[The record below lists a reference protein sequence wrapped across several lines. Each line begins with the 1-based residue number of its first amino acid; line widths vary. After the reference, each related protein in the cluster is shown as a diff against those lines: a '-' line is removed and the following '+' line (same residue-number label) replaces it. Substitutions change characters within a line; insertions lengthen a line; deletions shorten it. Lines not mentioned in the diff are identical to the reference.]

1 MAKKNLKDPLESY
14 KQARKVAA
22 DAGYKPAQKEQ
33 QEEAASNA
41 PWYRGNAPTASE
53 MTARANTL
61 YAGDEVKR
69 DEVLGKIEKRMDT
82 PGSGVYNPY
91 RTATNTGLIDSLSA
105 LGIDTSGGINADFFS
120 RNSGYQQYLKLSATS
135 GTPSA
140 PTKKSTPQ
148 EQAAYYLYQLQKDE
162 DTTQKAETEWAAMQK
177 EISYWAGKGY
187 SDDEILAKVNADGK
201 YSTLKKMD
209 SSAAAGA
216 PTALNRA
223 VGYSKDAQYGAIW
236 SARNGGGSGD
246 AFADAVSYASGV
258 GKGYSADKTL
268 EARRDVTSK
277 DYMPYADGSTLDDA
291 NMYFGVSS
299 FDQDWINANKGLL
312 NGTDSTAAKYFKQ
325 VYQAEQTTQEAEQER
340 TGVYAWID
348 AMQRQGMSADKIGDL
363 LQSMYNDPS
372 STDAVHMS
380 ALKKMDE
387 GRRSG
392 DPVALTRSVDW
403 RLEDALAYVRGGR
416 TAETGA
422 AGRQNAAKLGQTLSS
437 QRPSDRPGSEKAK
450 SDDVAEAKM
459 ALDAALAE
467 SDGTNV
473 SLEFTERPHLKDP
486 QTGETMTYFSSSYS
500 DGKGTAILLTPIKA
514 DGTMLSD
521 DEAWNYAEQVLD
533 SPDPLHNDPDG
544 LVMGVFHG
552 ATDDI
557 AIEKAEKASDAY
569 HNYHTA
575 EELAQNAQTTS
586 PSTETNKNIIAD
598 LVAQKAE
605 DETPTTAETGEAAE
619 DVREQSEAE
628 TQRAQLVEEYQT
640 LQHSAEVRGYAQT
653 ESMDALR
660 EEISTLTAQIGD
672 NFTLDRPYTTDEA
685 EAVLTKVYAGTEEL
699 TEDEQKIFSS
709 FFDDYGGLFGIAGGS
724 DGGYRD
730 YDSAL
735 LYGSKAMEAL
745 TWTDSPEA
753 TTRDGV
759 QTIMQIVKDSQSAEL
774 AGLSLDDWYAENP
787 DAEARLMQVKDNV
800 LASREAKAE
809 AQKQQ
814 AAEQRQQQLAYNV
827 HVLQQVASGEALDET
842 DQAAYDRIMQTDAKQ
857 LLATDAGYAA
867 RIDALYEDTAPRAFA
882 EKMGLSDDQ
891 QEYAPFVADIVE
903 DYYATDAKLAA
914 SVGLTLDELYA
925 QYPALQKSEDAVIEQ
940 ARQDYSARW
949 NEPADST
956 PEGEGLGFFK
966 SLALGADSG
975 WNSWVSGK
983 IGFYQAITTHDDET
997 VAQDNYDVYVR
1008 TYGIAGARRAYS
1020 NDVASAIYAMAD
1032 DDPMKAVYAQQFADA
1047 QRNGTDI
1054 FQLPFNFTAE
1064 TLRQARQKFDANVQ
1078 ANADLVNEYGTWAEK
1093 CLLYPVSSS
1102 VVSNSLNL
1110 AESAAVTGLTG
1121 VPTLGTVAGYGL
1133 QQFGETKLEAMGN
1146 GLSSAEATLVGV
1158 LDAASTAFL
1167 ESKMA
1172 EKYIPSVFGG
1182 AVKDA
1187 TVSAARKGGTAFFSK
1202 VGALAKEFFF
1212 TGVSTGVDEA
1222 IQENAENILSGGIK
1236 AAAYGDAAEL
1246 TSQLQLGQVLETAAM
1261 AFTTSFALTAEGKGM
1276 NLIVQQAQKRAKTEQ
1291 QQTQQESQQQQ
1302 ESTETEQ
1309 YAQTEQTSQEAQ
1321 TELTPTQENNVVLE
1335 ADSGEAVQ
1343 PMGTVSEA
1351 QQQAVREAIAQVMGY
1366 PEAME
1371 QVVEARAA
1379 QIVNERVGLGEL
1391 NTEQISQLTARAQET
1406 ESALLTARNTQAEQR
1421 QELQRV
1427 QAILQKANQRASTQQ
1442 GAKTISQ
1449 YAPKAANLREALR
1462 VSNQQVQEAQ
1472 QAYQTARQELKQAR
1486 QAAYTQLQQQAMTQ
1500 AQQEIQQAAEL
1511 TAEAAM
1517 TGDNVQE
1524 IQSQQQQAD
1533 TVAQTSAPDAAQELK
1548 AARSAYYQA
1557 RKQGKALQTQKQQLT
1572 AQLQGHLQAVRV
1584 AEQNG
1589 SDVSAFA
1596 QSLEQITGA
1605 LTEVDKQIQQQ
1616 AQVIKNARA
1625 EMNRLAA
1632 GGQENPQ
1639 QTQGAQ
1645 NAQNAPQTVQEA
1657 PQMAQAEQAQGQTEG
1672 AAQGQNEAPVT
1683 AAEQTQGYPYKNDT
1697 AQGAVAEA
1705 GSGGNGL
1712 PPASGTTQTE
1722 TADNPEGPQHQFGR
1736 KTAQASEAIDQAT
1749 KDWLYTHSGYTA
1761 DSNRAQIDR
1770 AVSWV
1775 ESQGASA
1782 AAMEWLAQDE
1792 STMGTPDSHVRGIVL
1807 MGLAAKTGNTQ
1818 LEVLIADKY
1827 NRLGKTPAQTLQA
1840 RKIFNMLSPLGAQA
1854 YVRKQISRANTQ
1866 YSRNGAPLDIQISD
1880 QAMQAIGD
1888 AQTLEERQSA
1898 VDAALKEAAAQIPPT
1913 VMDKLNAFR
1922 YLAMLGNPRTHIRN
1936 IVGNGV
1942 FMPEVGVR
1950 NKISAGL
1957 QSVAYNAGWI
1967 DSKTRSTALVT
1978 DEAYREFARNDANDA
1993 RVENALK
2000 EGEKYLTD
2008 QKQGGAVIEQ
2018 NRRSFDDSALGNAMQ
2033 KASDFVGNALSAE
2046 DLVAKKYYYK
2056 RALASYLQA
2065 NNIDLQTVDTQT
2077 MEKAR
2082 LFAVQEAMK
2091 NTYNNRNAF
2100 VAWFA
2105 KAENDLRNMGSVGR
2119 VGAMAIEGVVPFKN
2133 TPANVI
2139 TRGVEY
2145 SPAGLA
2151 KSLIVDLIR
2160 VKNGTISPHQFID
2173 NVSSGLTGTMAFALG
2188 MGLRALGCISGSLGD
2203 DDADKFARLNGEQEY
2218 AFRMFGHS
2226 YTADWLAPGG
2236 ISLFTGADF
2245 FDMMADSGVLNL
2257 TDMLESV
2264 GRLTEPVYNL
2274 TMLDGV
2280 NSIFDASDTSEGFA
2294 IAAQNYL
2301 GQFVPTLFGQIAR
2314 TIDPVRRTNYT
2325 DKNSW
2330 IPVDV
2335 QYFLNKQRNKI
2346 PGLSTLS
2353 TPYVDAFGRQDV
2365 SNNVWLRAFENF
2377 ISPGYLNDLQ
2387 ENDVTAMIDQVAK
2400 ESGEDVY
2407 PSSTAKYIS
2416 VGGERKNLT
2425 AEQWTQYQTQA
2436 GEDLYAALDV
2446 LSKDADFA
2454 GLEPAYQAKAIKN
2467 ATQYAIK
2474 KAQQALYPDVSAAKW
2489 ITKAETVPEAAR
2501 EAVSR
2506 AHDSMVSDYAE
2517 ANAKEIIQWAQDG
2530 NLEACETLMPIFR
2543 ELGLKDSEI
2552 KSKLAAEAKEVYQK
2566 AWMEGDTATC
2576 LTLESVL
2583 DAMNVGFSS
2592 KDYKAWKTD
2601 TQKEK

>member
-1 MAKKNLKDPLESY
+1 MVVQSVKKKRSEEKSLWAGMSQTASGE
-14 KQARKVAA
+14 QANQRKKTSSLWE
-22 DAGYKPAQKEQ
+22 DTKPSKGITR
-33 QEEAASNA
+33 SNTTN
-41 PWYRGNAPTASE
+41 WYSGETPTASE
-53 MTARANTL
+53 MIARADAL
-61 YAGDEVKR
+61 YGNDKVR
-69 DEVLGKIEKRMDT
+69 HDEVLNKIYTRMAT

-91 RTATNTGLIDSLSA
+91 RTATNSGLIDNLTA
-105 LGIDTSGGINADFFS
+105 LGIDTSGGINDDFFAA
-120 RNSGYQQYLKLSATS
+120 NAGYQKYLRLSAAS

-140 PTKKSTPQ
+140 PTKKSSN
-148 EQAAYYLYQLQKDE
+148 EERAAYYLYQLQKDE
-162 DTTQKAETEWAAMQK
+162 ATTNEAETEWTDMQK
-177 EISYWAGKGY
+177 EISYWVGKGY
-187 SDDEILAKVNADGK
+187 SDDEVLAKVNADGK
-201 YSTLKKMD
+201 YTTLKKMD
-209 SSAAAGA
+209 DAAGMGA

-236 SARNGGGSGD
+236 AARNGGGSGD
-246 AFADAVSYASGV
+246 AFQDSVSYASGV
-258 GKGYSADKTL
+258 GKRYNADKTL

-340 TGVYAWID
+340 AGVYAWID
-348 AMQRQGMSADKIGDL
+348 AMQRQGLSADKISDL
-363 LQSMYNDPS
+363 LQSMYDDPS

-392 DPVALTRSVDW
+392 NPVALTRSVDW

-422 AGRQNAAKLGQTLSS
+422 AGRQNAAKLGQALT
-437 QRPSDRPGSEKAK
+437 QPTVQGQQQ
-450 SDDVAEAKM
+450 AEA
-459 ALDAALAE
+459 APAAAAQE
-467 SDGTNV
+467 G
-473 SLEFTERPHLKDP
+473 
-486 QTGETMTYFSSSYS
+486 SSP
-500 DGKGTAILLTPIKA
+500 A
-514 DGTMLSD
+514 LSD
-521 DEAWNYAEQVLD
+521 D
-533 SPDPLHNDPDG
+533 G
-544 LVMGVFHG
+544 LVAAF
-552 ATDDI
+552 A
-557 AIEKAEKASDAY
+557 
-569 HNYHTA
+569 
-575 EELAQNAQTTS
+575 AQR
-586 PSTETNKNIIAD
+586 
-598 LVAQKAE
+598 AE

-672 NFTLDRPYTTDEA
+672 NFTLDRPYTTEEA
-685 EAVLTKVYAGTEEL
+685 ESVLTKVYAGTEEL

-709 FFDDYGGLFGIAGGS
+709 FFDDYGGLFGIAGGN

-735 LYGSKAMEAL
+735 QYGAKAMEAL

-800 LASREAKAE
+800 LAAREAKAE

-940 ARQDYSARW
+940 ARQDYFARW

-975 WNSWVSGK
+975 WNSWVAGK
-983 IGFYQAITTHDDET
+983 IGFYQAIATHDDET

-1102 VVSNSLNL
+1102 IVSNSLNL

-1121 VPTLGTVAGYGL
+1121 VPTLGNVAGFGL
-1133 QQFGETKLEAMGN
+1133 QQFGETKLEAMGK
-1146 GLSSAEATLVGV
+1146 GLSSAEATLVGA

-1167 ESKMA
+1167 EGKMA

-1187 TVSAARKGGTAFFSK
+1187 TVGAARKGGTAFFSK
-1202 VGALAKEFFF
+1202 VGALAKEF
-1212 TGVSTGVDEA
+1212 VSNGIDEA
-1222 IQENAENILSGGIK
+1222 IQENVENVVSGGIK

-1246 TSQLQLGQVLETAAM
+1246 TSQLQPGQVLETAAM
-1261 AFTTSFALTAEGKGM
+1261 AFMTSFALTAEGKGM
-1276 NLIVQQAQKRAKTEQ
+1276 NLIVQQTHKRAGTEQ
-1291 QQTQQESQQQQ
+1291 QQTQQEAQQQQ
-1302 ESTETEQ
+1302 EGSETEQ
-1309 YAQTEQTSQEAQ
+1309 VEQSVQEAQ
-1321 TELTPTQENNVVLE
+1321 TELTPTQENNVVFE
-1335 ADSGEAVQ
+1335 ADSGETVQ

-1351 QQQAVREAIAQVMGY
+1351 RQQAVREAIAQVMGY

-1391 NTEQISQLTARAQET
+1391 NTEQIGQLTARAQET
-1406 ESALLTARNTQAEQR
+1406 ENALLTARNTQAEQR

-1427 QAILQKANQRASTQQ
+1427 QAILQKANQRAATQQ

-1533 TVAQTSAPDAAQELK
+1533 AVEQTSAPDAAQELK

-1557 RKQGKALQTQKQQLT
+1557 RKQGKALQAQKQQLT

-1596 QSLEQITGA
+1596 QTLEQITGA

-1616 AQVIKNARA
+1616 AQVIKDARA

-1632 GGQENPQ
+1632 GGQENTQ
-1639 QTQGAQ
+1639 QTQG
-1645 NAQNAPQTVQEA
+1645 AQNAPQTVQEA
-1657 PQMAQAEQAQGQTEG
+1657 APTVQAGQVEGQAEG

-1683 AAEQTQGYPYKNDT
+1683 AAEQAQGYPYKNDT
-1697 AQGAVAEA
+1697 AQEA
-1705 GSGGNGL
+1705 GDDTAQRQWGREGAQSSQVL
-1712 PPASGTTQTE
+1712 PQEVKNYVLNHNEYYKDSNTTQVNRALARIEKIGE
-1722 TADNPEGPQHQFGR
+1722 TGALSEWISMDENDMGNAD
-1736 KTAQASEAIDQAT
+1736 AQA
-1749 KDWLYTHSGYTA
+1749 
-1761 DSNRAQIDR
+1761 
-1770 AVSWV
+1770 
-1775 ESQGASA
+1775 
-1782 AAMEWLAQDE
+1782 
-1792 STMGTPDSHVRGIVL
+1792 MGNVL
-1807 MGLAAKTGNTQ
+1807 MALACQRGDATTQ
-1818 LEVLIADKY
+1818 CALVERIADKY
-1827 NRLGKTPAQTLQA
+1827 NRIGTVAGQALQA
-1840 RKIFNMLSPLGAQA
+1840 RKICDMMTPQGAAMYVQHFANKMSKQFSP
-1854 YVRKQISRANTQ
+1854 KKTQ
-1866 YSRNGAPLDIQISD
+1866 LDLKVSPET
-1880 QAMQAIGD
+1880 MQRILTAE
-1888 AQTLEERQSA
+1888 TLEDRQSA
-1898 VDAALKEAAAQIPPT
+1898 VDAAGAEIMRQIPPT
-1913 VMDKLNAFR
+1913 LVDKLNAWR

-1936 IVGNGV
+1936 MVGNAV
-1942 FMPEVGVR
+1942 FMPEVGIR
-1950 NKISAGL
+1950 NK
-1957 QSVAYNAGWI
+1957 VAASMQAVAQRMGWMDASERTRNATPI
-1967 DSKTRSTALVT
+1967 KN
-1978 DEAYREFARNDANDA
+1978 EYREFAKADAKA
-1993 RVENALK
+1993 EKVVKALK
-2000 EGEKYLTD
+2000 DGEKYLTD
-2008 QKQGGAVIEQ
+2008 SQQGFSDAPK
-2018 NRRSFDDSALGNAMQ
+2018 RRSFGNSAAGNVAQ
-2033 KASDFVGNALSAE
+2033 ALSDFTGKALAAE
-2046 DLVAKKYYYK
+2046 DMVAKRYYYT
-2056 RALASYLQA
+2056 RALASYMQA
-2065 NNIDLQTVDTQT
+2065 QNIDLRTATEQQLT
-2077 MEKAR
+2077 EAR
-2082 LFAVQEAMK
+2082 TFAVQEAMK
-2091 NTYNNRNAF
+2091 NTYNNRNAM
-2100 VAWFA
+2100 VEWLID
-2105 KAENDLRNMGSVGR
+2105 AENRLRQRKGGR
-2119 VGAMAIEGVVPFKN
+2119 AAAAIIEGVIPFKN

-2139 TRGVEY
+2139 ARGVEY
-2145 SPAGLA
+2145 SPVGLA
-2151 KSLIVDLIR
+2151 KTVVIDTVQLKKGELSLSDY
-2160 VKNGTISPHQFID
+2160 ID
-2173 NVSSGLTGTMAFALG
+2173 NLASGLTGTGMFALG
-2188 MGLRALGCISGSLGD
+2188 MWLRSIGAITGSID
-2203 DDADKFARLNGEQEY
+2203 DDDEGKFEKLKGEQEY
-2218 AFRMFGHS
+2218 AFRVFGKS

-2236 ISLFTGADF
+2236 ISMFTGADF
-2245 FDMMADSGVLNL
+2245 FDMMADSGAFSL
-2257 TDMLESV
+2257 TDMFTSL
-2264 GRLTEPVYNL
+2264 GKLTEPVYNL
-2274 TMLDGV
+2274 TMLDSI
-2280 NSIFDASDTSEGFA
+2280 NSVFDADSPSEAGLTA
-2294 IAAQNYL
+2294 LQNYL
-2301 GQFVPTLFGQIAR
+2301 GQFVPTILGQITR
-2314 TIDPVRRTNYT
+2314 TVDPVRRANYT

-2330 IPVDV
+2330 IPADI

-2365 SNNVWLRAFENF
+2365 SNNIWLRAFENF

-2387 ENDVTAMIDQVAK
+2387 EDNVTALIDQVAK
-2400 ESGEDVY
+2400 ESDEDVF
-2407 PSSTAKYIS
+2407 PSSVAKYIS
-2416 VGGERKNLT
+2416 VSGERKNLT

-2436 GEDLYAALDV
+2436 GRDLYAALDA

-2467 ATQYAIK
+2467 ATQYAVK

-2517 ANAKEIIQWAQDG
+2517 ANAKEIVQWAQDG

-2552 KSKLAAEAKEVYQK
+2552 KSKLAAEAKGVYQK
-2566 AWMEGDTATC
+2566 AWLEGDTATC

-2583 DAMNVGFSS
+2583 DNMNVGFSS

-2601 TQKEK
+2601 AQKEKEK

>member
-1 MAKKNLKDPLESY
+1 MVVQSVKKKRSEGKSLW
-14 KQARKVAA
+14 
-22 DAGYKPAQKEQ
+22 AGMNQ
-33 QEEAASNA
+33 AASSEQANQRKKA
-41 PWYRGNAPTASE
+41 ASLWEDTKPSKGITRSNTTNWYSGETPTASE
-53 MTARANTL
+53 MIARADAL
-61 YAGDEVKR
+61 YGNDKVR
-69 DEVLGKIEKRMDT
+69 HDEVLNKIYTRMAT

-91 RTATNTGLIDSLSA
+91 RTATNSGLIDNLTA
-105 LGIDTSGGINADFFS
+105 LGVDTSGGINDDFFAA
-120 RNSGYQQYLKLSATS
+120 NAGYQKYLRLSAAS

-140 PTKKSTPQ
+140 PTKKSTN
-148 EQAAYYLYQLQKDE
+148 EERAAYYLYQLQKDE
-162 DTTQKAETEWAAMQK
+162 ATTNEAETEWADMQK
-177 EISYWAGKGY
+177 EISYWVGKGY
-187 SDDEILAKVNADGK
+187 SDDEVLAKVNADGK
-201 YSTLKKMD
+201 YTTLKKMD
-209 SSAAAGA
+209 EAAGMGA

-236 SARNGGGSGD
+236 AARNGGGSGD
-246 AFADAVSYASGV
+246 AFQDSVSYASGV
-258 GKGYSADKTL
+258 GKRYNADKTL

-340 TGVYAWID
+340 AGVYAWID
-348 AMQRQGMSADKIGDL
+348 AMQRQGLSADKISDL
-363 LQSMYNDPS
+363 LQSMYDDPS

-422 AGRQNAAKLGQTLSS
+422 TGRQNAAKLGQALT
-437 QRPSDRPGSEKAK
+437 QPAVQEQPQ
-450 SDDVAEAKM
+450 AEAAPAATAQAGNSP
-459 ALDAALAE
+459 AL
-467 SDGTNV
+467 SN
-473 SLEFTERPHLKDP
+473 
-486 QTGETMTYFSSSYS
+486 
-500 DGKGTAILLTPIKA
+500 
-514 DGTMLSD
+514 
-521 DEAWNYAEQVLD
+521 
-533 SPDPLHNDPDG
+533 DG
-544 LVMGVFHG
+544 LVAAF
-552 ATDDI
+552 A
-557 AIEKAEKASDAY
+557 
-569 HNYHTA
+569 
-575 EELAQNAQTTS
+575 
-586 PSTETNKNIIAD
+586 
-598 LVAQKAE
+598 AQKAE

-709 FFDDYGGLFGIAGGS
+709 FFDDYGGLFGIAGGN
-724 DGGYRD
+724 DGGFRD

-735 LYGSKAMEAL
+735 LYGSKATEAL

-787 DAEARLMQVKDNV
+787 DAEARLMQGKDNV
-800 LASREAKAE
+800 LAAREAKAE

-827 HVLQQVASGEALDET
+827 HVLQQVANGEALDET

-940 ARQDYSARW
+940 ARQDYFARW

-983 IGFYQAITTHDDET
+983 IGFYQAIATHDDET

-1032 DDPMKAVYAQQFADA
+1032 DDPMRAMYAQQFADA
-1047 QRNGTDI
+1047 QQNGTDI

-1078 ANADLVNEYGTWAEK
+1078 ANADLVNKYGTWAEK

-1133 QQFGETKLEAMGN
+1133 QQFGETKLEAMGK
-1146 GLSSAEATLVGV
+1146 GLSSAEATLVGA

-1212 TGVSTGVDEA
+1212 TGVFTGVDEA

-1236 AAAYGDAAEL
+1236 AVAYGDASEL
-1246 TSQLQLGQVLETAAM
+1246 TSQLQPERMLETAAM
-1261 AFTTSFALTAEGKGM
+1261 AFMTSLALTAEGKGM
-1276 NLIVQQAQKRAKTEQ
+1276 NLIAAQQTHKRAGTEQ
-1291 QQTQQESQQQQ
+1291 QQTQQTAQQQQ
-1302 ESTETEQ
+1302 ESLETEQ
-1309 YAQTEQTSQEAQ
+1309 YAQTEQEAQ

-1351 QQQAVREAIAQVMGY
+1351 QQQAVQEAIARVIGS

-1406 ESALLTARNTQAEQR
+1406 ESALLTARNTQAAQK
-1421 QELQRV
+1421 QELQKV
-1427 QAILQKANQRASTQQ
+1427 QAILQKANQRAKTQQ
-1442 GAKTISQ
+1442 GAKTISRH
-1449 YAPKAANLREALR
+1449 APKAANLREALR

-1500 AQQEIQQAAEL
+1500 AQQEIRQAAEL

-1517 TGDNVQE
+1517 TGDNVHE

-1533 TVAQTSAPDAAQELK
+1533 AVEQTSAPDAAQELK

-1557 RKQGKALQTQKQQLT
+1557 RKQGKALQAQKQQLT

-1616 AQVIKNARA
+1616 AQVIKDARA

-1632 GGQENPQ
+1632 GGQENTQ
-1639 QTQGAQ
+1639 QTQGMQ
-1645 NAQNAPQTVQEA
+1645 NTQKAPQTVQEA
-1657 PQMAQAEQAQGQTEG
+1657 ASAAQAGQVEGQAEG
-1672 AAQGQNEAPVT
+1672 VAQGQNEAPVT
-1683 AAEQTQGYPYKNDT
+1683 AAEQAQGYPYKNDT
-1697 AQGAVAEA
+1697 AQEA
-1705 GSGGNGL
+1705 GDDTAQRQWGLEGAQSSQVLPQKVKDYVLSHNEYYKDSNTEQVNRALARIEKIGETGALSEWMSMDENDMGNADAQAMGNVL
-1712 PPASGTTQTE
+1712 MALACQRGDATTQC
-1722 TADNPEGPQHQFGR
+1722 A
-1736 KTAQASEAIDQAT
+1736 
-1749 KDWLYTHSGYTA
+1749 L
-1761 DSNRAQIDR
+1761 
-1770 AVSWV
+1770 V
-1775 ESQGASA
+1775 E
-1782 AAMEWLAQDE
+1782 
-1792 STMGTPDSHVRGIVL
+1792 R
-1807 MGLAAKTGNTQ
+1807 
-1818 LEVLIADKY
+1818 IADKY
-1827 NRLGKTPAQTLQA
+1827 NRIGTVAGQALQA
-1840 RKIFNMLSPLGAQA
+1840 RKICDMMTPQGAALYVQHFANKMSKQFSSKKAQLDLKISPE
-1854 YVRKQISRANTQ
+1854 T
-1866 YSRNGAPLDIQISD
+1866 
-1880 QAMQAIGD
+1880 MQRILTAE
-1888 AQTLEERQSA
+1888 TLEERQSA
-1898 VDAALKEAAAQIPPT
+1898 VDAAGAEIMRQIPPT
-1913 VMDKLNAFR
+1913 LVDKLNAWR

-1936 IVGNGV
+1936 MVGNAV
-1942 FMPEVGVR
+1942 FMPEVGIR
-1950 NKISAGL
+1950 NK
-1957 QSVAYNAGWI
+1957 VAASMQAVAQRMGWMDASERTRNAAPI
-1967 DSKTRSTALVT
+1967 K
-1978 DEAYREFARNDANDA
+1978 DEYREFAKADAKKEK
-1993 RVENALK
+1993 VVKALK

-2008 QKQGGAVIEQ
+2008 SQQGFSDVPK
-2018 NRRSFDDSALGNAMQ
+2018 RRSFGNSAAGNVAQ
-2033 KASDFVGNALSAE
+2033 TLSDFTGKALAAE
-2046 DLVAKKYYYK
+2046 DMVAKRYYYT
-2056 RALASYLQA
+2056 RALASYMQA
-2065 NNIDLQTVDTQT
+2065 QNMDLRTATEQQLT
-2077 MEKAR
+2077 EAR
-2082 LFAVQEAMK
+2082 TFAVQEAMK
-2091 NTYNNRNAF
+2091 NTYNNRNTM
-2100 VAWFA
+2100 VEWLID
-2105 KAENDLRNMGSVGR
+2105 AENRLRQRKRGR
-2119 VGAMAIEGVVPFKN
+2119 VAAAIIEGVIPFKN

-2139 TRGVEY
+2139 ARGVEY
-2145 SPAGLA
+2145 SPVGLA
-2151 KSLIVDLIR
+2151 KTVVIDTLQLKKGELSLSDY
-2160 VKNGTISPHQFID
+2160 ID
-2173 NVSSGLTGTMAFALG
+2173 NLASGLTGTGMFALG
-2188 MGLRALGCISGSLGD
+2188 MWLRSMGAITGSIDND
-2203 DDADKFARLNGEQEY
+2203 DEGKFEKLKGEQEY
-2218 AFRMFGHS
+2218 AFRVFGKS

-2236 ISLFTGADF
+2236 ISMFTGADF
-2245 FDMMADSGVLNL
+2245 FDIMADSGVFSL
-2257 TDMLESV
+2257 TDMFTSL
-2264 GRLTEPVYNL
+2264 GKLTEPVYNL
-2274 TMLDGV
+2274 TMLDSI
-2280 NSIFDASDTSEGFA
+2280 NSVFDADSPSEAGLTA
-2294 IAAQNYL
+2294 LQNYL
-2301 GQFVPTLFGQIAR
+2301 GQFVPTILGQITR
-2314 TIDPVRRTNYT
+2314 TVDPVRRANYT

-2330 IPVDV
+2330 IPTDV

-2365 SNNVWLRAFENF
+2365 NNNVWLRAFENF

-2387 ENDVTAMIDQVAK
+2387 EDNVTALIDQVAG

-2436 GEDLYAALDV
+2436 GKDLYAALDA
-2446 LSKDADFA
+2446 LSKDAEFA

-2467 ATQYAIK
+2467 ATQYAVK

-2489 ITKAETVPEAAR
+2489 ITKAETVPEAAK

-2517 ANAKEIIQWAQDG
+2517 ANAKEIVQWAQDG

-2552 KSKLAAEAKEVYQK
+2552 KSKLAAEAKGVYQK
-2566 AWMEGDTATC
+2566 AWLEGDTATC

-2592 KDYKAWKTD
+2592 RDYKTWKTD
-2601 TQKEK
+2601 AQKEKEK

>member
-1 MAKKNLKDPLESY
+1 MVVQSVKKKRSEGKSLW
-14 KQARKVAA
+14 
-22 DAGYKPAQKEQ
+22 AGMSQ
-33 QEEAASNA
+33 AASSEQANQRKKA
-41 PWYRGNAPTASE
+41 FSLWEDTKPSKGITRSNTTNWYSGETPTASE
-53 MTARANTL
+53 MIARADAL
-61 YAGDEVKR
+61 YGNDKVR
-69 DEVLGKIEKRMDT
+69 HDEVLNKIYTRMAT

-91 RTATNTGLIDSLSA
+91 RTATNSGLIDNLTA
-105 LGIDTSGGINADFFS
+105 LGVDTSGGINDDFFAA
-120 RNSGYQQYLKLSATS
+120 NAGYQKYLRLSAAS

-140 PTKKSTPQ
+140 PTKKSTN
-148 EQAAYYLYQLQKDE
+148 EERAAYYLYQLQKDE
-162 DTTQKAETEWAAMQK
+162 ATTNEAETEWADMQK
-177 EISYWAGKGY
+177 EISYWVGKGY
-187 SDDEILAKVNADGK
+187 SDDEVLAKVNADGK
-201 YSTLKKMD
+201 YTTLKKMD
-209 SSAAAGA
+209 EAAGMGA

-236 SARNGGGSGD
+236 AARNGGGSGD
-246 AFADAVSYASGV
+246 AFQDSVSYASGA
-258 GKGYSADKTL
+258 GKRYNADKTL

-340 TGVYAWID
+340 AGVYAWID
-348 AMQRQGMSADKIGDL
+348 AMQRQGLSADKISDL
-363 LQSMYNDPS
+363 LQSMYDDPS

-422 AGRQNAAKLGQTLSS
+422 TGRQNAAKLGQALT
-437 QRPSDRPGSEKAK
+437 QPAVQEQPQ
-450 SDDVAEAKM
+450 AEAAPAATAQAGNSP
-459 ALDAALAE
+459 AL
-467 SDGTNV
+467 SN
-473 SLEFTERPHLKDP
+473 
-486 QTGETMTYFSSSYS
+486 
-500 DGKGTAILLTPIKA
+500 
-514 DGTMLSD
+514 
-521 DEAWNYAEQVLD
+521 
-533 SPDPLHNDPDG
+533 DG
-544 LVMGVFHG
+544 LVAAF
-552 ATDDI
+552 A
-557 AIEKAEKASDAY
+557 
-569 HNYHTA
+569 
-575 EELAQNAQTTS
+575 
-586 PSTETNKNIIAD
+586 
-598 LVAQKAE
+598 AQKAE

-628 TQRAQLVEEYQT
+628 TRRAQLVEEYQT

-685 EAVLTKVYAGTEEL
+685 EEVLTKVYAGTEEL

-800 LASREAKAE
+800 LAAREAKAE

-903 DYYATDAKLAA
+903 DYYATYAKLAA

-940 ARQDYSARW
+940 ARQDYFARW

-983 IGFYQAITTHDDET
+983 IGFYQAIATHDDET

-1032 DDPMKAVYAQQFADA
+1032 DDPMKAMYVQQFADA
-1047 QRNGTDI
+1047 QQNGTDI

-1078 ANADLVNEYGTWAEK
+1078 ANADLVNKYGTWAEK

-1133 QQFGETKLEAMGN
+1133 QQFGETKLEAMGK
-1146 GLSSAEATLVGV
+1146 GLSSAEATLVGA

-1187 TVSAARKGGTAFFSK
+1187 TVSSARKGGTAFFSK

-1212 TGVSTGVDEA
+1212 TGVFTGVDEA

-1236 AAAYGDAAEL
+1236 AVAYGDASEL
-1246 TSQLQLGQVLETAAM
+1246 TSQLQPERMLETAAM
-1261 AFTTSFALTAEGKGM
+1261 AFMTSLALTAEGKGM
-1276 NLIVQQAQKRAKTEQ
+1276 NLIAAQQTHKRAGTEQ
-1291 QQTQQESQQQQ
+1291 QQTQQTAQQQQ
-1302 ESTETEQ
+1302 ESLETEQ
-1309 YAQTEQTSQEAQ
+1309 YAQTEQEAQ

-1351 QQQAVREAIAQVMGY
+1351 QQQAVQEAIARVIGS

-1379 QIVNERVGLGEL
+1379 QIVNERVGIGEL

-1406 ESALLTARNTQAEQR
+1406 ESALLTARNTQAAQK
-1421 QELQRV
+1421 QELQKV
-1427 QAILQKANQRASTQQ
+1427 QAILQKANQRAKTQQ
-1442 GAKTISQ
+1442 GAKTISRH
-1449 YAPKAANLREALR
+1449 APKAANLREALR

-1500 AQQEIQQAAEL
+1500 AQQEIRQAAEL

-1533 TVAQTSAPDAAQELK
+1533 AVEQTSAPDAAQELK

-1557 RKQGKALQTQKQQLT
+1557 RKQGKALQAQKQQLT

-1616 AQVIKNARA
+1616 AQVIKDARA

-1632 GGQENPQ
+1632 GGQENTQ

-1645 NAQNAPQTVQEA
+1645 STQNAPQTVQEA
-1657 PQMAQAEQAQGQTEG
+1657 APTAQAGQVEGQTEG

-1683 AAEQTQGYPYKNDT
+1683 AAEQAQGYPYKDDT
-1697 AQGAVAEA
+1697 AQEA
-1705 GSGGNGL
+1705 GDDTAQRQWGREGAQSSQVLPQEVKNYVLNHNEYYKDSNTEQVNRALARIEKIGETGALSEWISMDENDMGNADAQAMGNVL
-1712 PPASGTTQTE
+1712 MALACQRGDATTQC
-1722 TADNPEGPQHQFGR
+1722 A
-1736 KTAQASEAIDQAT
+1736 
-1749 KDWLYTHSGYTA
+1749 L
-1761 DSNRAQIDR
+1761 
-1770 AVSWV
+1770 V
-1775 ESQGASA
+1775 E
-1782 AAMEWLAQDE
+1782 
-1792 STMGTPDSHVRGIVL
+1792 R
-1807 MGLAAKTGNTQ
+1807 
-1818 LEVLIADKY
+1818 IADKY
-1827 NRLGKTPAQTLQA
+1827 NRIGTVAGQALQA
-1840 RKIFNMLSPLGAQA
+1840 RKICDMMTPQGAALYVQHFANKMSKQFSSKKTQLDLKVSPE
-1854 YVRKQISRANTQ
+1854 T
-1866 YSRNGAPLDIQISD
+1866 
-1880 QAMQAIGD
+1880 MQRILTAE
-1888 AQTLEERQSA
+1888 TLEERQSA
-1898 VDAALKEAAAQIPPT
+1898 VDAAGAEIMRQIPPT
-1913 VMDKLNAFR
+1913 LVDKLNAWR

-1936 IVGNGV
+1936 MVGNAV
-1942 FMPEVGVR
+1942 FMPEVGIR
-1950 NKISAGL
+1950 NK
-1957 QSVAYNAGWI
+1957 VAASMQAVAQRMGWMDASERTRNAAPI
-1967 DSKTRSTALVT
+1967 K
-1978 DEAYREFARNDANDA
+1978 DEYREFAKADAKKEK
-1993 RVENALK
+1993 VVKALK

-2008 QKQGGAVIEQ
+2008 SQQGFSDAPK
-2018 NRRSFDDSALGNAMQ
+2018 RRSFGNSAAGNVAQ
-2033 KASDFVGNALSAE
+2033 ALSDFTGKALAAE
-2046 DLVAKKYYYK
+2046 DMVAKRYYYT
-2056 RALASYLQA
+2056 RALASYMQA
-2065 NNIDLQTVDTQT
+2065 QNMDLRTATEQQLT
-2077 MEKAR
+2077 EAR
-2082 LFAVQEAMK
+2082 TFAVQEAMK
-2091 NTYNNRNAF
+2091 NTYNNRNAMMEW
-2100 VAWFA
+2100 VIN
-2105 KAENDLRNMGSVGR
+2105 AENWLRQRKRGR
-2119 VGAMAIEGVVPFKN
+2119 AAVAIIEGVIPFKN

-2139 TRGVEY
+2139 ARGVEY
-2145 SPAGLA
+2145 SPVGLA
-2151 KSLIVDLIR
+2151 KTVVIDTLQLKKGELSLSDY
-2160 VKNGTISPHQFID
+2160 ID
-2173 NVSSGLTGTMAFALG
+2173 NLASGLTGTGMFALG
-2188 MGLRALGCISGSLGD
+2188 MWLRSMGAITGSIDND
-2203 DDADKFARLNGEQEY
+2203 DEGKFEKLKGEQEY
-2218 AFRMFGHS
+2218 AFRVFGKS

-2236 ISLFTGADF
+2236 ISMFTGADF
-2245 FDMMADSGVLNL
+2245 FDMMADSGVFSLP
-2257 TDMLESV
+2257 DMFTSLEK
-2264 GRLTEPVYNL
+2264 LTEPVYNL
-2274 TMLDGV
+2274 TMLDSI
-2280 NSIFDASDTSEGFA
+2280 NSVFDADGPSEKGITA
-2294 IAAQNYL
+2294 LQNYL
-2301 GQFVPTLFGQIAR
+2301 GQFVPTILGQITR
-2314 TIDPVRRTNYT
+2314 TVDPVRRANYT

-2330 IPVDV
+2330 IPADI

-2365 SNNVWLRAFENF
+2365 SDNVWLRAFENF

-2387 ENDVTAMIDQVAK
+2387 EDNVTALIDQVAK
-2400 ESGEDVY
+2400 ESDEDVF
-2407 PSSTAKYIS
+2407 PSSGAKYIS
-2416 VGGERKNLT
+2416 VSGERKNLT

-2436 GEDLYAALDV
+2436 GKDLYAALDA

-2467 ATQYAIK
+2467 ATQYAVK
-2474 KAQQALYPDVSAAKW
+2474 KAQQALYPDVSVAKW

-2517 ANAKEIIQWAQDG
+2517 ANAKEIVQWAQDG

-2552 KSKLAAEAKEVYQK
+2552 KSKLAAEAKGVYQK

-2592 KDYKAWKTD
+2592 RDYKTWKTD
-2601 TQKEK
+2601 AQKEKEK

>member
-41 PWYRGNAPTASE
+41 PWYRGNTPTASE
-53 MTARANTL
+53 MIARANTL

-69 DEVLGKIEKRMDT
+69 DEVLGKIERRMNT

-91 RTATNTGLIDSLSA
+91 RTATNSGLIDNLTA
-105 LGIDTSGGINADFFS
+105 LGIDTSGGINDDFFAA
-120 RNSGYQQYLKLSATS
+120 NAGYQKYLRLSAAS

-140 PTKKSTPQ
+140 PTKKSTN
-148 EQAAYYLYQLQKDE
+148 EERAAYYLYQLQKDE
-162 DTTQKAETEWAAMQK
+162 ATTNEAETEWADMQK
-177 EISYWAGKGY
+177 EISYWVGKGY
-187 SDDEILAKVNADGK
+187 SDDEVLAKVNADGK
-201 YSTLKKMD
+201 YATLKKMD
-209 SSAAAGA
+209 DAAGMGA

-236 SARNGGGSGD
+236 AARNGGGSGD
-246 AFADAVSYASGV
+246 AFQDSVSYASGV
-258 GKGYSADKTL
+258 GKRYNADKTL

-340 TGVYAWID
+340 AGVYAWID
-348 AMQRQGMSADKIGDL
+348 AMQRQGLSADKISDL
-363 LQSMYNDPS
+363 LQSMYDDPS
-372 STDAVHMS
+372 STDAVHLS

-387 GRRSG
+387 GRRAG

-422 AGRQNAAKLGQTLSS
+422 AGRQNAAKLGQALT
-437 QRPSDRPGSEKAK
+437 QPAGQEQQQ
-450 SDDVAEAKM
+450 AEATP
-459 ALDAALAE
+459 AATAQA
-467 SDGTNV
+467 G
-473 SLEFTERPHLKDP
+473 
-486 QTGETMTYFSSSYS
+486 SSP
-500 DGKGTAILLTPIKA
+500 A
-514 DGTMLSD
+514 LSD
-521 DEAWNYAEQVLD
+521 D
-533 SPDPLHNDPDG
+533 G
-544 LVMGVFHG
+544 LVAAF
-552 ATDDI
+552 A
-557 AIEKAEKASDAY
+557 
-569 HNYHTA
+569 
-575 EELAQNAQTTS
+575 
-586 PSTETNKNIIAD
+586 
-598 LVAQKAE
+598 AQKAE

-672 NFTLDRPYTTDEA
+672 NFTLDRPYTTEEA
-685 EAVLTKVYAGTEEL
+685 ESVLTKVYAGTEEL

-735 LYGSKAMEAL
+735 QYGSKAMEAL

-787 DAEARLMQVKDNV
+787 DAETRLMQVKDDV
-800 LASREAKAE
+800 LAAREAKAE

-940 ARQDYSARW
+940 ARQDYFARW

-1020 NDVASAIYAMAD
+1020 NDVASAIYAMSD

-1102 VVSNSLNL
+1102 IVSNSLNL

-1121 VPTLGTVAGYGL
+1121 IPTLGNVAGFGL
-1133 QQFGETKLEAMGN
+1133 QQFGETKLEAMGK
-1146 GLSSAEATLVGV
+1146 GLSSAEATLVGA

-1167 ESKMA
+1167 EGKMA

-1202 VGALAKEFFF
+1202 VGALAKEFVSN
-1212 TGVSTGVDEA
+1212 GVGEA
-1222 IQENAENILSGGIK
+1222 IQENVENVVSGGIK

-1246 TSQLQLGQVLETAAM
+1246 TSQLQPGRVLETAAM
-1261 AFTTSFALTAEGKGM
+1261 AFMTSFALTAEGKGM
-1276 NLIVQQAQKRAKTEQ
+1276 NLIAQQTHKRAKTEQ
-1291 QQTQQESQQQQ
+1291 QQTQQEAQQQQ
-1302 ESTETEQ
+1302 ESSETEQ
-1309 YAQTEQTSQEAQ
+1309 YAQAEQEAQ
-1321 TELTPTQENNVVLE
+1321 TELPPTQENNVVFE

-1391 NTEQISQLTARAQET
+1391 NTEQIGQLTARAQET
-1406 ESALLTARNTQAEQR
+1406 ENALLTARNTQAEQR

-1427 QAILQKANQRASTQQ
+1427 QAILQKANQRAATKQ

-1472 QAYQTARQELKQAR
+1472 QAYQTAQQELKQAR

-1511 TAEAAM
+1511 TAEAAI

-1533 TVAQTSAPDAAQELK
+1533 TVEQTSAPDAAQELK

-1557 RKQGKALQTQKQQLT
+1557 RKQGKALQAQKQQLT

-1596 QSLEQITGA
+1596 QTLEQITGA

-1632 GGQENPQ
+1632 GGQENTQ
-1639 QTQGAQ
+1639 QTQGT
-1645 NAQNAPQTVQEA
+1645 QNAPQAGQEA
-1657 PQMAQAEQAQGQTEG
+1657 APTAQAGQVEGQAEG

-1683 AAEQTQGYPYKNDT
+1683 AAEQAQGYPYKDDT
-1697 AQGAVAEA
+1697 AQEA
-1705 GSGGNGL
+1705 GDDTAQRQWGREGAQSSQVLPQEVKNYVLNHNEYYKDSNTEQVNRALARIEKIGETGALSEWMSMDENDMGNADAQAMGNVL
-1712 PPASGTTQTE
+1712 MALACQRGDATTQC
-1722 TADNPEGPQHQFGR
+1722 A
-1736 KTAQASEAIDQAT
+1736 
-1749 KDWLYTHSGYTA
+1749 L
-1761 DSNRAQIDR
+1761 
-1770 AVSWV
+1770 V
-1775 ESQGASA
+1775 E
-1782 AAMEWLAQDE
+1782 
-1792 STMGTPDSHVRGIVL
+1792 R
-1807 MGLAAKTGNTQ
+1807 
-1818 LEVLIADKY
+1818 IADKY
-1827 NRLGKTPAQTLQA
+1827 NRIGTVAGQALQA
-1840 RKIFNMLSPLGAQA
+1840 RKICDMMTPQGAALYVQHFANKMSKQFSSKKTQLDLKVSPETMQ
-1854 YVRKQISRANTQ
+1854 QILTAE
-1866 YSRNGAPLDIQISD
+1866 
-1880 QAMQAIGD
+1880 
-1888 AQTLEERQSA
+1888 TLEDRQSA
-1898 VDAALKEAAAQIPPT
+1898 VDAAGAEIMRQIPPT
-1913 VMDKLNAFR
+1913 LVDKLNAWR

-1936 IVGNGV
+1936 MVGNAV
-1942 FMPEVGVR
+1942 FMPEVGIR
-1950 NKISAGL
+1950 NK
-1957 QSVAYNAGWI
+1957 VAASMQAVAQRMGWMDASERTRNAAPI
-1967 DSKTRSTALVT
+1967 KN
-1978 DEAYREFARNDANDA
+1978 EYREFAKTDAKA
-1993 RVENALK
+1993 EKVVKALK
-2000 EGEKYLTD
+2000 DGEKYLTD
-2008 QKQGGAVIEQ
+2008 SQQGFSDAPK
-2018 NRRSFDDSALGNAMQ
+2018 RRSFGNSAAGNVAQ
-2033 KASDFVGNALSAE
+2033 ALSDFTGKALSAE
-2046 DLVAKKYYYK
+2046 DMVAKRYYYT
-2056 RALASYLQA
+2056 RALASYMQA
-2065 NNIDLQTVDTQT
+2065 QNMDLRTATEQQLT
-2077 MEKAR
+2077 EAR
-2082 LFAVQEAMK
+2082 TFAVQEAMK
-2091 NTYNNRNAF
+2091 NTYNNRNTM
-2100 VAWFA
+2100 VEWLID
-2105 KAENDLRNMGSVGR
+2105 AENRLRQRKGGR
-2119 VGAMAIEGVVPFKN
+2119 AAAAIIEGVIPFKN

-2139 TRGVEY
+2139 ARGVEY
-2145 SPAGLA
+2145 SPVGLA
-2151 KSLIVDLIR
+2151 KTVVIDTVKLKAGELSLS
-2160 VKNGTISPHQFID
+2160 NYID
-2173 NVSSGLTGTMAFALG
+2173 NLASGLTGTGMFALG
-2188 MGLRALGCISGSLGD
+2188 MWLRSMGAITGSIDND
-2203 DDADKFARLNGEQEY
+2203 DEGKFEKLKGEQEY
-2218 AFRMFGHS
+2218 AFRVFGKS

-2236 ISLFTGADF
+2236 ISMFTGADF
-2245 FDMMADSGVLNL
+2245 FDMMADSGVFSLP
-2257 TDMLESV
+2257 DMFTSL
-2264 GRLTEPVYNL
+2264 GKLTEPVYNL
-2274 TMLDGV
+2274 TMLDSI
-2280 NSIFDASDTSEGFA
+2280 NSVFDADSPSEAGLTA
-2294 IAAQNYL
+2294 LQNYL
-2301 GQFVPTLFGQIAR
+2301 GQFVPTILGQITR
-2314 TIDPVRRTNYT
+2314 TIDPIRRANYT
-2325 DKNSW
+2325 NKNSW

-2365 SNNVWLRAFENF
+2365 SDNVWLRAFENF

-2387 ENDVTAMIDQVAK
+2387 EDNVTALIDQVAK

-2416 VGGERKNLT
+2416 VSGERKNLT

-2436 GEDLYAALDV
+2436 GRDLYAALDA

-2467 ATQYAIK
+2467 ATQYAVK

-2517 ANAKEIIQWAQDG
+2517 ANAKEIVQWAQDG

-2566 AWMEGDTATC
+2566 AWLEGDTATC

-2583 DAMNVGFSS
+2583 DNMNVGFSS
-2592 KDYKAWKTD
+2592 RDYKTWKTD
-2601 TQKEK
+2601 AQKEK

>member
-1 MAKKNLKDPLESY
+1 MAMVVQSVKKKRSEGKSLW
-14 KQARKVAA
+14 
-22 DAGYKPAQKEQ
+22 AGMSQ
-33 QEEAASNA
+33 AASEEQANQRKKTSSLWEDTK
-41 PWYRGNAPTASE
+41 PSKGITRSNTTNWYSGETPTASE
-53 MTARANTL
+53 MIARADAL
-61 YAGDEVKR
+61 YGNDKVR
-69 DEVLGKIEKRMDT
+69 HDEVLNKIYTRMAT

-91 RTATNTGLIDSLSA
+91 RTATNSGLIDNLTA
-105 LGIDTSGGINADFFS
+105 LGIDTSGGINDDFFAA
-120 RNSGYQQYLKLSATS
+120 NAGYQKYLRLSAAS

-140 PTKKSTPQ
+140 PTKKSTN
-148 EQAAYYLYQLQKDE
+148 EERAAYYLYQLQKDE
-162 DTTQKAETEWAAMQK
+162 ATTNEAETEWADMQK
-177 EISYWAGKGY
+177 EIAYWVGKGY
-187 SDDEILAKVNADGK
+187 SDDEVLAKVNADGK
-201 YSTLKKMD
+201 YTTLKKMD
-209 SSAAAGA
+209 SAAGMGA

-223 VGYSKDAQYGAIW
+223 VGYSKEAQYGAIW
-236 SARNGGGSGD
+236 AARNGGGSGD
-246 AFADAVSYASGV
+246 AFQDSVSYASGV
-258 GKGYSADKTL
+258 GKRYNADKTL

-299 FDQDWINANKGLL
+299 FDQDWINTNKGLL

-340 TGVYAWID
+340 AGVYAWID
-348 AMQRQGMSADKIGDL
+348 AMQRQGLSADKISDL
-363 LQSMYNDPS
+363 LQSMYDDPS

-392 DPVALTRSVDW
+392 DPVALTRSVAW

-422 AGRQNAAKLGQTLSS
+422 TGRQNAAKLGQALT
-437 QRPSDRPGSEKAK
+437 QPAVQEQPQERAQEQ
-450 SDDVAEAKM
+450 AEATPAATTQKGSSP
-459 ALDAALAE
+459 ALND
-467 SDGTNV
+467 DGPV
-473 SLEFTERPHLKDP
+473 
-486 QTGETMTYFSSSYS
+486 
-500 DGKGTAILLTPIKA
+500 A
-514 DGTMLSD
+514 DF
-521 DEAWNYAEQVLD
+521 A
-533 SPDPLHNDPDG
+533 
-544 LVMGVFHG
+544 
-552 ATDDI
+552 
-557 AIEKAEKASDAY
+557 
-569 HNYHTA
+569 
-575 EELAQNAQTTS
+575 
-586 PSTETNKNIIAD
+586 
-598 LVAQKAE
+598 AQKAE

-724 DGGYRD
+724 DGGFRD

-735 LYGSKAMEAL
+735 QYGSKATEAL

-800 LASREAKAE
+800 LAAREAKAE

-827 HVLQQVASGEALDET
+827 HVLQQVANGEALDET

-940 ARQDYSARW
+940 ARQDYFARW

-983 IGFYQAITTHDDET
+983 IGFYQAIATHDDET

-1102 VVSNSLNL
+1102 IVSNSLNL

-1121 VPTLGTVAGYGL
+1121 VPTLGNIAGYGL
-1133 QQFGETKLEAMGN
+1133 QQFGETKLEAMSK
-1146 GLSSAEATLVGV
+1146 GLSSAEATLVGA

-1167 ESKMA
+1167 EGKMA

-1182 AVKDA
+1182 AMKDA
-1187 TVSAARKGGTAFFSK
+1187 TVSAARKGGTAFFAK
-1202 VGALAKEFFF
+1202 VGALVKEFISN
-1212 TGVSTGVDEA
+1212 GVNEA
-1222 IQENAENILSGGIK
+1222 IQENVENIVSGGIK

-1246 TSQLQLGQVLETAAM
+1246 TSQLQLGQVFETGAM
-1261 AFTTSFALTAEGKGM
+1261 AFMTSLALTADGKGM
-1276 NLIVQQAQKRAKTEQ
+1276 NLIAAQQAQKRAKTEQ
-1291 QQTQQESQQQQ
+1291 QQTQQTAQQQ

-1309 YAQTEQTSQEAQ
+1309 SAQTEQETQ
-1321 TELTPTQENNVVLE
+1321 TELTPTQENSVVLE
-1335 ADSGEAVQ
+1335 SNGGEAVQ

-1351 QQQAVREAIAQVMGY
+1351 QQQAIREAIAQVMGY

-1379 QIVNERVGLGEL
+1379 QIVNERIGLGEL
-1391 NTEQISQLTARAQET
+1391 NTEQISQLTAHAQET
-1406 ESALLTARNTQAEQR
+1406 ENTLLTARNAQAAQK

-1427 QAILQKANQRASTQQ
+1427 QAVLQKANQRAATKQ

-1472 QAYQTARQELKQAR
+1472 QAYQTARQELRQAR

-1511 TAEAAM
+1511 MAEATM

-1533 TVAQTSAPDAAQELK
+1533 AVEQASAPDAAQALK

-1596 QSLEQITGA
+1596 QTLEQITGA

-1616 AQVIKNARA
+1616 AQVIKDARA
-1625 EMNRLAA
+1625 EMNRMAA
-1632 GGQENPQ
+1632 GSQENTQ

-1645 NAQNAPQTVQEA
+1645 NAQNTQNAPQAGQEAAQTVQA
-1657 PQMAQAEQAQGQTEG
+1657 AQVEGQTEG

-1683 AAEQTQGYPYKNDT
+1683 AAEQAQGYPYKDDT
-1697 AQGAVAEA
+1697 AQEA
-1705 GSGGNGL
+1705 GEDTAQRQWGREGAQSSQVLPQEVKNYVLNHNEYYKDSNTEQVNRALARIEKIGETGALSEWMSMDENDMGNADAQAMGNVL
-1712 PPASGTTQTE
+1712 MALACQRGDATTQC
-1722 TADNPEGPQHQFGR
+1722 A
-1736 KTAQASEAIDQAT
+1736 
-1749 KDWLYTHSGYTA
+1749 L
-1761 DSNRAQIDR
+1761 
-1770 AVSWV
+1770 V
-1775 ESQGASA
+1775 E
-1782 AAMEWLAQDE
+1782 
-1792 STMGTPDSHVRGIVL
+1792 R
-1807 MGLAAKTGNTQ
+1807 
-1818 LEVLIADKY
+1818 IADKY
-1827 NRLGKTPAQTLQA
+1827 NRIGTVAGQALQA
-1840 RKIFNMLSPLGAQA
+1840 RKICDMMTPQGAALYVQHFANKMSKQFSSKKAQLDLKVSPE
-1854 YVRKQISRANTQ
+1854 T
-1866 YSRNGAPLDIQISD
+1866 
-1880 QAMQAIGD
+1880 MQRILTAE
-1888 AQTLEERQSA
+1888 TLEERQSA
-1898 VDAALKEAAAQIPPT
+1898 VDAAGAEIMRQIPPT
-1913 VMDKLNAFR
+1913 LVDKLNAWR

-1936 IVGNGV
+1936 MVGNAV
-1942 FMPEVGVR
+1942 FMPEVGIR
-1950 NKISAGL
+1950 NK
-1957 QSVAYNAGWI
+1957 VAASMQAVAQRMGWMDASERTRNAAPI
-1967 DSKTRSTALVT
+1967 K
-1978 DEAYREFARNDANDA
+1978 DEYREFAKADAKA
-1993 RVENALK
+1993 EKVVKALK
-2000 EGEKYLTD
+2000 DGEKYLTD
-2008 QKQGGAVIEQ
+2008 SQQGFSDAPK
-2018 NRRSFDDSALGNAMQ
+2018 RRSFGNSAAGNVAQ
-2033 KASDFVGNALSAE
+2033 ALSDFTGKALAAE
-2046 DLVAKKYYYK
+2046 DMVAKRYYYT
-2056 RALASYLQA
+2056 RALASYMQA
-2065 NNIDLQTVDTQT
+2065 QNMDLRTATEQQLT
-2077 MEKAR
+2077 EAR
-2082 LFAVQEAMK
+2082 TFAVREAMK
-2091 NTYNNRNAF
+2091 NTYNNRNTM
-2100 VAWFA
+2100 VEWLID
-2105 KAENDLRNMGSVGR
+2105 AENRLRQRKGGR
-2119 VGAMAIEGVVPFKN
+2119 TAAAIIEGVIPFKN

-2139 TRGVEY
+2139 ARGVEY
-2145 SPAGLA
+2145 SPVGLA
-2151 KSLIVDLIR
+2151 KTVVIDTVKLKKGELSLS
-2160 VKNGTISPHQFID
+2160 NYID
-2173 NVSSGLTGTMAFALG
+2173 NLASGLTGTGMFALG
-2188 MGLRALGCISGSLGD
+2188 MWLRSIGAITGSIDND
-2203 DDADKFARLNGEQEY
+2203 DEGKFEKLKGEQEY
-2218 AFRMFGHS
+2218 AFRVFGKS

-2236 ISLFTGADF
+2236 ISMFTGADF
-2245 FDMMADSGVLNL
+2245 FDIMADSGAFSL
-2257 TDMLESV
+2257 TDMFTSL
-2264 GRLTEPVYNL
+2264 GKLTEPVYNL
-2274 TMLDGV
+2274 TMLDSI
-2280 NSIFDASDTSEGFA
+2280 NSVFDADSPSEAGLTA
-2294 IAAQNYL
+2294 LQNYL
-2301 GQFVPTLFGQIAR
+2301 GQFVPTILGQITR
-2314 TIDPVRRTNYT
+2314 TIDPVRRANYT

-2365 SNNVWLRAFENF
+2365 SDNVWLRAFENF

-2400 ESGEDVY
+2400 ESGEDVF

-2436 GEDLYAALDV
+2436 GRDLYAALDV

-2467 ATQYAIK
+2467 ATQYAVK

-2517 ANAKEIIQWAQDG
+2517 ANAKEIVQWAQDG
-2530 NLEACETLMPIFR
+2530 NLEVCETLMPIFR

-2566 AWMEGDTATC
+2566 AWLEGDTATC

-2592 KDYKAWKTD
+2592 RDYKTWKTD
-2601 TQKEK
+2601 AQKEK

>member
-1 MAKKNLKDPLESY
+1 MAMVVQSVKKKRSEGESLWTGMS
-14 KQARKVAA
+14 Q
-22 DAGYKPAQKEQ
+22 
-33 QEEAASNA
+33 AASGEQANQRKKA
-41 PWYRGNAPTASE
+41 SSLWEDTKPSKGITRSNTTNWYSGETPTASE
-53 MTARANTL
+53 MIARADAL
-61 YAGDEVKR
+61 YGNDKVR
-69 DEVLGKIEKRMDT
+69 HDEVLNKIYTRMAT
-82 PGSGVYNPY
+82 PGSSVYNPY
-91 RTATNTGLIDSLSA
+91 RTATNSGLIDNLTA
-105 LGIDTSGGINADFFS
+105 LGIDTSGGINDDFFAA
-120 RNSGYQQYLKLSATS
+120 NAGYQKYLRRSAVS

-140 PTKKSTPQ
+140 PTKQSTN
-148 EQAAYYLYQLQKDE
+148 EERAAYYLYQLQKDE
-162 DTTQKAETEWAAMQK
+162 ATTNEAETEWADMQK
-177 EISYWAGKGY
+177 EISYWVGKGY
-187 SDDEILAKVNADGK
+187 SDDEVLAKVNADGK
-201 YSTLKKMD
+201 YTTLKKMD
-209 SSAAAGA
+209 DAAGMGA

-236 SARNGGGSGD
+236 AARNGGGSGD
-246 AFADAVSYASGV
+246 AFQDSVSYASGV
-258 GKGYSADKTL
+258 GKRYNADKTL

-340 TGVYAWID
+340 AGVYAWID
-348 AMQRQGMSADKIGDL
+348 AMQRQGLSADKISDL
-363 LQSMYNDPS
+363 LQSMYDDPS

-380 ALKKMDE
+380 ALKKLDE

-403 RLEDALAYVRGGR
+403 RLEDALAYVRSGR

-422 AGRQNAAKLGQTLSS
+422 AGRQNAAKLGQALT
-437 QRPSDRPGSEKAK
+437 QPAVQEQQQ
-450 SDDVAEAKM
+450 AEAAPAATAQAGNSP
-459 ALDAALAE
+459 AL
-467 SDGTNV
+467 SN
-473 SLEFTERPHLKDP
+473 
-486 QTGETMTYFSSSYS
+486 
-500 DGKGTAILLTPIKA
+500 
-514 DGTMLSD
+514 
-521 DEAWNYAEQVLD
+521 
-533 SPDPLHNDPDG
+533 DG
-544 LVMGVFHG
+544 LAAAF
-552 ATDDI
+552 A
-557 AIEKAEKASDAY
+557 
-569 HNYHTA
+569 
-575 EELAQNAQTTS
+575 AQR
-586 PSTETNKNIIAD
+586 
-598 LVAQKAE
+598 AE

-653 ESMDALR
+653 ENMDALR

-672 NFTLDRPYTTDEA
+672 NFTLDRPYTSDEA

-709 FFDDYGGLFGIAGGS
+709 FFDDYGGLFGIAGGN

-735 LYGSKAMEAL
+735 MYGSKAMEAL

-774 AGLSLDDWYAENP
+774 AGMSLDDWYAENP

-800 LASREAKAE
+800 LAAREAKAE

-940 ARQDYSARW
+940 ARQDYFSRW
-949 NEPADST
+949 NEPADGT

-966 SLALGADSG
+966 TLALGADSG

-1020 NDVASAIYAMAD
+1020 NDVASAIYAMSD

-1102 VVSNSLNL
+1102 IVSNSLNL

-1121 VPTLGTVAGYGL
+1121 IPTLGTVAGYGL
-1133 QQFGETKLEAMGN
+1133 QQFGETKLEAMGK
-1146 GLSSAEATLVGV
+1146 GLSSAEATLVGA

-1167 ESKMA
+1167 EGKMA

-1187 TVSAARKGGTAFFSK
+1187 TVSAARKGGTAFLSK
-1202 VGALAKEFFF
+1202 VGALAKEFVSN
-1212 TGVSTGVDEA
+1212 GVGEA
-1222 IQENAENILSGGIK
+1222 IQENVENVVSGGIK

-1246 TSQLQLGQVLETAAM
+1246 TSQLQPGQVFETAAM
-1261 AFTTSFALTAEGKGM
+1261 AFATSFVLTAEGKGM
-1276 NLIVQQAQKRAKTEQ
+1276 NLIVQQAHKRAGTEQ
-1291 QQTQQESQQQQ
+1291 QQTQQEAQQQQ
-1302 ESTETEQ
+1302 ESSETEQ
-1309 YAQTEQTSQEAQ
+1309 EAQTEQGAQ
-1321 TELTPTQENNVVLE
+1321 TELTPTQENNVVLD

-1379 QIVNERVGLGEL
+1379 QIVNERVGLGKL

-1406 ESALLTARNTQAEQR
+1406 ENALLTARNTQAEQR

-1427 QAILQKANQRASTQQ
+1427 QAVLQKANQRAATKQ

-1511 TAEAAM
+1511 TAEAAI
-1517 TGDNVQE
+1517 TGDDVQE

-1533 TVAQTSAPDAAQELK
+1533 AVEQTSAPDAAQELK

-1557 RKQGKALQTQKQQLT
+1557 RKQGKALQAQKQQLT

-1596 QSLEQITGA
+1596 QTLEQITGA

-1616 AQVIKNARA
+1616 AQVIKDARA
-1625 EMNRLAA
+1625 EMNRMAA
-1632 GGQENPQ
+1632 GSQENAQ
-1639 QTQGAQ
+1639 QTQGT
-1645 NAQNAPQTVQEA
+1645 QNAPQTVQEA
-1657 PQMAQAEQAQGQTEG
+1657 APTAQAEQVEGQTEG
-1672 AAQGQNEAPVT
+1672 AAQGQNEAPVI
-1683 AAEQTQGYPYKNDT
+1683 AAEQAQGYPYKDDT
-1697 AQGAVAEA
+1697 AQEA
-1705 GSGGNGL
+1705 GDDTAQRQWGREGAQSSQVL
-1712 PPASGTTQTE
+1712 PQDVKNYVLNHNEYYKDNNTTQVNRALARIEKIGE
-1722 TADNPEGPQHQFGR
+1722 TGALSEWMSMDENDMGNAD
-1736 KTAQASEAIDQAT
+1736 AQA
-1749 KDWLYTHSGYTA
+1749 
-1761 DSNRAQIDR
+1761 
-1770 AVSWV
+1770 
-1775 ESQGASA
+1775 
-1782 AAMEWLAQDE
+1782 
-1792 STMGTPDSHVRGIVL
+1792 MGNVL
-1807 MGLAAKTGNTQ
+1807 MALACQRGDATTQ
-1818 LEVLIADKY
+1818 CALVERIADKY
-1827 NRLGKTPAQTLQA
+1827 NRIGTVAGQALQA
-1840 RKIFNMLSPLGAQA
+1840 RKICDMMTPQGAAMYVQHFANKMSKQFSSKKTQLDLKVSPETMQ
-1854 YVRKQISRANTQ
+1854 QILTAE
-1866 YSRNGAPLDIQISD
+1866 
-1880 QAMQAIGD
+1880 
-1888 AQTLEERQSA
+1888 TLEERQSA
-1898 VDAALKEAAAQIPPT
+1898 VDAAGAEIMRQIPPT
-1913 VMDKLNAFR
+1913 LVDKLNAWR

-1936 IVGNGV
+1936 MVGNAV
-1942 FMPEVGVR
+1942 FMPEVGIR
-1950 NKISAGL
+1950 NK
-1957 QSVAYNAGWI
+1957 VAASMQAVAQRMGWMDASERTRNATPI
-1967 DSKTRSTALVT
+1967 KN
-1978 DEAYREFARNDANDA
+1978 EYREFAKADAQKEK
-1993 RVENALK
+1993 VVKALK

-2008 QKQGGAVIEQ
+2008 SQQGFSDAPK
-2018 NRRSFDDSALGNAMQ
+2018 RRSFGNSAAGNVAQ
-2033 KASDFVGNALSAE
+2033 ALSDFTGKALSAE
-2046 DLVAKKYYYK
+2046 DMVAKRYYYT
-2056 RALASYLQA
+2056 RALASYMQA
-2065 NNIDLQTVDTQT
+2065 QNMDLRTATEQQLTA
-2077 MEKAR
+2077 AR
-2082 LFAVQEAMK
+2082 TFAVQEAMK
-2091 NTYNNRNAF
+2091 NTYNNRNTM
-2100 VAWFA
+2100 VEWLID
-2105 KAENDLRNMGSVGR
+2105 AENRLRQRKGGR
-2119 VGAMAIEGVVPFKN
+2119 AAAAIIEGVIPFKN

-2139 TRGVEY
+2139 ARGVEY
-2145 SPAGLA
+2145 SPVGLA
-2151 KSLIVDLIR
+2151 KTVVIDTVKLKKGELSLS
-2160 VKNGTISPHQFID
+2160 NYID
-2173 NVSSGLTGTMAFALG
+2173 NLASGLTGTGMFALG
-2188 MGLRALGCISGSLGD
+2188 MWLRSMGAITGSIDND
-2203 DDADKFARLNGEQEY
+2203 DEGKFEKLKGEQEY
-2218 AFRMFGHS
+2218 AFRIFGKS

-2236 ISLFTGADF
+2236 ISMFTGADF
-2245 FDMMADSGVLNL
+2245 FDMMADAGAFSL
-2257 TDMLESV
+2257 TDMFTSL
-2264 GRLTEPVYNL
+2264 GKLTEPVYNL
-2274 TMLDGV
+2274 TMLDSI
-2280 NSIFDASDTSEGFA
+2280 NSVFDADSPSEAGLTA
-2294 IAAQNYL
+2294 LQNYL
-2301 GQFVPTLFGQIAR
+2301 GQFVPTILGQITR
-2314 TIDPVRRTNYT
+2314 TVDPVRRANYT

-2330 IPVDV
+2330 IPADV

-2387 ENDVTAMIDQVAK
+2387 EDNVTALIDQVAK
-2400 ESGEDVY
+2400 ESGEDVF
-2407 PSSTAKYIS
+2407 PSSVAKYIS
-2416 VGGERKNLT
+2416 VSGERKNLT

-2436 GEDLYAALDV
+2436 GKDLYAALDA

-2467 ATQYAIK
+2467 ATQYAVK

-2517 ANAKEIIQWAQDG
+2517 ANAKEIVQWAQDG

-2552 KSKLAAEAKEVYQK
+2552 KSKLAAEAKEIYQK
-2566 AWMEGDTATC
+2566 AWLEGDTATC
-2576 LTLESVL
+2576 LTIESVL
-2583 DAMNVGFSS
+2583 DTMNVGFSS
-2592 KDYKAWKTD
+2592 KDYKTWKTD
-2601 TQKEK
+2601 AQKEKEK

>member
-1 MAKKNLKDPLESY
+1 MVVQSVKKKRSEGKSLWAGMNQTASGE
-14 KQARKVAA
+14 QANQRKKTSSLWE
-22 DAGYKPAQKEQ
+22 DTKPSQSITR
-33 QEEAASNA
+33 SNTTN
-41 PWYRGNAPTASE
+41 WYSGETPTASE
-53 MTARANTL
+53 MIARADAL
-61 YAGDEVKR
+61 YGNDKVR
-69 DEVLGKIEKRMDT
+69 HDEVLNKIYTRMAT
-82 PGSGVYNPY
+82 PGSGVYTPY
-91 RTATNTGLIDSLSA
+91 RTATNSGLIDNLTA
-105 LGIDTSGGINADFFS
+105 LGIDTSGGINDDFFAA
-120 RNSGYQQYLKLSATS
+120 NAGYQKYLRLSAAS

-140 PTKKSTPQ
+140 PTKKSTN
-148 EQAAYYLYQLQKDE
+148 EERAAYYLYQLQKDE
-162 DTTQKAETEWAAMQK
+162 ATTNEAETEWADMQK
-177 EISYWAGKGY
+177 EIAYWVGKGY
-187 SDDEILAKVNADGK
+187 SDDEVLAKVNADGK
-201 YSTLKKMD
+201 YTTLKKMD
-209 SSAAAGA
+209 DAAGMGA

-236 SARNGGGSGD
+236 AARNGGGSGD
-246 AFADAVSYASGV
+246 AFQDSVSYASGV
-258 GKGYSADKTL
+258 GKRYNADKTL

-340 TGVYAWID
+340 AGVYAWID
-348 AMQRQGMSADKIGDL
+348 AMQRQGMSADKISDL
-363 LQSMYNDPS
+363 LQSMYDDPS

-422 AGRQNAAKLGQTLSS
+422 TGRQNAAKLGQALTQPQGQAQQQAEETPAATAQAGSS
-437 QRPSDRPGSEKAK
+437 P
-450 SDDVAEAKM
+450 
-459 ALDAALAE
+459 AL
-467 SDGTNV
+467 
-473 SLEFTERPHLKDP
+473 
-486 QTGETMTYFSSSYS
+486 
-500 DGKGTAILLTPIKA
+500 
-514 DGTMLSD
+514 
-521 DEAWNYAEQVLD
+521 
-533 SPDPLHNDPDG
+533 NDDG
-544 LVMGVFHG
+544 LVAAF
-552 ATDDI
+552 A
-557 AIEKAEKASDAY
+557 
-569 HNYHTA
+569 
-575 EELAQNAQTTS
+575 AQR
-586 PSTETNKNIIAD
+586 
-598 LVAQKAE
+598 AE

-685 EAVLTKVYAGTEEL
+685 EAVLTKIYAGTEEL

-709 FFDDYGGLFGIAGGS
+709 FFDDYGGLFGVAGGS

-735 LYGSKAMEAL
+735 QYGSKATEAL

-940 ARQDYSARW
+940 ARQDYFARW

-1020 NDVASAIYAMAD
+1020 NDVASAIYAMSD

-1102 VVSNSLNL
+1102 IVSNSLNL

-1121 VPTLGTVAGYGL
+1121 IPTLGNVAGFGL
-1133 QQFGETKLEAMGN
+1133 QQFGETKLEAMGK
-1146 GLSSAEATLVGV
+1146 GLSSAEATLVGA

-1167 ESKMA
+1167 EGKMA

-1187 TVSAARKGGTAFFSK
+1187 TASAARKGGTAFFSK
-1202 VGALAKEFFF
+1202 VGALAKEF
-1212 TGVSTGVDEA
+1212 VSTGVVTGVGEA
-1222 IQENAENILSGGIK
+1222 IQENTENILSGGIK
-1236 AAAYGDAAEL
+1236 AVAYGDAAEL
-1246 TSQLQLGQVLETAAM
+1246 TNQLQPGQVLETAAM
-1261 AFTTSFALTAEGKGM
+1261 AFMTSFALTAEGKGM
-1276 NLIVQQAQKRAKTEQ
+1276 NLIVQQAHKRARTEQ

-1302 ESTETEQ
+1302 ESSETEQ
-1309 YAQTEQTSQEAQ
+1309 YAQTEQTSQEAQTKQPVQEAQ

-1379 QIVNERVGLGEL
+1379 QIVNERVGLGKL
-1391 NTEQISQLTARAQET
+1391 NTEQIGQLTARAQET
-1406 ESALLTARNTQAEQR
+1406 ENALLTARNTQAEQR

-1427 QAILQKANQRASTQQ
+1427 QAILQKANQRAATKQ

-1472 QAYQTARQELKQAR
+1472 QAYQTARQELQQAR

-1517 TGDNVQE
+1517 TGDDVQE

-1533 TVAQTSAPDAAQELK
+1533 TVEQTSAPDAAQALK

-1557 RKQGKALQTQKQQLT
+1557 RKQGKALQAQKQQLT

-1596 QSLEQITGA
+1596 QTLEQITGA

-1616 AQVIKNARA
+1616 AQVIKDARA

-1632 GGQENPQ
+1632 GGQENTQ
-1639 QTQGAQ
+1639 QTKGTQ
-1645 NAQNAPQTVQEA
+1645 NTQNAPQAGQQAAPTVQAGQVEG
-1657 PQMAQAEQAQGQTEG
+1657 QAEG

-1683 AAEQTQGYPYKNDT
+1683 AAEQAQGYPYKNDT
-1697 AQGAVAEA
+1697 AQEA
-1705 GSGGNGL
+1705 GDDTAQRQWGREGAQSSQVLPQEVKNYVLNHNEYYKDSNTEQVNRALARIEKIGETGALSEWMSMDENDMGNADAQAMGNVL
-1712 PPASGTTQTE
+1712 MALACQRGDATTQC
-1722 TADNPEGPQHQFGR
+1722 A
-1736 KTAQASEAIDQAT
+1736 
-1749 KDWLYTHSGYTA
+1749 L
-1761 DSNRAQIDR
+1761 
-1770 AVSWV
+1770 V
-1775 ESQGASA
+1775 E
-1782 AAMEWLAQDE
+1782 
-1792 STMGTPDSHVRGIVL
+1792 R
-1807 MGLAAKTGNTQ
+1807 
-1818 LEVLIADKY
+1818 IADKY
-1827 NRLGKTPAQTLQA
+1827 NRIGTVAGQALQA
-1840 RKIFNMLSPLGAQA
+1840 RKICDMMTPQGAALYVQHFANKMSKQFSSKKAQLDLKVSPETMQ
-1854 YVRKQISRANTQ
+1854 QILTAE
-1866 YSRNGAPLDIQISD
+1866 
-1880 QAMQAIGD
+1880 
-1888 AQTLEERQSA
+1888 TLEERQSA
-1898 VDAALKEAAAQIPPT
+1898 VDAAGSEIMRQIPPT
-1913 VMDKLNAFR
+1913 LVDKLNAWR

-1936 IVGNGV
+1936 MVGNAV
-1942 FMPEVGVR
+1942 FMPEVGIR
-1950 NKISAGL
+1950 NK
-1957 QSVAYNAGWI
+1957 VAASMQAVAQRMGWMDASERTRNAAPI
-1967 DSKTRSTALVT
+1967 KN
-1978 DEAYREFARNDANDA
+1978 EYREFAKTDAKA
-1993 RVENALK
+1993 EKVVKALK
-2000 EGEKYLTD
+2000 DGEKYLTD
-2008 QKQGGAVIEQ
+2008 SQQGFSDAPK
-2018 NRRSFDDSALGNAMQ
+2018 RRSFGNSAAGNVAQ
-2033 KASDFVGNALSAE
+2033 TLSDFTGKALAAE
-2046 DLVAKKYYYK
+2046 DMVAKRYYYT
-2056 RALASYLQA
+2056 RALASYMQA
-2065 NNIDLQTVDTQT
+2065 QNMDLRTATEQQLT
-2077 MEKAR
+2077 EAR
-2082 LFAVQEAMK
+2082 TFAIQEAMK
-2091 NTYNNRNAF
+2091 NTYNNRNAM
-2100 VAWFA
+2100 VEWLID
-2105 KAENDLRNMGSVGR
+2105 AENRLRQRKGGR
-2119 VGAMAIEGVVPFKN
+2119 AAAAIIEGVIPFKN

-2139 TRGVEY
+2139 ARGVEY
-2145 SPAGLA
+2145 SPINLA
-2151 KSLIVDLIR
+2151 KTVVIDTVKLKKGELSLS
-2160 VKNGTISPHQFID
+2160 NYID
-2173 NVSSGLTGTMAFALG
+2173 NLASGLTGTGMFALG
-2188 MGLRALGCISGSLGD
+2188 MWLRSMGAITGSIDND
-2203 DDADKFARLNGEQEY
+2203 DEGKFEKLKGEQEY
-2218 AFRMFGHS
+2218 AFRVFGKS

-2236 ISLFTGADF
+2236 ISMFTGADF
-2245 FDMMADSGVLNL
+2245 FDMMADAGAFSL
-2257 TDMLESV
+2257 TDMFTSL
-2264 GRLTEPVYNL
+2264 GKLTEPVYNL
-2274 TMLDGV
+2274 TMLDSI
-2280 NSIFDASDTSEGFA
+2280 NSVFDADSPSEAGLTA
-2294 IAAQNYL
+2294 LQNYL
-2301 GQFVPTLFGQIAR
+2301 GQFVPTIFGQITR
-2314 TIDPVRRTNYT
+2314 TIDPVRRANYT

-2365 SNNVWLRAFENF
+2365 SNNIWLRAFENF

-2387 ENDVTAMIDQVAK
+2387 EDNVTALIDQVAK
-2400 ESGEDVY
+2400 ESDEDVF
-2407 PSSTAKYIS
+2407 PSSVAKYIS
-2416 VGGERKNLT
+2416 VNGERKNLT

-2436 GEDLYAALDV
+2436 GRDLYAALDA

-2467 ATQYAIK
+2467 ATQYAVK

-2517 ANAKEIIQWAQDG
+2517 ANAKEIVQWAQDG

-2543 ELGLKDSEI
+2543 ELGLKDGEI

-2566 AWMEGDTATC
+2566 AWLEGDTATC

-2583 DAMNVGFSS
+2583 DNMNVGFSN

>member
-1 MAKKNLKDPLESY
+1 MVVQGVKKKQAGKEGLWAGMSQTASGEQAKQRKKASSLWENLKPS
-14 KQARKVAA
+14 QGITR
-22 DAGYKPAQKEQ
+22 
-33 QEEAASNA
+33 SHTTN
-41 PWYRGNAPTASE
+41 WYSGDTPTASE
-53 MTARANTL
+53 MIARADAL
-61 YAGDEVKR
+61 YGNDKVR
-69 DEVLGKIEKRMDT
+69 HDEVLNKIYTRMAT

-91 RTATNTGLIDSLSA
+91 RTATNAGLIDNLTA
-105 LGIDTSGGINADFFS
+105 LGIDTSGGINDDFFAA
-120 RNSGYQQYLKLSATS
+120 NAGYQKYLRLSATS

-140 PTKKSTPQ
+140 PTKKSSN
-148 EQAAYYLYQLQKDE
+148 EERAAYYLYQLQKDE
-162 DTTQKAETEWAAMQK
+162 ATTNEAETEWADMQK
-177 EISYWAGKGY
+177 EISYWVGKGY
-187 SDDEILAKVNADGK
+187 SDDEVLAKVNADGK
-201 YSTLKKMD
+201 YATLKKMD
-209 SSAAAGA
+209 DAAGMGA

-236 SARNGGGSGD
+236 AARNGGGSGD
-246 AFADAVSYASGV
+246 AFQDSVSYASGV
-258 GKGYSADKTL
+258 GKRYNADKTL

-340 TGVYAWID
+340 AGVYAWID
-348 AMQRQGMSADKIGDL
+348 AMQRQGMSTDKIADL
-363 LQSMYNDPS
+363 LQSMYDDPS

-387 GRRSG
+387 GRKSG
-392 DPVALTRSVDW
+392 DPIALTRSVDW
-403 RLEDALAYVRGGR
+403 RLEDALAYVRGGK

-422 AGRQNAAKLGQTLSS
+422 AGRQTAAKLGQ
-437 QRPSDRPGSEKAK
+437 
-450 SDDVAEAKM
+450 
-459 ALDAALAE
+459 ALAQPA
-467 SDGTNV
+467 V
-473 SLEFTERPHLKDP
+473 
-486 QTGETMTYFSSSYS
+486 Q
-500 DGKGTAILLTPIKA
+500 
-514 DGTMLSD
+514 
-521 DEAWNYAEQVLD
+521 EQQ
-533 SPDPLHNDPDG
+533 G
-544 LVMGVFHG
+544 
-552 ATDDI
+552 
-557 AIEKAEKASDAY
+557 
-569 HNYHTA
+569 
-575 EELAQNAQTTS
+575 QAQTTPAAPAQDGNS
-586 PSTETNKNIIAD
+586 PALGNDE
-598 LVAQKAE
+598 LVAAFAAQKAE
-605 DETPTTAETGEAAE
+605 DETPTTAEAGEAAE

-640 LQHSAEVRGYAQT
+640 LRHSAEVRGYAQT

-660 EEISTLTAQIGD
+660 DEISILTAQIGD
-672 NFTLDRPYTTDEA
+672 NFTLDRPYTTEEA
-685 EAVLTKVYAGTEEL
+685 EAVLTKIYAGTEEL
-699 TEDEQKIFSS
+699 TEDEQEIFSS
-709 FFDDYGGLFGIAGGS
+709 FFDDYGGLFGIAGGN

-735 LYGSKAMEAL
+735 QYGSKAMEAL

-753 TTRDGV
+753 TTHDGV

-774 AGLSLDDWYAENP
+774 AGVSLDDWYAENP

-827 HVLQQVASGEALDET
+827 HVLQQVASGAELDET
-842 DQAAYDRIMQTDAKQ
+842 DQAAYDRIMQTDEKQ

-867 RIDALYEDTAPRAFA
+867 RIDALYDGTAFQDFA
-882 EKMGLSDDQ
+882 EKRGLSDDQ
-891 QEYAPFVADIVE
+891 QRCTPFVADIVE

-940 ARQDYSARW
+940 ARQDYLARW

-966 SLALGADSG
+966 SLTLGADSG

-983 IGFYQAITTHDDET
+983 IGFYQAIATHDDET

-1047 QRNGTDI
+1047 QQNGTDI

-1110 AESAAVTGLTG
+1110 AESAAVTSLTG
-1121 VPTLGTVAGYGL
+1121 VPTLGNIAGYGL
-1133 QQFGETKLEAMGN
+1133 QQFGETKLEAMSK
-1146 GLSSAEATLVGV
+1146 GLSSAEATLVGA

-1167 ESKMA
+1167 EGKMA

-1182 AVKDA
+1182 AMKDA
-1187 TVSAARKGGTAFFSK
+1187 TVSVARKGGTAFFAK
-1202 VGALAKEFFF
+1202 VGALVKEFISN
-1212 TGVSTGVDEA
+1212 GVNEA
-1222 IQENAENILSGGIK
+1222 IQENVENVVSGGIK

-1246 TSQLQLGQVLETAAM
+1246 TSQLQLGQVVETGAM
-1261 AFTTSFALTAEGKGM
+1261 AFITALALIAEGKGL
-1276 NLIVQQAQKRAKTEQ
+1276 NLIAAQQAHKRAKTEQ
-1291 QQTQQESQQQQ
+1291 QQTQQTAQQQQ
-1302 ESTETEQ
+1302 EGTETEQ
-1309 YAQTEQTSQEAQ
+1309 YAQTEQEAQ
-1321 TELTPTQENNVVLE
+1321 TELTPTQENSVVLE

-1351 QQQAVREAIAQVMGY
+1351 QQQAIREAIAQVMGY

-1371 QVVEARAA
+1371 QVMEARAA
-1379 QIVNERVGLGEL
+1379 QIVNERIGLGEL
-1391 NTEQISQLTARAQET
+1391 NTEQIGQLTARAQET
-1406 ESALLTARNTQAEQR
+1406 ENALLTARNTQAEQK

-1427 QAILQKANQRASTQQ
+1427 QATLQKANQRAATKQ

-1472 QAYQTARQELKQAR
+1472 QAYQAARQELRQAR

-1511 TAEAAM
+1511 MAEADM
-1517 TGDNVQE
+1517 TEDSVQE

-1533 TVAQTSAPDAAQELK
+1533 AVEQASAPDAAQALK

-1572 AQLQGHLQAVRV
+1572 AQLQGHLQAIRV

-1589 SDVSAFA
+1589 SDVSAFS
-1596 QSLEQITGA
+1596 QTLEQITGA

-1616 AQVIKNARA
+1616 AQVIKDARA

-1632 GGQENPQ
+1632 GGQESTQ
-1639 QTQGAQ
+1639 QTQEAQ
-1645 NAQNAPQTVQEA
+1645 NVQNAPQAGQEAPQTVQAGQVEG
-1657 PQMAQAEQAQGQTEG
+1657 QAEG
-1672 AAQGQNEAPVT
+1672 ALQGQNEAPVT
-1683 AAEQTQGYPYKNDT
+1683 AAEQTQGYPYKDDTAPEAGEDT
-1697 AQGAVAEA
+1697 AQRQWGLEGAQRSQVLPQEVKNYVVNHNEYYKDSNTEQVNRALARIETVGETA
-1705 GSGGNGL
+1705 ALSEWMSMDENDMGNADAQAMGNAL
-1712 PPASGTTQTE
+1712 MALACQRGDATTQC
-1722 TADNPEGPQHQFGR
+1722 A
-1736 KTAQASEAIDQAT
+1736 
-1749 KDWLYTHSGYTA
+1749 L
-1761 DSNRAQIDR
+1761 
-1770 AVSWV
+1770 V
-1775 ESQGASA
+1775 E
-1782 AAMEWLAQDE
+1782 
-1792 STMGTPDSHVRGIVL
+1792 R
-1807 MGLAAKTGNTQ
+1807 
-1818 LEVLIADKY
+1818 IADKY
-1827 NRLGKTPAQTLQA
+1827 NRIGTVAGQALQA
-1840 RKIFNMLSPLGAQA
+1840 RKICDMMTPQGAALYVQHFAKKMSKQFSSQKTQLDLKVSPETMQ
-1854 YVRKQISRANTQ
+1854 QILTAE
-1866 YSRNGAPLDIQISD
+1866 
-1880 QAMQAIGD
+1880 
-1888 AQTLEERQSA
+1888 TLEERQSA
-1898 VDAALKEAAAQIPPT
+1898 VDAAGAEIMRQIPPT
-1913 VMDKLNAFR
+1913 LVDKLNAWR

-1936 IVGNGV
+1936 LVGNAV
-1942 FMPEVGVR
+1942 FMPEVGIR
-1950 NKISAGL
+1950 NK
-1957 QSVAYNAGWI
+1957 VAASMQAVAQRMGWMDASERTRNAAPI
-1967 DSKTRSTALVT
+1967 KN
-1978 DEAYREFARNDANDA
+1978 EYREFAKADAKEEKVV
-1993 RVENALK
+1993 RALK
-2000 EGEKYLTD
+2000 DGEKYLTD
-2008 QKQGGAVIEQ
+2008 SQQGFSDAPK
-2018 NRRSFDDSALGNAMQ
+2018 RRSFGNSAAGNAAQ
-2033 KASDFVGNALSAE
+2033 ALSDFTGNALAAE
-2046 DLVAKKYYYK
+2046 DMIAKRYYYT
-2056 RALASYLQA
+2056 RALASYMQA
-2065 NNIDLQTVDTQT
+2065 QNMDLQTATEQQLT
-2077 MEKAR
+2077 EAR
-2082 LFAVQEAMK
+2082 TFAVQEAMK
-2091 NTYNNRNAF
+2091 NTYNNRNAM
-2100 VAWFA
+2100 VEWLID
-2105 KAENDLRNMGSVGR
+2105 AENRLRQRKGGR
-2119 VGAMAIEGVVPFKN
+2119 AAAAIIEGIIPFKN

-2139 TRGVEY
+2139 ARGVEY
-2145 SPAGLA
+2145 SPVGLA
-2151 KSLIVDLIR
+2151 KTVVIDTVQLKKGELSLS
-2160 VKNGTISPHQFID
+2160 NYID
-2173 NVSSGLTGTMAFALG
+2173 NLASGLTGTGMFALG
-2188 MGLRALGCISGSLGD
+2188 MWLRSIGAITGSID
-2203 DDADKFARLNGEQEY
+2203 DDDEGKFEKLKGEQEY
-2218 AFRMFGHS
+2218 AFRVFGKS

-2236 ISLFTGADF
+2236 ISMFTGADF
-2245 FDMMADSGVLNL
+2245 FDMMADSGAFSL
-2257 TDMLESV
+2257 TDMFTSL
-2264 GRLTEPVYNL
+2264 GKLTEPVYNL
-2274 TMLDGV
+2274 TMLDSI
-2280 NSIFDASDTSEGFA
+2280 NSVFDADSPSEAGL
-2294 IAAQNYL
+2294 AALQNYL
-2301 GQFVPTLFGQIAR
+2301 GQFVPTILGQITR
-2314 TIDPVRRTNYT
+2314 TIDPVRRANYT

-2330 IPVDV
+2330 IPADI

-2365 SNNVWLRAFENF
+2365 SDNVWLRAFENF

-2387 ENDVTAMIDQVAK
+2387 EDNVTAMIDQVAK
-2400 ESGEDVY
+2400 ESGEDVF
-2407 PSSTAKYIS
+2407 PSSVAKYIS
-2416 VGGERKNLT
+2416 VNSERKNLT

-2436 GEDLYAALDV
+2436 GKDLYAAFDA

-2467 ATQYAIK
+2467 ATQYAVK
-2474 KAQQALYPDVSAAKW
+2474 KAQQALYPDVSVAKW

-2506 AHDSMVSDYAE
+2506 AHDSMVTDYAE
-2517 ANAKEIIQWAQDG
+2517 ANAKEIVQWAQDG

-2566 AWMEGDTATC
+2566 AWLDGDAATC
-2576 LTLESVL
+2576 LTLESML

-2592 KDYKAWKTD
+2592 RDYKTWKTD
-2601 TQKEK
+2601 TQKEKKK

>member
-1 MAKKNLKDPLESY
+1 MVVQGVKK
-14 KQARKVAA
+14 KQAGKEGLWAGMSQTASGEQAKQRKKTSSLWENS
-22 DAGYKPAQKEQ
+22 KPSQGITRSHTA
-33 QEEAASNA
+33 N
-41 PWYRGNAPTASE
+41 WYSGETPTASE
-53 MTARANTL
+53 MIARADAL
-61 YAGDEVKR
+61 YDNDKVR
-69 DEVLGKIEKRMDT
+69 HDEVLNKIYTRMAT

-91 RTATNTGLIDSLSA
+91 RTATNSGLIDNLTA
-105 LGIDTSGGINADFFS
+105 LGIDTSGGINDDFFAA
-120 RNSGYQQYLKLSATS
+120 NAGYQKYLRLSATS

-140 PTKKSTPQ
+140 PTKKSST
-148 EQAAYYLYQLQKDE
+148 EERAAYYLYQLQKDE
-162 DTTQKAETEWAAMQK
+162 ATTNEAETEWADMQK
-177 EISYWAGKGY
+177 EISYWVGKGY
-187 SDDEILAKVNADGK
+187 SDDEVLAKVNADGK
-201 YSTLKKMD
+201 YATLKKMD
-209 SSAAAGA
+209 DAAGMGA

-236 SARNGGGSGD
+236 AARNGGGSGD
-246 AFADAVSYASGV
+246 AFQDSVSYASGV
-258 GKGYSADKTL
+258 GKRYNADKTL

-340 TGVYAWID
+340 AGVYAWID
-348 AMQRQGMSADKIGDL
+348 AMQRQGMSTDKIADL
-363 LQSMYNDPS
+363 LQSMYDDPS

-392 DPVALTRSVDW
+392 DPIALTRSVDW
-403 RLEDALAYVRGGR
+403 RLEDALAYVRGGK

-422 AGRQNAAKLGQTLSS
+422 AGRQSAAKLGQ
-437 QRPSDRPGSEKAK
+437 
-450 SDDVAEAKM
+450 
-459 ALDAALAE
+459 ALTQPA
-467 SDGTNV
+467 V
-473 SLEFTERPHLKDP
+473 
-486 QTGETMTYFSSSYS
+486 Q
-500 DGKGTAILLTPIKA
+500 
-514 DGTMLSD
+514 
-521 DEAWNYAEQVLD
+521 EQQ
-533 SPDPLHNDPDG
+533 G
-544 LVMGVFHG
+544 
-552 ATDDI
+552 
-557 AIEKAEKASDAY
+557 
-569 HNYHTA
+569 
-575 EELAQNAQTTS
+575 QAQTTPAATAQDGNS
-586 PSTETNKNIIAD
+586 PALGNDELAAAFA
-598 LVAQKAE
+598 AQKAE
-605 DETPTTAETGEAAE
+605 DETPTTAEAGEAAE
-619 DVREQSEAE
+619 GVREQSEAE

-640 LQHSAEVRGYAQT
+640 LRHSAEVRGYAQT

-660 EEISTLTAQIGD
+660 DEISTLTAQIGD
-672 NFTLDRPYTTDEA
+672 NFTLDRPYTTEEA

-709 FFDDYGGLFGIAGGS
+709 FFDDYGGLFGIAGGN

-735 LYGSKAMEAL
+735 QYGSKAMEAL

-814 AAEQRQQQLAYNV
+814 AEQQRQQQLAYNV
-827 HVLQQVASGEALDET
+827 HVLQQVASGEALDEI

-940 ARQDYSARW
+940 ARQDYFARW

-975 WNSWVSGK
+975 WNNWVSGK
-983 IGFYQAITTHDDET
+983 IGFYQAIATHDDET

-1102 VVSNSLNL
+1102 IVSNSLNL
-1110 AESAAVTGLTG
+1110 AESAAVTSLTG
-1121 VPTLGTVAGYGL
+1121 VPTLGNIAGYGL
-1133 QQFGETKLEAMGN
+1133 QQFGETKLEAMSK
-1146 GLSSAEATLVGV
+1146 GLSSAEATLVGA

-1167 ESKMA
+1167 EGKMA

-1182 AVKDA
+1182 AMKDA
-1187 TVSAARKGGTAFFSK
+1187 TVSVARKGGTAFFAK
-1202 VGALAKEFFF
+1202 VGALVKEFISN
-1212 TGVSTGVDEA
+1212 GIDEA
-1222 IQENAENILSGGIK
+1222 IQENVENIVSGGIK
-1236 AAAYGDAAEL
+1236 ATAYGDAAEL
-1246 TSQLQLGQVLETAAM
+1246 TSQLQLGQVFETGAM
-1261 AFTTSFALTAEGKGM
+1261 AFMTSLALTAEGKGL
-1276 NLIVQQAQKRAKTEQ
+1276 NLIATHKRAKAEQ
-1291 QQTQQESQQQQ
+1291 QQIQQTAQQQQ
-1302 ESTETEQ
+1302 ESTKTEQ
-1309 YAQTEQTSQEAQ
+1309 YAQTEQETQ
-1321 TELTPTQENNVVLE
+1321 TELTPTQENSVVLE

-1351 QQQAVREAIAQVMGY
+1351 QQQAIREAIAQVMGY

-1379 QIVNERVGLGEL
+1379 QIVNERIGLGEL
-1391 NTEQISQLTARAQET
+1391 NTEQIGQLTARAQET
-1406 ESALLTARNTQAEQR
+1406 ENALLTARNTQAEQK

-1427 QAILQKANQRASTQQ
+1427 QAVLQKANQRAATKQ

-1472 QAYQTARQELKQAR
+1472 QAYQTARQELRQAR
-1486 QAAYTQLQQQAMTQ
+1486 QTAYTQLQQQAMTQ

-1511 TAEAAM
+1511 MAEAAM
-1517 TGDNVQE
+1517 TEDSVQE
-1524 IQSQQQQAD
+1524 IQAQQQQAD
-1533 TVAQTSAPDAAQELK
+1533 AVEQVSAPDAAQALK

-1616 AQVIKNARA
+1616 AQVIKDARA

-1632 GGQENPQ
+1632 GGQERAQ
-1639 QTQGAQ
+1639 QTQDTQ
-1645 NAQNAPQTVQEA
+1645 NTQNAPQAVQEA
-1657 PQMAQAEQAQGQTEG
+1657 AQTAQAGQVEEQAEG
-1672 AAQGQNEAPVT
+1672 AVQGQNEAPVT
-1683 AAEQTQGYPYKNDT
+1683 AAEQTQGYPYKDDT
-1697 AQGAVAEA
+1697 AQEA
-1705 GSGGNGL
+1705 GEDTAQRQWGLEGAQRSQVLPQGVKDYVINHNEYYKDSNTEQINRALARIETVGETAALSEWMSMDENDMGNADAQAMGNVL
-1712 PPASGTTQTE
+1712 MALACQRGDATTQC
-1722 TADNPEGPQHQFGR
+1722 A
-1736 KTAQASEAIDQAT
+1736 
-1749 KDWLYTHSGYTA
+1749 L
-1761 DSNRAQIDR
+1761 
-1770 AVSWV
+1770 V
-1775 ESQGASA
+1775 E
-1782 AAMEWLAQDE
+1782 
-1792 STMGTPDSHVRGIVL
+1792 R
-1807 MGLAAKTGNTQ
+1807 
-1818 LEVLIADKY
+1818 IADKY
-1827 NRLGKTPAQTLQA
+1827 NRIGTVAGQALQA
-1840 RKIFNMLSPLGAQA
+1840 RKICDMMTPQGAALYVQHFAKKMSKQFSSQKTQLDLKVSPETMQ
-1854 YVRKQISRANTQ
+1854 QILTAE
-1866 YSRNGAPLDIQISD
+1866 
-1880 QAMQAIGD
+1880 
-1888 AQTLEERQSA
+1888 TLEERQSA
-1898 VDAALKEAAAQIPPT
+1898 VDAAGAEIMRQIPPT
-1913 VMDKLNAFR
+1913 LVDKLNAWR

-1936 IVGNGV
+1936 LVGNAV
-1942 FMPEVGVR
+1942 FMPEVGIR
-1950 NKISAGL
+1950 NK
-1957 QSVAYNAGWI
+1957 VAASMQAIAQRMGWMNA
-1967 DSKTRSTALVT
+1967 SERTRNAAPIQK
-1978 DEAYREFARNDANDA
+1978 EYREFAKADAKEEK
-1993 RVENALK
+1993 VIKALK
-2000 EGEKYLTD
+2000 DGEKYLTD
-2008 QKQGGAVIEQ
+2008 TQQGFSDAPK
-2018 NRRSFDDSALGNAMQ
+2018 RRSFGNSAAGNAAQ
-2033 KASDFVGNALSAE
+2033 ALSDFTGNALAAE
-2046 DLVAKKYYYK
+2046 DMIAKRYYYT
-2056 RALASYLQA
+2056 RALASYMQA
-2065 NNIDLQTVDTQT
+2065 QNMDLQTATEQQLT
-2077 MEKAR
+2077 EAR
-2082 LFAVQEAMK
+2082 TFAVQEAMK
-2091 NTYNNRNAF
+2091 NTYNNRNAMVECLIDF
-2100 VAWFA
+2100 ENRLRKRKGGRAFA
-2105 KAENDLRNMGSVGR
+2105 A
-2119 VGAMAIEGVVPFKN
+2119 AIEGVIPFKN

-2139 TRGVEY
+2139 ARGVEY
-2145 SPAGLA
+2145 SPVGLA
-2151 KSLIVDLIR
+2151 KTVVINTVQLKKGKLSLS
-2160 VKNGTISPHQFID
+2160 NYID
-2173 NVSSGLTGTMAFALG
+2173 NLASGLTGTGMFALG
-2188 MGLRALGCISGSLGD
+2188 MWLRSIGAITGSIDND
-2203 DDADKFARLNGEQEY
+2203 DEGKFEKLKGEQEY
-2218 AFRMFGHS
+2218 AFRVFGKS

-2236 ISLFTGADF
+2236 ISMFTGADF
-2245 FDMMADSGVLNL
+2245 FDMMADSGAFRLP
-2257 TDMLESV
+2257 DMFTSLEK
-2264 GRLTEPVYNL
+2264 LTEPVYNL
-2274 TMLDGV
+2274 TMLDSI
-2280 NSIFDASDTSEGFA
+2280 NSVFDADSPSEKGLTA
-2294 IAAQNYL
+2294 LQNYL
-2301 GQFVPTLFGQIAR
+2301 GQFVPTILGQITR
-2314 TIDPVRRTNYT
+2314 TIDPVRRANYT

-2330 IPVDV
+2330 IPADI

-2365 SNNVWLRAFENF
+2365 SGNVWLRAFENF

-2387 ENDVTAMIDQVAK
+2387 EDDVTAMIDQVAK
-2400 ESGEDVY
+2400 ESGENVY
-2407 PSSTAKYIS
+2407 PSSVAKYIS
-2416 VGGERKNLT
+2416 VNSERKNLT

-2436 GEDLYAALDV
+2436 GKDLYAAFDA

-2467 ATQYAIK
+2467 ATQYAVK
-2474 KAQQALYPDVSAAKW
+2474 KAQQALYPDVSVAKW

-2506 AHDSMVSDYAE
+2506 AHDSMVTDYAE
-2517 ANAKEIIQWAQDG
+2517 ANAKEIVQWAQDG

-2566 AWMEGDTATC
+2566 AWLDGDAATC
-2576 LTLESVL
+2576 LTLESML

-2592 KDYKAWKTD
+2592 RDYKTWKTD
-2601 TQKEK
+2601 TQKEKKK

>member
-1 MAKKNLKDPLESY
+1 MVVQGVKK
-14 KQARKVAA
+14 KQAGKEGLWAGMSQTASGEQAKQRKKTSSLWENS
-22 DAGYKPAQKEQ
+22 KPSQGITR
-33 QEEAASNA
+33 SNTKN
-41 PWYRGNAPTASE
+41 WYSGETPTASE
-53 MTARANTL
+53 MIARADAL
-61 YAGDEVKR
+61 YGNDKVR
-69 DEVLGKIEKRMDT
+69 HDEVLNKIYTRMAT

-91 RTATNTGLIDSLSA
+91 RTATNSGLIENLTA
-105 LGIDTSGGINADFFS
+105 LGIDTSGGINDDFFAA
-120 RNSGYQQYLKLSATS
+120 NAGYQKYLRLSAAS

-140 PTKKSTPQ
+140 PTKKSTN
-148 EQAAYYLYQLQKDE
+148 EERAAYYLYQLQKDE
-162 DTTQKAETEWAAMQK
+162 ATTNEAETEWTDMQK
-177 EISYWAGKGY
+177 EISYWVGKGY
-187 SDDEILAKVNADGK
+187 SDDEVLAKVNADGK
-201 YSTLKKMD
+201 YTTLKKMD
-209 SSAAAGA
+209 EAAGMGA

-236 SARNGGGSGD
+236 AARNGGGSGD
-246 AFADAVSYASGV
+246 AFQDSVSYASGV
-258 GKGYSADKTL
+258 GKRYNADKTL

-340 TGVYAWID
+340 AGVYAWID
-348 AMQRQGMSADKIGDL
+348 AMQRQGMSTDKIADL
-363 LQSMYNDPS
+363 LQSMYDDPS

-392 DPVALTRSVDW
+392 DPIALTRSVDW
-403 RLEDALAYVRGGR
+403 RLEDALAYVRGGK

-422 AGRQNAAKLGQTLSS
+422 AGRQKAAKLGQALT
-437 QRPSDRPGSEKAK
+437 QPAAVQEQPGQTQTTPAATAQDGNSP
-450 SDDVAEAKM
+450 
-459 ALDAALAE
+459 AL
-467 SDGTNV
+467 G
-473 SLEFTERPHLKDP
+473 
-486 QTGETMTYFSSSYS
+486 
-500 DGKGTAILLTPIKA
+500 
-514 DGTMLSD
+514 
-521 DEAWNYAEQVLD
+521 
-533 SPDPLHNDPDG
+533 ND
-544 LVMGVFHG
+544 
-552 ATDDI
+552 
-557 AIEKAEKASDAY
+557 
-569 HNYHTA
+569 
-575 EELAQNAQTTS
+575 ELAA
-586 PSTETNKNIIAD
+586 AFA
-598 LVAQKAE
+598 AQKAE
-605 DETPTTAETGEAAE
+605 DETPTTAEAGEAAE

-640 LQHSAEVRGYAQT
+640 LRHSAEVRGYAQT

-672 NFTLDRPYTTDEA
+672 NFTLDRPYTTEEA

-735 LYGSKAMEAL
+735 QYGSKAMEAL

-809 AQKQQ
+809 AQQQQ

-949 NEPADST
+949 SEPADST

-983 IGFYQAITTHDDET
+983 IGFYQAIATHDDET

-1047 QRNGTDI
+1047 QRDGTDI

-1102 VVSNSLNL
+1102 IVSNSLNL

-1133 QQFGETKLEAMGN
+1133 QQFGETKLEAMGK
-1146 GLSSAEATLVGV
+1146 GLSSAEATLVGA

-1167 ESKMA
+1167 EGKMA

-1202 VGALAKEFFF
+1202 VGALAKEF
-1212 TGVSTGVDEA
+1212 VSNGIGEA
-1222 IQENAENILSGGIK
+1222 IQENVENVVSGGIK

-1246 TSQLQLGQVLETAAM
+1246 TSQLQPGQVLETAAM
-1261 AFTTSFALTAEGKGM
+1261 AFMTSFALTAEGKSM
-1276 NLIVQQAQKRAKTEQ
+1276 NLIVQQANKRARTEQ
-1291 QQTQQESQQQQ
+1291 QQTQQEAQQQQ
-1302 ESTETEQ
+1302 EGSETEQ
-1309 YAQTEQTSQEAQ
+1309 VEQPVQEAQ

-1335 ADSGEAVQ
+1335 DDSGEAVQ

-1371 QVVEARAA
+1371 QVVESRAA

-1406 ESALLTARNTQAEQR
+1406 ENALLTARNTQAEQR

-1427 QAILQKANQRASTQQ
+1427 QAILQKANQRAATKQ

-1472 QAYQTARQELKQAR
+1472 QAYQTARQELQQAR

-1511 TAEAAM
+1511 MAEATM
-1517 TGDNVQE
+1517 TEDSVQE
-1524 IQSQQQQAD
+1524 IQIQQQQAD
-1533 TVAQTSAPDAAQELK
+1533 AVEQASAPDAAQALK

-1616 AQVIKNARA
+1616 AQVIKDARA

-1632 GGQENPQ
+1632 GGQENAQ

-1645 NAQNAPQTVQEA
+1645 NAPQTEQEA
-1657 PQMAQAEQAQGQTEG
+1657 AQTAQAGQAAGQAAE

-1683 AAEQTQGYPYKNDT
+1683 AAEQTQGYPYKDDTAPEAGEDT
-1697 AQGAVAEA
+1697 AQRQWGLEGAQRSQVLPQGVKDYVVNHNEYYKDSNTEQVNRALARIETVGETA
-1705 GSGGNGL
+1705 ALSEWMSMDENDMGNADAQAMGNVL
-1712 PPASGTTQTE
+1712 MALACQRGDATTQC
-1722 TADNPEGPQHQFGR
+1722 A
-1736 KTAQASEAIDQAT
+1736 
-1749 KDWLYTHSGYTA
+1749 L
-1761 DSNRAQIDR
+1761 
-1770 AVSWV
+1770 V
-1775 ESQGASA
+1775 E
-1782 AAMEWLAQDE
+1782 
-1792 STMGTPDSHVRGIVL
+1792 R
-1807 MGLAAKTGNTQ
+1807 
-1818 LEVLIADKY
+1818 IADKY
-1827 NRLGKTPAQTLQA
+1827 NRIGTVAGQALQA
-1840 RKIFNMLSPLGAQA
+1840 RKICDMMTPQGAALYVQHFARKMSKQFSSQKTQLDLKVSPETMQ
-1854 YVRKQISRANTQ
+1854 QILTAE
-1866 YSRNGAPLDIQISD
+1866 
-1880 QAMQAIGD
+1880 
-1888 AQTLEERQSA
+1888 TLEERQSA
-1898 VDAALKEAAAQIPPT
+1898 VDAAGAEIMRQVPPT
-1913 VMDKLNAFR
+1913 LVDKLNAWR

-1936 IVGNGV
+1936 MVGNAV
-1942 FMPEVGVR
+1942 FMPEVGIR
-1950 NKISAGL
+1950 NK
-1957 QSVAYNAGWI
+1957 VAASMQAVAQRMGWMDASERTRNAAPI
-1967 DSKTRSTALVT
+1967 K
-1978 DEAYREFARNDANDA
+1978 DEYREFAKADAKA
-1993 RVENALK
+1993 EKVVKALK
-2000 EGEKYLTD
+2000 DGEKYLTD
-2008 QKQGGAVIEQ
+2008 SQQGFSDAPK
-2018 NRRSFDDSALGNAMQ
+2018 RRSFGTSAAGNVAQ
-2033 KASDFVGNALSAE
+2033 ALSDFTGKALAAE
-2046 DLVAKKYYYK
+2046 DMVAKRYYYT
-2056 RALASYLQA
+2056 RALASYMQA
-2065 NNIDLQTVDTQT
+2065 QNMDLRTATEQQLT
-2077 MEKAR
+2077 EAR
-2082 LFAVQEAMK
+2082 TFAVQEAMK
-2091 NTYNNRNAF
+2091 NTYNNRNAMMEW
-2100 VAWFA
+2100 VIN
-2105 KAENDLRNMGSVGR
+2105 AENWLRQRKRGR
-2119 VGAMAIEGVVPFKN
+2119 AAVAIIEGVIPFKN

-2139 TRGVEY
+2139 ARGVEY
-2145 SPAGLA
+2145 SPVGLA
-2151 KSLIVDLIR
+2151 KTVVIDTVKLKKGELSLS
-2160 VKNGTISPHQFID
+2160 NYID
-2173 NVSSGLTGTMAFALG
+2173 NLASGLTGTGMFALG
-2188 MGLRALGCISGSLGD
+2188 MWLRSMGAITGSIDND
-2203 DDADKFARLNGEQEY
+2203 DEGKFEKLKGEQEY
-2218 AFRMFGHS
+2218 AFRVFGKS

-2236 ISLFTGADF
+2236 ISMFTGADF
-2245 FDMMADSGVLNL
+2245 FDMMADSGVFSLP
-2257 TDMLESV
+2257 DMFTSLEK
-2264 GRLTEPVYNL
+2264 LTEPVYNL
-2274 TMLDGV
+2274 TMLDSI
-2280 NSIFDASDTSEGFA
+2280 NSVFDADGPSEKGITA
-2294 IAAQNYL
+2294 LQNYL
-2301 GQFVPTLFGQIAR
+2301 GQFVPTILGQITR
-2314 TIDPVRRTNYT
+2314 TIDPVRRANYT
-2325 DKNSW
+2325 DKSSW
-2330 IPVDV
+2330 IPADV

-2365 SNNVWLRAFENF
+2365 SDNIWLRAFENF

-2387 ENDVTAMIDQVAK
+2387 EDNVTALIDQVAK
-2400 ESGEDVY
+2400 ESGEDVF

-2425 AEQWTQYQTQA
+2425 AEQWTSYQTQA
-2436 GEDLYAALDV
+2436 GRDLYAALDA

-2467 ATQYAIK
+2467 ATQYAVK

-2517 ANAKEIIQWAQDG
+2517 ANAKEIVQWAQDG

-2543 ELGLKDSEI
+2543 ELGLKDGEI
-2552 KSKLAAEAKEVYQK
+2552 KSKLTAEAKEIYQK
-2566 AWMEGDTATC
+2566 AWLEGDTATC

-2592 KDYKAWKTD
+2592 RDYKTWKTD
-2601 TQKEK
+2601 AQKEKEK

>member
-363 LQSMYNDPS
+363 LQSMYDDPS

-380 ALKKMDE
+380 TLKKMDE

-422 AGRQNAAKLGQTLSS
+422 TGRQNAAKLGQALT
-437 QRPSDRPGSEKAK
+437 QPAGQEQPQ
-450 SDDVAEAKM
+450 AEAAPAATAQAGNSP
-459 ALDAALAE
+459 AL
-467 SDGTNV
+467 SN
-473 SLEFTERPHLKDP
+473 
-486 QTGETMTYFSSSYS
+486 
-500 DGKGTAILLTPIKA
+500 
-514 DGTMLSD
+514 
-521 DEAWNYAEQVLD
+521 
-533 SPDPLHNDPDG
+533 DG
-544 LVMGVFHG
+544 LVAAF
-552 ATDDI
+552 A
-557 AIEKAEKASDAY
+557 
-569 HNYHTA
+569 
-575 EELAQNAQTTS
+575 AQS
-586 PSTETNKNIIAD
+586 
-598 LVAQKAE
+598 AE
-605 DETPTTAETGEAAE
+605 DETPTTTETGEAAE

-628 TQRAQLVEEYQT
+628 TRRAQLVEEYQT

-699 TEDEQKIFSS
+699 NEDEQKIFSS
-709 FFDDYGGLFGIAGGS
+709 FFDDYGGLFGIAGGN

-735 LYGSKAMEAL
+735 QYGSKATEAL

-787 DAEARLMQVKDNV
+787 DAEARLLQVKDNV

-842 DQAAYDRIMQTDAKQ
+842 DQAAYDRIMQTNAKQ

-867 RIDALYEDTAPRAFA
+867 RIDALYEDTAPRALA

-925 QYPALQKSEDAVIEQ
+925 QYPALQKSEDAVVEQ
-940 ARQDYSARW
+940 ARQDYFARW

-966 SLALGADSG
+966 LLVLGADSG

-1032 DDPMKAVYAQQFADA
+1032 NDSMKAVYAQQFADA

-1078 ANADLVNEYGTWAEK
+1078 ANADLVNKYGTWAEK

-1102 VVSNSLNL
+1102 IVSNSLSL

-1121 VPTLGTVAGYGL
+1121 VPTLGNVAGYGL
-1133 QQFGETKLEAMGN
+1133 QQFGETKLEAMGK
-1146 GLSSAEATLVGV
+1146 GLSSAEATLVGA

-1167 ESKMA
+1167 EGKMA

-1187 TVSAARKGGTAFFSK
+1187 TVGAARKGGTAFFSK
-1202 VGALAKEFFF
+1202 VGALAKEV
-1212 TGVSTGVDEA
+1212 VSNGVDEA
-1222 IQENAENILSGGIK
+1222 IQENVENVVSGGIK

-1406 ESALLTARNTQAEQR
+1406 ENALLTARNTQAEQR

-1427 QAILQKANQRASTQQ
+1427 QAILQKANQRAATQQ

-1557 RKQGKALQTQKQQLT
+1557 RKQGKALQAQKQQLT
-1572 AQLQGHLQAVRV
+1572 AQLQGHLQAVQV

-1616 AQVIKNARA
+1616 AQVIKDARA
-1625 EMNRLAA
+1625 EMNRLVA
-1632 GGQENPQ
+1632 GGQENTQ

-1645 NAQNAPQTVQEA
+1645 NAQNTQNAPQAGQEAAQTVQAGQVE
-1657 PQMAQAEQAQGQTEG
+1657 GQTEG

-1683 AAEQTQGYPYKNDT
+1683 AAEQAQGYPYKDDT
-1697 AQGAVAEA
+1697 AQDAGDDTAERQWGREGAQSSQV
-1705 GSGGNGL
+1705 L
-1712 PPASGTTQTE
+1712 PQEVKNYVLNHNEYYKDNNTTQVNRALARIEKIGE
-1722 TADNPEGPQHQFGR
+1722 TGALSEWMSMDENDMGNAD
-1736 KTAQASEAIDQAT
+1736 AQA
-1749 KDWLYTHSGYTA
+1749 
-1761 DSNRAQIDR
+1761 
-1770 AVSWV
+1770 
-1775 ESQGASA
+1775 
-1782 AAMEWLAQDE
+1782 
-1792 STMGTPDSHVRGIVL
+1792 MGNVL
-1807 MGLAAKTGNTQ
+1807 MALACQRGDARTQ
-1818 LEVLIADKY
+1818 CALVERIADKY
-1827 NRLGKTPAQTLQA
+1827 NRIGTVAGQALQA
-1840 RKIFNMLSPLGAQA
+1840 RKICDMMTPQGAALYVQHFANKMSKQFSSKKTQLDLKVSPE
-1854 YVRKQISRANTQ
+1854 T
-1866 YSRNGAPLDIQISD
+1866 
-1880 QAMQAIGD
+1880 MQRILTAE
-1888 AQTLEERQSA
+1888 TLEERQSA
-1898 VDAALKEAAAQIPPT
+1898 VDAAGAEIMRQVPPT
-1913 VMDKLNAFR
+1913 LVDKLNAWR

-1936 IVGNGV
+1936 MVGNAV
-1942 FMPEVGVR
+1942 FMPEVGIR
-1950 NKISAGL
+1950 NK
-1957 QSVAYNAGWI
+1957 VAASMQTIAQRMGWMEASERTRNATPI
-1967 DSKTRSTALVT
+1967 KN
-1978 DEAYREFARNDANDA
+1978 EYREFAKADAKA
-1993 RVENALK
+1993 EKVVKALK
-2000 EGEKYLTD
+2000 DGEKYLTD
-2008 QKQGGAVIEQ
+2008 SQQGFSDAPK
-2018 NRRSFDDSALGNAMQ
+2018 RRSFGNSAAGNVAQ
-2033 KASDFVGNALSAE
+2033 ALSDFTGKALAAE
-2046 DLVAKKYYYK
+2046 DMVAKRYYYT
-2056 RALASYLQA
+2056 RALANYMQA
-2065 NNIDLQTVDTQT
+2065 QNMDLQTATEQQLT
-2077 MEKAR
+2077 EAR
-2082 LFAVQEAMK
+2082 TFAVQEAMK
-2091 NTYNNRNAF
+2091 NTYNNRNAMMELLIDVENRLRQRKRGRAA
-2100 VAWFA
+2100 VAI
-2105 KAENDLRNMGSVGR
+2105 
-2119 VGAMAIEGVVPFKN
+2119 IEGVIPFKN

-2139 TRGVEY
+2139 ARGVEY
-2145 SPAGLA
+2145 SPVGLA
-2151 KSLIVDLIR
+2151 KTVVIDTVKLKKGELSLS
-2160 VKNGTISPHQFID
+2160 NYID
-2173 NVSSGLTGTMAFALG
+2173 NLASGLTGTGMFALG
-2188 MGLRALGCISGSLGD
+2188 MWLRSIGAITGSIDND
-2203 DDADKFARLNGEQEY
+2203 DEGKFEKLKGEQEY
-2218 AFRMFGHS
+2218 AFRVFGKS

-2236 ISLFTGADF
+2236 ISMFTGADF
-2245 FDMMADSGVLNL
+2245 FDMMADSGAFSL
-2257 TDMLESV
+2257 TDMFTSL
-2264 GRLTEPVYNL
+2264 GKLTEPVYNL
-2274 TMLDGV
+2274 TMLDSI
-2280 NSIFDASDTSEGFA
+2280 NSVFDADSPSEAGLTA
-2294 IAAQNYL
+2294 LQNYL
-2301 GQFVPTLFGQIAR
+2301 GQFVPTILGQITR
-2314 TIDPVRRTNYT
+2314 TVDPVRRANYT

-2330 IPVDV
+2330 IPTDV

-2387 ENDVTAMIDQVAK
+2387 EDNVTALIDQVAK
-2400 ESGEDVY
+2400 ESDEDVF
-2407 PSSTAKYIS
+2407 PSSVAKYIS
-2416 VGGERKNLT
+2416 VSGERKNLT

-2436 GEDLYAALDV
+2436 GKDLYAALNA

-2454 GLEPAYQAKAIKN
+2454 WLEPAYQAKAIKN
-2467 ATQYAIK
+2467 AAQYAIK

-2543 ELGLKDSEI
+2543 ELGLKDGEI
-2552 KSKLAAEAKEVYQK
+2552 KSKLAAEAKGVYQK
-2566 AWMEGDTATC
+2566 AWLEGDTATC
-2576 LTLESVL
+2576 LTLESML
-2583 DAMNVGFSS
+2583 DAMNVGFSNR
-2592 KDYKAWKTD
+2592 DYKTWKTD
-2601 TQKEK
+2601 AQKEK

>member
-41 PWYRGNAPTASE
+41 PWYRGNTPTASE
-53 MTARANTL
+53 MIARANTL

-69 DEVLGKIEKRMDT
+69 DEVLGKIERRMNT

-91 RTATNTGLIDSLSA
+91 RTATNAGLIDNLTA
-105 LGIDTSGGINADFFS
+105 LGIDTSGGINDDFFTA
-120 RNSGYQQYLKLSATS
+120 NAGYQKYLRLSATS

-140 PTKKSTPQ
+140 PTKKSTN
-148 EQAAYYLYQLQKDE
+148 EERAAYYLYQLQKDE
-162 DTTQKAETEWAAMQK
+162 ATTNEAETEWADMQK
-177 EISYWAGKGY
+177 EISYWVGKGY
-187 SDDEILAKVNADGK
+187 SDDEVLAKVNADGK
-201 YSTLKKMD
+201 YATLKKMD
-209 SSAAAGA
+209 DAAGMGA

-236 SARNGGGSGD
+236 AARNGGGSGD
-246 AFADAVSYASGV
+246 AFQDSISYASGV
-258 GKGYSADKTL
+258 GKRYNADKTL

-340 TGVYAWID
+340 AGVYAWID
-348 AMQRQGMSADKIGDL
+348 SMQRQGMSTDKIADL
-363 LQSMYNDPS
+363 LQSMYDDPS

-392 DPVALTRSVDW
+392 DPIALTRSVDW
-403 RLEDALAYVRGGR
+403 RLEDALAYVRGGK

-422 AGRQNAAKLGQTLSS
+422 AGRQTAAKLGQ
-437 QRPSDRPGSEKAK
+437 
-450 SDDVAEAKM
+450 
-459 ALDAALAE
+459 ALTQPA
-467 SDGTNV
+467 V
-473 SLEFTERPHLKDP
+473 
-486 QTGETMTYFSSSYS
+486 Q
-500 DGKGTAILLTPIKA
+500 
-514 DGTMLSD
+514 
-521 DEAWNYAEQVLD
+521 EQQ
-533 SPDPLHNDPDG
+533 G
-544 LVMGVFHG
+544 
-552 ATDDI
+552 
-557 AIEKAEKASDAY
+557 
-569 HNYHTA
+569 
-575 EELAQNAQTTS
+575 QAQTTPAAPVQDGNS
-586 PSTETNKNIIAD
+586 PALGNDE
-598 LVAQKAE
+598 LVAAFAAQKAE
-605 DETPTTAETGEAAE
+605 DETPTTAEAGEAAE

-640 LQHSAEVRGYAQT
+640 LRHSAEVRGYAQT

-672 NFTLDRPYTTDEA
+672 NFTLDRPYTTEEA

-735 LYGSKAMEAL
+735 QYGSKAMEAL

-827 HVLQQVASGEALDET
+827 HVLQQVASGAELDET
-842 DQAAYDRIMQTDAKQ
+842 DQAAYDRIMQTDEKQ

-867 RIDALYEDTAPRAFA
+867 RIDALYDGPAFQEFA
-882 EKMGLSDDQ
+882 EKRGLSDDQ
-891 QEYAPFVADIVE
+891 QRCNPFVADIVE

-940 ARQDYSARW
+940 ARQDYFARW

-956 PEGEGLGFFK
+956 PEGAGLGFFK

-983 IGFYQAITTHDDET
+983 IGFYQAIATHDDET

-1047 QRNGTDI
+1047 QRDGTDI

-1110 AESAAVTGLTG
+1110 AESAAVTSLTG

-1133 QQFGETKLEAMGN
+1133 QQFGETKLEAMSK
-1146 GLSSAEATLVGV
+1146 GLSSAEATLVGA

-1187 TVSAARKGGTAFFSK
+1187 TVSVARKSGTSFFSK
-1202 VGALAKEFFF
+1202 VGALAKEFRSI
-1212 TGVSTGVDEA
+1212 GVNEG
-1222 IQENAENILSGGIK
+1222 IQENLENISSGVIK
-1236 AAAYGDAAEL
+1236 AVAYGDAAEL
-1246 TSQLQLGQVLETAAM
+1246 TSQLQLGQVSETFAM
-1261 AFTTSFALTAEGKGM
+1261 AFATSLALTAEGKGI
-1276 NLIVQQAQKRAKTEQ
+1276 NLIAAQQAHKRAKTEQ
-1291 QQTQQESQQQQ
+1291 QQTQQPAQQQQ

-1309 YAQTEQTSQEAQ
+1309 YAQTEQEAQ
-1321 TELTPTQENNVVLE
+1321 TELTPTQENSVMLKS
-1335 ADSGEAVQ
+1335 DSGEAVQ

-1351 QQQAVREAIAQVMGY
+1351 QQQAVQEAIARVMGY

-1406 ESALLTARNTQAEQR
+1406 ESALLTARNTQAEQK

-1427 QAILQKANQRASTQQ
+1427 QATLQKANQRAATQQ

-1472 QAYQTARQELKQAR
+1472 QAYQTAQQELQQAR

-1511 TAEAAM
+1511 MAEATM
-1517 TGDNVQE
+1517 TEDSVQE

-1533 TVAQTSAPDAAQELK
+1533 AVEQASAPDAAQALK

-1616 AQVIKNARA
+1616 AQVIKDARA

-1632 GGQENPQ
+1632 GGQENTQ
-1639 QTQGAQ
+1639 QTQE
-1645 NAQNAPQTVQEA
+1645 AQNAPQAGQEAAQTVQSGEVEG
-1657 PQMAQAEQAQGQTEG
+1657 QAEG
-1672 AAQGQNEAPVT
+1672 AVQGQNEAPVPV
-1683 AAEQTQGYPYKNDT
+1683 AEQTQGYPYKDDT
-1697 AQGAVAEA
+1697 AQEA
-1705 GSGGNGL
+1705 GEDTAQRQWGL
-1712 PPASGTTQTE
+1712 EGAQRSQVLPQKVKDYVVNHNEYYKDSNTEQINRALARIETVGE
-1722 TADNPEGPQHQFGR
+1722 TAALSDWMSMDENDMGNAD
-1736 KTAQASEAIDQAT
+1736 AQA
-1749 KDWLYTHSGYTA
+1749 
-1761 DSNRAQIDR
+1761 
-1770 AVSWV
+1770 
-1775 ESQGASA
+1775 
-1782 AAMEWLAQDE
+1782 
-1792 STMGTPDSHVRGIVL
+1792 MGNVL
-1807 MGLAAKTGNTQ
+1807 MALACQRGDASTQ
-1818 LEVLIADKY
+1818 CALVERIADKY
-1827 NRLGKTPAQTLQA
+1827 NRIGTVAGQALQA
-1840 RKIFNMLSPLGAQA
+1840 RKICDMMTPQGAALYVQHFAKKMSKQFSSQKTQLDLKVSPETMQ
-1854 YVRKQISRANTQ
+1854 QILTAE
-1866 YSRNGAPLDIQISD
+1866 
-1880 QAMQAIGD
+1880 
-1888 AQTLEERQSA
+1888 TLEERQSA
-1898 VDAALKEAAAQIPPT
+1898 VDAAGAEIMRQIPPT
-1913 VMDKLNAFR
+1913 LVDKLNAWR

-1936 IVGNGV
+1936 LVGNAV
-1942 FMPEVGVR
+1942 FMPEVGIR
-1950 NKISAGL
+1950 NK
-1957 QSVAYNAGWI
+1957 VAASMQAVAQRMGWMDASERTRNATPI
-1967 DSKTRSTALVT
+1967 KK
-1978 DEAYREFARNDANDA
+1978 EYREFAKADAKEEK
-1993 RVENALK
+1993 VVKALK
-2000 EGEKYLTD
+2000 DGEKYLTD
-2008 QKQGGAVIEQ
+2008 SQQGFSDAPK
-2018 NRRSFDDSALGNAMQ
+2018 RRSFGNSAAGNVAQ
-2033 KASDFVGNALSAE
+2033 ALSDFTGNALAAE
-2046 DLVAKKYYYK
+2046 DMIAKRYYYT
-2056 RALASYLQA
+2056 RALASYMQA
-2065 NNIDLQTVDTQT
+2065 QNMDLQTATEQQLT
-2077 MEKAR
+2077 EAR
-2082 LFAVQEAMK
+2082 TFAVQEAMK
-2091 NTYNNRNAF
+2091 NTYNNRNAI
-2100 VAWFA
+2100 VEGLIG
-2105 KAENDLRNMGSVGR
+2105 AENWLRKRKGGR
-2119 VGAMAIEGVVPFKN
+2119 AVAAAIEGIIPFKN

-2139 TRGVEY
+2139 ARGVEY
-2145 SPAGLA
+2145 SPVGLV
-2151 KSLIVDLIR
+2151 KTVVSDTIQLKKGKLSLS
-2160 VKNGTISPHQFID
+2160 NYID
-2173 NVSSGLTGTMAFALG
+2173 NLASGLTGTGMFALG
-2188 MGLRALGCISGSLGD
+2188 MWLRSIGAITGSIDND
-2203 DDADKFARLNGEQEY
+2203 DEGKFEKLKGEQEY
-2218 AFRMFGHS
+2218 AFRVFGKS

-2236 ISLFTGADF
+2236 ISMFTGADF
-2245 FDMMADSGVLNL
+2245 FDMMADSGAFRL
-2257 TDMLESV
+2257 TDMFTSLEK
-2264 GRLTEPVYNL
+2264 LTEPVYNL
-2274 TMLDGV
+2274 TMLDSI
-2280 NSIFDASDTSEGFA
+2280 NSVFDADSPSEKGLTA
-2294 IAAQNYL
+2294 LQNYL
-2301 GQFVPTLFGQIAR
+2301 GQFVPTILGQITR
-2314 TIDPVRRTNYT
+2314 TIDPVRRANYT

-2330 IPVDV
+2330 IPADI
-2335 QYFLNKQRNKI
+2335 QYFLNKQKNKI

-2365 SNNVWLRAFENF
+2365 SDNVWLRAFENF

-2387 ENDVTAMIDQVAK
+2387 EDNVTAMIDQVAK
-2400 ESGEDVY
+2400 ESDEDVF
-2407 PSSTAKYIS
+2407 PSSVAKYIS
-2416 VGGERKNLT
+2416 VNSERKNLT

-2436 GEDLYAALDV
+2436 GQDLYAAFDA

-2467 ATQYAIK
+2467 ATQYAVK
-2474 KAQQALYPDVSAAKW
+2474 KAQQALYPDVSVAKW

-2506 AHDSMVSDYAE
+2506 AHNSMVTDYAE
-2517 ANAKEIIQWAQDG
+2517 ANAKEIVQWAQDG

-2552 KSKLAAEAKEVYQK
+2552 KSKLSAEAKEVYQK
-2566 AWMEGDTATC
+2566 AWLDGDAATC
-2576 LTLESVL
+2576 LTLESML

-2592 KDYKAWKTD
+2592 RDYKTWKTD
-2601 TQKEK
+2601 TQKEEKK

>member
-1 MAKKNLKDPLESY
+1 MVVQGVKK
-14 KQARKVAA
+14 KQAGGKSLWAGMSQTASGEQAKQRKETPSLWENS
-22 DAGYKPAQKEQ
+22 KPSQGITRSHTA
-33 QEEAASNA
+33 N
-41 PWYRGNAPTASE
+41 WYSGDTPTASE
-53 MTARANTL
+53 MIARADAL
-61 YAGDEVKR
+61 YGNDKVR
-69 DEVLGKIEKRMDT
+69 HDEVLNKIYTRMST

-91 RTATNTGLIDSLSA
+91 RTATNAGLIDNLTA
-105 LGIDTSGGINADFFS
+105 LGIDTSGGINDDFFAG
-120 RNSGYQQYLKLSATS
+120 NAGYQKYLRLSATS

-140 PTKKSTPQ
+140 PTKKSTN
-148 EQAAYYLYQLQKDE
+148 EERAAYYLYQLQKDE
-162 DTTQKAETEWAAMQK
+162 ATTNEAETEWADMQK
-177 EISYWAGKGY
+177 EISYWVGKGY
-187 SDDEILAKVNADGK
+187 SDDEVLAKVNSDGK
-201 YSTLKKMD
+201 YATLKKMD
-209 SSAAAGA
+209 DAAGMGA

-236 SARNGGGSGD
+236 AARNGGGSGD
-246 AFADAVSYASGV
+246 AFQDSVSYASGV
-258 GKGYSADKTL
+258 GKRYNADKTL

-340 TGVYAWID
+340 AGVYAWID
-348 AMQRQGMSADKIGDL
+348 AMQRQGMSTDKIADL
-363 LQSMYNDPS
+363 LQSMYDDPS

-380 ALKKMDE
+380 TLKKMDE
-387 GRRSG
+387 GRRAG

-403 RLEDALAYVRGGR
+403 RLEDALAYVRGGK
-416 TAETGA
+416 TAETGT
-422 AGRQNAAKLGQTLSS
+422 AGRQNAAKLGQALT
-437 QRPSDRPGSEKAK
+437 QPAAVQEQPGQTQTTPAATAQEGNSP
-450 SDDVAEAKM
+450 
-459 ALDAALAE
+459 AL
-467 SDGTNV
+467 G
-473 SLEFTERPHLKDP
+473 
-486 QTGETMTYFSSSYS
+486 
-500 DGKGTAILLTPIKA
+500 
-514 DGTMLSD
+514 
-521 DEAWNYAEQVLD
+521 
-533 SPDPLHNDPDG
+533 ND
-544 LVMGVFHG
+544 
-552 ATDDI
+552 
-557 AIEKAEKASDAY
+557 
-569 HNYHTA
+569 
-575 EELAQNAQTTS
+575 ELAAAFAAQR
-586 PSTETNKNIIAD
+586 
-598 LVAQKAE
+598 AE
-605 DETPTTAETGEAAE
+605 DETPTTAEAGEAAE

-628 TQRAQLVEEYQT
+628 TRRSQLVEEYQT
-640 LQHSAEVRGYAQT
+640 LRHSAEVRGYAQT

-672 NFTLDRPYTTDEA
+672 NFTLDRPYTTEEA

-735 LYGSKAMEAL
+735 QYGSKAMEAL

-774 AGLSLDDWYAENP
+774 AGVSLDDWYAENP

-800 LASREAKAE
+800 LANREAKAE

-842 DQAAYDRIMQTDAKQ
+842 DQAAYDRIMQIDAKQ

-867 RIDALYEDTAPRAFA
+867 RIDALYEDTAPRVFA

-914 SVGLTLDELYA
+914 SVGLTLDELYT

-940 ARQDYSARW
+940 ARQDYFARW

-966 SLALGADSG
+966 TLALGADSG

-1047 QRNGTDI
+1047 QQNGTDI

-1102 VVSNSLNL
+1102 IVSNSLNL

-1133 QQFGETKLEAMGN
+1133 QQFGETKLEAMGK
-1146 GLSSAEATLVGV
+1146 GLSSAEATLVGA

-1167 ESKMA
+1167 EGKMA

-1202 VGALAKEFFF
+1202 VGALAKEF
-1212 TGVSTGVDEA
+1212 VSNGVDEA
-1222 IQENAENILSGGIK
+1222 IQENVENIVSGGIK

-1246 TSQLQLGQVLETAAM
+1246 TSQLQPGQVLETAAM
-1261 AFTTSFALTAEGKGM
+1261 AFMTSLALSAEGKGM
-1276 NLIVQQAQKRAKTEQ
+1276 NLIAAQQAQKRAGAEQ
-1291 QQTQQESQQQQ
+1291 QQTQQEAQQQQ
-1302 ESTETEQ
+1302 ESSETEQ
-1309 YAQTEQTSQEAQ
+1309 EAQTEQGAQ

-1391 NTEQISQLTARAQET
+1391 NTEQIGQLTARAQET
-1406 ESALLTARNTQAEQR
+1406 ENALLTARNTQAEQR

-1427 QAILQKANQRASTQQ
+1427 QAILQKANQRASTKQ

-1533 TVAQTSAPDAAQELK
+1533 AVEQTSAPDVAQELK

-1557 RKQGKALQTQKQQLT
+1557 RKQGKALQAQKQQLT

-1596 QSLEQITGA
+1596 QTLEQITGA

-1616 AQVIKNARA
+1616 AQVIKDARA

-1632 GGQENPQ
+1632 GGQENTQ

-1645 NAQNAPQTVQEA
+1645 NTQNAPQTVQEA
-1657 PQMAQAEQAQGQTEG
+1657 ASAAQAGQVEGQAEG
-1672 AAQGQNEAPVT
+1672 VAQGQNEAPVT
-1683 AAEQTQGYPYKNDT
+1683 AAEQAQGYPYKNDT
-1697 AQGAVAEA
+1697 AQEA
-1705 GSGGNGL
+1705 GDDTAQRQWGLEGAQSSQVLPQGVKDYVINHNEYYKDSNTEQVNRALARIETVGETAALSEWMSMDENDMGNADAQAMGNVL
-1712 PPASGTTQTE
+1712 MALACQRGDATTQC
-1722 TADNPEGPQHQFGR
+1722 A
-1736 KTAQASEAIDQAT
+1736 
-1749 KDWLYTHSGYTA
+1749 L
-1761 DSNRAQIDR
+1761 
-1770 AVSWV
+1770 V
-1775 ESQGASA
+1775 E
-1782 AAMEWLAQDE
+1782 
-1792 STMGTPDSHVRGIVL
+1792 R
-1807 MGLAAKTGNTQ
+1807 
-1818 LEVLIADKY
+1818 IADKY
-1827 NRLGKTPAQTLQA
+1827 NRIGTVAGQALQA
-1840 RKIFNMLSPLGAQA
+1840 RKICDMMTPQGAALYVQHFANKMSKQFSSKKAQLDLKVSPETMQ
-1854 YVRKQISRANTQ
+1854 QILTAE
-1866 YSRNGAPLDIQISD
+1866 
-1880 QAMQAIGD
+1880 
-1888 AQTLEERQSA
+1888 TLEERQSA
-1898 VDAALKEAAAQIPPT
+1898 VDAAGAEIMRQIPPT
-1913 VMDKLNAFR
+1913 LVDKLNAWR

-1936 IVGNGV
+1936 MVGNAV
-1942 FMPEVGVR
+1942 FMPEVGIR
-1950 NKISAGL
+1950 NK
-1957 QSVAYNAGWI
+1957 VAASIQTLAQRMGWMDASERTRNATPI
-1967 DSKTRSTALVT
+1967 KN
-1978 DEAYREFARNDANDA
+1978 EYREFAKTDAKA
-1993 RVENALK
+1993 EKVVKALK

-2008 QKQGGAVIEQ
+2008 SQQGFSDAPK
-2018 NRRSFDDSALGNAMQ
+2018 RRSFGNSAAGNVAQ
-2033 KASDFVGNALSAE
+2033 ALSDFTGKALAAE
-2046 DLVAKKYYYK
+2046 DMVAKRYYYT
-2056 RALASYLQA
+2056 RALASYMQA
-2065 NNIDLQTVDTQT
+2065 QNMDLRTATEQQLT
-2077 MEKAR
+2077 EAR
-2082 LFAVQEAMK
+2082 TFAVQEAMK
-2091 NTYNNRNAF
+2091 NTYNNRNAM
-2100 VAWFA
+2100 VEWLID
-2105 KAENDLRNMGSVGR
+2105 AENRLRQRKGGR
-2119 VGAMAIEGVVPFKN
+2119 AVAAVIEGIVPFKN

-2139 TRGVEY
+2139 ARGVEY
-2145 SPAGLA
+2145 SPIGLA
-2151 KSLIVDLIR
+2151 KTVVIDTVQLKKGELSLSDY
-2160 VKNGTISPHQFID
+2160 ID
-2173 NVSSGLTGTMAFALG
+2173 NLASGLTGTGMFALG
-2188 MGLRALGCISGSLGD
+2188 MWLRSIGAITGSID
-2203 DDADKFARLNGEQEY
+2203 DDDEGKFEKLKGEQEY
-2218 AFRMFGHS
+2218 AFRVFGKS

-2236 ISLFTGADF
+2236 ISMFTGADF
-2245 FDMMADSGVLNL
+2245 FDMMADAGAFSLN
-2257 TDMLESV
+2257 DMFTSL
-2264 GRLTEPVYNL
+2264 GKLTEPVYNL
-2274 TMLDGV
+2274 TMLDSI
-2280 NSIFDASDTSEGFA
+2280 NSVFDADSPSEAGLTA
-2294 IAAQNYL
+2294 LQNYL
-2301 GQFVPTLFGQIAR
+2301 GQFVPTILGQITR
-2314 TIDPVRRTNYT
+2314 TVDPVRRANYT

-2330 IPVDV
+2330 IPADV

-2387 ENDVTAMIDQVAK
+2387 EDNVTALIDQVAK
-2400 ESGEDVY
+2400 ESDEDVF
-2407 PSSTAKYIS
+2407 PSSVAKYIS

-2425 AEQWTQYQTQA
+2425 AEQWTSYQTQA
-2436 GEDLYAALDV
+2436 GKDLYAALDA

-2467 ATQYAIK
+2467 ATQYAVK

-2517 ANAKEIIQWAQDG
+2517 ANAKEIVQWAQDG

-2543 ELGLKDSEI
+2543 ELGLKDGEI
-2552 KSKLAAEAKEVYQK
+2552 KSKLAAEAKEIYQK
-2566 AWMEGDTATC
+2566 AWLDGDAATC
-2576 LTLESVL
+2576 LTLESML

-2592 KDYKAWKTD
+2592 RDYKSWKTD

>member
-41 PWYRGNAPTASE
+41 PWYRGNTPTASE
-53 MTARANTL
+53 MIARANTL

-69 DEVLGKIEKRMDT
+69 DEVLGKIERRMNT

-91 RTATNTGLIDSLSA
+91 RTATNSGLIDSLTA
-105 LGIDTSGGINADFFS
+105 LGIDTSGGINDDFFAT
-120 RNSGYQQYLKLSATS
+120 NAGYQKYLRRSAVS

-140 PTKKSTPQ
+140 PTKQSTN
-148 EQAAYYLYQLQKDE
+148 EERAAYYLYQLQKDE
-162 DTTQKAETEWAAMQK
+162 ATTNEAETEWTDMQK
-177 EISYWAGKGY
+177 EIAYWVGKGY
-187 SDDEILAKVNADGK
+187 SDDKVLAKVNADGK
-201 YSTLKKMD
+201 YTTLKKMD
-209 SSAAAGA
+209 NAAGMGA

-223 VGYSKDAQYGAIW
+223 VGYSRDAQYGAIW
-236 SARNGGGSGD
+236 AARNGGGSGD
-246 AFADAVSYASGV
+246 AFQDSVSYASGV
-258 GKGYSADKTL
+258 GKRYNADKTL

-340 TGVYAWID
+340 AGVYAWID
-348 AMQRQGMSADKIGDL
+348 AMQRQGLSADKISDL
-363 LQSMYNDPS
+363 LQSMYDDPS

-392 DPVALTRSVDW
+392 DPIALTRSVDW
-403 RLEDALAYVRGGR
+403 RLEDALADVRGGK

-422 AGRQNAAKLGQTLSS
+422 TGRQKAARLGQALT
-437 QRPSDRPGSEKAK
+437 QPAAVQEQPGQTQTTPAATAQDGNSP
-450 SDDVAEAKM
+450 
-459 ALDAALAE
+459 AL
-467 SDGTNV
+467 G
-473 SLEFTERPHLKDP
+473 
-486 QTGETMTYFSSSYS
+486 
-500 DGKGTAILLTPIKA
+500 
-514 DGTMLSD
+514 
-521 DEAWNYAEQVLD
+521 
-533 SPDPLHNDPDG
+533 ND
-544 LVMGVFHG
+544 
-552 ATDDI
+552 
-557 AIEKAEKASDAY
+557 
-569 HNYHTA
+569 
-575 EELAQNAQTTS
+575 ELAAAFAAQR
-586 PSTETNKNIIAD
+586 
-598 LVAQKAE
+598 AE
-605 DETPTTAETGEAAE
+605 DKTPTTAETGEAAE

-672 NFTLDRPYTTDEA
+672 NFTLDRPYTSDEA

-735 LYGSKAMEAL
+735 QYGSKATEAL

-867 RIDALYEDTAPRAFA
+867 RIDALYDGTAFQAFA
-882 EKMGLSDDQ
+882 EKRGLSDEQ
-891 QEYAPFVADIVE
+891 RTCTPFVAAIVE

-940 ARQDYSARW
+940 ARQDYLARW
-949 NEPADST
+949 NEPADGT

-1102 VVSNSLNL
+1102 IVSNSLNL

-1133 QQFGETKLEAMGN
+1133 QQFGETKLEAMGK
-1146 GLSSAEATLVGV
+1146 GLSSAEATLVGA

-1167 ESKMA
+1167 EGKMA

-1212 TGVSTGVDEA
+1212 TGVFTGVDEA

-1236 AAAYGDAAEL
+1236 AVAYGDAAEL
-1246 TSQLQLGQVLETAAM
+1246 TSQLQPGQVLETAAM
-1261 AFTTSFALTAEGKGM
+1261 AFMTSFALTAEGKGM
-1276 NLIVQQAQKRAKTEQ
+1276 NLIAQQAHKRAKTEQ
-1291 QQTQQESQQQQ
+1291 QQTQQAAQQQQ
-1302 ESTETEQ
+1302 ESAETEQ
-1309 YAQTEQTSQEAQ
+1309 YAQTEQEAQ
-1321 TELTPTQENNVVLE
+1321 TELTPTQENSVVLE
-1335 ADSGEAVQ
+1335 ADNGEAVQ

-1391 NTEQISQLTARAQET
+1391 NTEQIGQLTARAQET
-1406 ESALLTARNTQAEQR
+1406 ENALLTARNTQAEQR

-1427 QAILQKANQRASTQQ
+1427 QAILQKANQRAATQQ

-1517 TGDNVQE
+1517 TGDDAQE
-1524 IQSQQQQAD
+1524 IQNQQQAD
-1533 TVAQTSAPDAAQELK
+1533 VVEQASAPDAAQELK

-1572 AQLQGHLQAVRV
+1572 AQLQGSLQAVRV

-1596 QSLEQITGA
+1596 QTLEQITGA

-1632 GGQENPQ
+1632 GGQENTQ
-1639 QTQGAQ
+1639 QTQGTQ
-1645 NAQNAPQTVQEA
+1645 NTQNAPQTVQEA
-1657 PQMAQAEQAQGQTEG
+1657 PQTVQAERVEGQTEG

-1683 AAEQTQGYPYKNDT
+1683 AAEQAQGYPYKDDT
-1697 AQGAVAEA
+1697 AQEA
-1705 GSGGNGL
+1705 GDDTAQRQWGREGAQSSQVL
-1712 PPASGTTQTE
+1712 PQEVKNYVLNHNEYYKDNNTTQVNRALARIEKIGE
-1722 TADNPEGPQHQFGR
+1722 TGALSEWMSMDENDMGNAD
-1736 KTAQASEAIDQAT
+1736 AQA
-1749 KDWLYTHSGYTA
+1749 
-1761 DSNRAQIDR
+1761 
-1770 AVSWV
+1770 
-1775 ESQGASA
+1775 
-1782 AAMEWLAQDE
+1782 
-1792 STMGTPDSHVRGIVL
+1792 MGNVL
-1807 MGLAAKTGNTQ
+1807 MALACQRGDATTQ
-1818 LEVLIADKY
+1818 CALVERIADKY
-1827 NRLGKTPAQTLQA
+1827 NRIGTVAGQALQA
-1840 RKIFNMLSPLGAQA
+1840 RKICDMMTPQGAALYVQHFAKKMSKQFSSKKAQLDLKVSPE
-1854 YVRKQISRANTQ
+1854 T
-1866 YSRNGAPLDIQISD
+1866 
-1880 QAMQAIGD
+1880 MQRILTAE
-1888 AQTLEERQSA
+1888 TLEERQSA
-1898 VDAALKEAAAQIPPT
+1898 VDAAGAEIMRQIPPT
-1913 VMDKLNAFR
+1913 LVDKLNAWR

-1936 IVGNGV
+1936 MVGNAV
-1942 FMPEVGVR
+1942 FMPEVGIR
-1950 NKISAGL
+1950 NK
-1957 QSVAYNAGWI
+1957 VAASMQAVAQRMGWM
-1967 DSKTRSTALVT
+1967 DASERTHNTAPIKN
-1978 DEAYREFARNDANDA
+1978 EYREFAKTDAKA
-1993 RVENALK
+1993 EKVVKALK
-2000 EGEKYLTD
+2000 DGEKYLTD
-2008 QKQGGAVIEQ
+2008 SQQGFSDAPK
-2018 NRRSFDDSALGNAMQ
+2018 RRSFGNSAAGNVAQ
-2033 KASDFVGNALSAE
+2033 ALSDFTGKALAAE
-2046 DLVAKKYYYK
+2046 DMIAKRYYYT
-2056 RALASYLQA
+2056 RALASYMQA
-2065 NNIDLQTVDTQT
+2065 QNMDLRTATEQQLT
-2077 MEKAR
+2077 EAR
-2082 LFAVQEAMK
+2082 TFAVQEAMK
-2091 NTYNNRNAF
+2091 NTYNNRNAM
-2100 VAWFA
+2100 VEWLID
-2105 KAENDLRNMGSVGR
+2105 AENRLRQRKGGR
-2119 VGAMAIEGVVPFKN
+2119 AVAAVIEGIVPFKN

-2139 TRGVEY
+2139 ARGVEY
-2145 SPAGLA
+2145 SPVGLA
-2151 KSLIVDLIR
+2151 KTVVIDTVQLKKGELSLSDY
-2160 VKNGTISPHQFID
+2160 ID
-2173 NVSSGLTGTMAFALG
+2173 NLASGLTGTGMFALG
-2188 MGLRALGCISGSLGD
+2188 MWLRSIGAITGSID
-2203 DDADKFARLNGEQEY
+2203 DDDEGKFEKLKGEQEY
-2218 AFRMFGHS
+2218 AFRVFGKS

-2236 ISLFTGADF
+2236 ISMFTGADF
-2245 FDMMADSGVLNL
+2245 FDMMVDAGAFSLN
-2257 TDMLESV
+2257 DMFTSL
-2264 GRLTEPVYNL
+2264 GKLTEPVYNL
-2274 TMLDGV
+2274 TMLDSI
-2280 NSIFDASDTSEGFA
+2280 NSVFDADSPSEAGLTA
-2294 IAAQNYL
+2294 LQNYL
-2301 GQFVPTLFGQIAR
+2301 GQFVPTILGQITR
-2314 TIDPVRRTNYT
+2314 TIDPVRRANYT

-2387 ENDVTAMIDQVAK
+2387 EDNVTALIDQVAK
-2400 ESGEDVY
+2400 ESDEDVF
-2407 PSSTAKYIS
+2407 PSSVAKYIS
-2416 VGGERKNLT
+2416 VSGERKNLT
-2425 AEQWTQYQTQA
+2425 AEQWTQYQMQA
-2436 GEDLYAALDV
+2436 GRDLYAALDA

-2467 ATQYAIK
+2467 ATQYAVK
-2474 KAQQALYPDVSAAKW
+2474 KAQQALYPNVSAAKW

-2552 KSKLAAEAKEVYQK
+2552 KSKLAAEAKGVYQK
-2566 AWMEGDTATC
+2566 AWLEGDTATC

-2583 DAMNVGFSS
+2583 DGMNVGFSS

>member
-41 PWYRGNAPTASE
+41 PWYRGNTPTASE
-53 MTARANTL
+53 MIARANTL

-69 DEVLGKIEKRMDT
+69 DEVLGKIERRMNT

-91 RTATNTGLIDSLSA
+91 RTATNSGLIDNLTA
-105 LGIDTSGGINADFFS
+105 LGIDTSGGINDDFFAA
-120 RNSGYQQYLKLSATS
+120 NAGYQKYLRLSAAS

-140 PTKKSTPQ
+140 PTKKSTN
-148 EQAAYYLYQLQKDE
+148 EERAAYYLYQLQKDE
-162 DTTQKAETEWAAMQK
+162 ATTNEAETEWADMQK
-177 EISYWAGKGY
+177 EIAYWVGKGY
-187 SDDEILAKVNADGK
+187 SDDEVLAKVNADGK
-201 YSTLKKMD
+201 YATLKKMD
-209 SSAAAGA
+209 DAAGMGA

-236 SARNGGGSGD
+236 AARNGGGSGD
-246 AFADAVSYASGV
+246 AFQDSVSYASGV
-258 GKGYSADKTL
+258 GKRYNADKTL

-340 TGVYAWID
+340 AGVYAWID
-348 AMQRQGMSADKIGDL
+348 AMQRQGLSADKISDL
-363 LQSMYNDPS
+363 LQSMYDDPS

-422 AGRQNAAKLGQTLSS
+422 TGRQNAAKLGQALT
-437 QRPSDRPGSEKAK
+437 QPAVQEQPQERAQEQ
-450 SDDVAEAKM
+450 AEATP
-459 ALDAALAE
+459 AAAAQE
-467 SDGTNV
+467 G
-473 SLEFTERPHLKDP
+473 
-486 QTGETMTYFSSSYS
+486 SSP
-500 DGKGTAILLTPIKA
+500 A
-514 DGTMLSD
+514 LSD
-521 DEAWNYAEQVLD
+521 DGMVAA
-533 SPDPLHNDPDG
+533 
-544 LVMGVFHG
+544 F
-552 ATDDI
+552 A
-557 AIEKAEKASDAY
+557 
-569 HNYHTA
+569 
-575 EELAQNAQTTS
+575 AQR
-586 PSTETNKNIIAD
+586 
-598 LVAQKAE
+598 AE

-628 TQRAQLVEEYQT
+628 TQRAQLVEEYQA

-672 NFTLDRPYTTDEA
+672 NFTLDRPYTTDEV

-735 LYGSKAMEAL
+735 QYGSKATEAL

-787 DAEARLMQVKDNV
+787 DAEARLMQVKNNV
-800 LASREAKAE
+800 LAAREAKAE

-827 HVLQQVASGEALDET
+827 HVLQQVANGEALDET

-867 RIDALYEDTAPRAFA
+867 RIDALYDGTAFQAFA
-882 EKMGLSDDQ
+882 EKRGLSDDQ
-891 QEYAPFVADIVE
+891 RTSTPFVAAIVE

-925 QYPALQKSEDAVIEQ
+925 QYPALQKSEDAMIEQ

-949 NEPADST
+949 NEPADGT

-983 IGFYQAITTHDDET
+983 IGFYQAIATHDDET

-1020 NDVASAIYAMAD
+1020 HDVASAIYTMAD

-1133 QQFGETKLEAMGN
+1133 QQFGETKLEAMGK
-1146 GLSSAEATLVGV
+1146 GLSSAEATLVGA

-1167 ESKMA
+1167 EGKMA

-1202 VGALAKEFFF
+1202 VGALAKEFASN
-1212 TGVSTGVDEA
+1212 GIDEA
-1222 IQENAENILSGGIK
+1222 IQENVENVVSGGIK
-1236 AAAYGDAAEL
+1236 ATAYGDAAEL
-1246 TSQLQLGQVLETAAM
+1246 TNQLQPGRVLETAAM
-1261 AFTTSFALTAEGKGM
+1261 AFITSFALTAEGKGM
-1276 NLIVQQAQKRAKTEQ
+1276 NLIAQQAHKRAGTEQ

-1302 ESTETEQ
+1302 ESSETEQ
-1309 YAQTEQTSQEAQ
+1309 VEQPVQEAQ

-1391 NTEQISQLTARAQET
+1391 NTEQIGQLTARAQET

-1427 QAILQKANQRASTQQ
+1427 QAILQKANQRAATKQ

-1517 TGDNVQE
+1517 TGDDVQE

-1533 TVAQTSAPDAAQELK
+1533 VVEQTSAPDAAQKLK

-1596 QSLEQITGA
+1596 QTLEQITGA

-1632 GGQENPQ
+1632 GGQENTQ
-1639 QTQGAQ
+1639 QAQGTQ
-1645 NAQNAPQTVQEA
+1645 NAQNAPQTVPEA
-1657 PQMAQAEQAQGQTEG
+1657 APTVQAGQVEGQAEG
-1672 AAQGQNEAPVT
+1672 AAQGQNKAPVT
-1683 AAEQTQGYPYKNDT
+1683 AAEQAQGYPYKDDT
-1697 AQGAVAEA
+1697 AQEA
-1705 GSGGNGL
+1705 GDDTAQRQWGREGAQSSQVLPQKVKNYVLNHNEYYKDSNTEQVNRALARIEKIGETGALSEWMSMDENDMGNADAQAMGNVL
-1712 PPASGTTQTE
+1712 MALACQRGDATTQC
-1722 TADNPEGPQHQFGR
+1722 A
-1736 KTAQASEAIDQAT
+1736 
-1749 KDWLYTHSGYTA
+1749 L
-1761 DSNRAQIDR
+1761 
-1770 AVSWV
+1770 V
-1775 ESQGASA
+1775 E
-1782 AAMEWLAQDE
+1782 
-1792 STMGTPDSHVRGIVL
+1792 R
-1807 MGLAAKTGNTQ
+1807 
-1818 LEVLIADKY
+1818 IADKY
-1827 NRLGKTPAQTLQA
+1827 NRIGTVAGQALQA
-1840 RKIFNMLSPLGAQA
+1840 RKICDMMTPQGAAMYVQHFANKMSKQFSSKKTQLDLKVSPE
-1854 YVRKQISRANTQ
+1854 T
-1866 YSRNGAPLDIQISD
+1866 
-1880 QAMQAIGD
+1880 MQRILTAE
-1888 AQTLEERQSA
+1888 TLEERQSA
-1898 VDAALKEAAAQIPPT
+1898 VDAAGAEIMRQVPPT
-1913 VMDKLNAFR
+1913 LVDKLNAWR

-1936 IVGNGV
+1936 MVGNAV
-1942 FMPEVGVR
+1942 FMPEVGIR
-1950 NKISAGL
+1950 NK
-1957 QSVAYNAGWI
+1957 VAASMQAVAQRMGWMDASERTRNAAPI
-1967 DSKTRSTALVT
+1967 K
-1978 DEAYREFARNDANDA
+1978 DEYREFAKADAKA
-1993 RVENALK
+1993 EKVVKALK
-2000 EGEKYLTD
+2000 DGEKYLTD
-2008 QKQGGAVIEQ
+2008 SQQGFSDAPK
-2018 NRRSFDDSALGNAMQ
+2018 RRSFGNSAAGNVAQ
-2033 KASDFVGNALSAE
+2033 ALSDFTGKALAAE
-2046 DLVAKKYYYK
+2046 DMVAKRYYYT
-2056 RALASYLQA
+2056 RALASYMQA
-2065 NNIDLQTVDTQT
+2065 QNMDLRTATEQQLT
-2077 MEKAR
+2077 KAR
-2082 LFAVQEAMK
+2082 TFAVQEAMK
-2091 NTYNNRNAF
+2091 NTYNNRNTM
-2100 VAWFA
+2100 VEWLID
-2105 KAENDLRNMGSVGR
+2105 AENRLRQRKGGR
-2119 VGAMAIEGVVPFKN
+2119 AVAAVIEGVIPFKN

-2139 TRGVEY
+2139 ARGVEY
-2145 SPAGLA
+2145 SPVGLA
-2151 KSLIVDLIR
+2151 KTVVIDTLQLKKGELSLSDY
-2160 VKNGTISPHQFID
+2160 ID
-2173 NVSSGLTGTMAFALG
+2173 NLASGLTGTGMFALG
-2188 MGLRALGCISGSLGD
+2188 MWLRSIGAITGSIDND
-2203 DDADKFARLNGEQEY
+2203 DEGKFEKLKGEQEY
-2218 AFRMFGHS
+2218 AFRVFGKS

-2236 ISLFTGADF
+2236 ISMFTGADF
-2245 FDMMADSGVLNL
+2245 FDMMADSGVFNL
-2257 TDMLESV
+2257 TDMFTSL
-2264 GRLTEPVYNL
+2264 GKLTEPVYNL
-2274 TMLDGV
+2274 TMLDSL
-2280 NSIFDASDTSEGFA
+2280 NSVFDADSFSEAGLTA
-2294 IAAQNYL
+2294 LQNYL
-2301 GQFVPTLFGQIAR
+2301 GQFVPTILGQITR
-2314 TIDPVRRTNYT
+2314 TVDPVRRANYT

-2365 SNNVWLRAFENF
+2365 SNNIWLRAFENF

-2387 ENDVTAMIDQVAK
+2387 EDNVTALIDQVAK
-2400 ESGEDVY
+2400 ESGEDVF
-2407 PSSTAKYIS
+2407 PSSVAKYIS
-2416 VGGERKNLT
+2416 VSGERKNLT

-2436 GEDLYAALDV
+2436 GRDLYAALDA

-2467 ATQYAIK
+2467 ATQYAVK

-2517 ANAKEIIQWAQDG
+2517 ANAKEIVQWAQYG

-2552 KSKLAAEAKEVYQK
+2552 KSKLAAEAKGVYQK
-2566 AWMEGDTATC
+2566 AWLEGDTATC

-2583 DAMNVGFSS
+2583 DNMNVGFSS

-2601 TQKEK
+2601 AQKEKEK

>member
-1 MAKKNLKDPLESY
+1 MVKKNLKDPLESY

-22 DAGYKPAQKEQ
+22 DAGYKPAQREQ

-41 PWYRGNAPTASE
+41 PWYRGNTPTASE
-53 MTARANTL
+53 MIARANTL

-69 DEVLGKIEKRMDT
+69 DEVLGKIERRMNT

-91 RTATNTGLIDSLSA
+91 RTATNSGLIDNLTA
-105 LGIDTSGGINADFFS
+105 LGIDTSGGINDDFFAA
-120 RNSGYQQYLKLSATS
+120 NAGYQKYLRLSAAS

-140 PTKKSTPQ
+140 PTKKSTN
-148 EQAAYYLYQLQKDE
+148 EERAAYYLYQLQKDE
-162 DTTQKAETEWAAMQK
+162 DTTNEAETEWADMQK
-177 EISYWAGKGY
+177 EISYWVGKGY
-187 SDDEILAKVNADGK
+187 SDDEVLAKVNADGK
-201 YSTLKKMD
+201 YATLKKMD
-209 SSAAAGA
+209 DAAGMGA

-236 SARNGGGSGD
+236 AARNGGGSGD
-246 AFADAVSYASGV
+246 AFQDSVSYASGV
-258 GKGYSADKTL
+258 GKRYNADKTL

-325 VYQAEQTTQEAEQER
+325 VYQAEKTTQEAEQER
-340 TGVYAWID
+340 AGVYAWID
-348 AMQRQGMSADKIGDL
+348 AMQRQGLSADKISDL
-363 LQSMYNDPS
+363 LQSMYDDPS

-392 DPVALTRSVDW
+392 NPVALTRSVDW

-422 AGRQNAAKLGQTLSS
+422 AGRQNAAKLGQALT
-437 QRPSDRPGSEKAK
+437 QPQERAQEQ
-450 SDDVAEAKM
+450 AEA
-459 ALDAALAE
+459 APAATAQE
-467 SDGTNV
+467 G
-473 SLEFTERPHLKDP
+473 
-486 QTGETMTYFSSSYS
+486 SSP
-500 DGKGTAILLTPIKA
+500 A
-514 DGTMLSD
+514 LSD
-521 DEAWNYAEQVLD
+521 DGMVAA
-533 SPDPLHNDPDG
+533 
-544 LVMGVFHG
+544 F
-552 ATDDI
+552 A
-557 AIEKAEKASDAY
+557 
-569 HNYHTA
+569 
-575 EELAQNAQTTS
+575 AQR
-586 PSTETNKNIIAD
+586 
-598 LVAQKAE
+598 AE

-735 LYGSKAMEAL
+735 QYGAKATEAL

-787 DAEARLMQVKDNV
+787 DAETRLMQVKDNV

-857 LLATDAGYAA
+857 LLATDAGYAE

-925 QYPALQKSEDAVIEQ
+925 QYPALQKSEDAMIEQ

-949 NEPADST
+949 NEPADGT

-1047 QRNGTDI
+1047 QQNGTDI

-1102 VVSNSLNL
+1102 IVSNSLNL

-1133 QQFGETKLEAMGN
+1133 QQFGETKLEAMGK
-1146 GLSSAEATLVGV
+1146 GLSSAEATLVGA

-1167 ESKMA
+1167 EGKMA

-1202 VGALAKEFFF
+1202 VGALAKEF
-1212 TGVSTGVDEA
+1212 VSNGVDEA
-1222 IQENAENILSGGIK
+1222 IQENVENIVSGGIK

-1246 TSQLQLGQVLETAAM
+1246 TSQLQPGQVLETAAM
-1261 AFTTSFALTAEGKGM
+1261 AFMTSLALSAEGKGM
-1276 NLIVQQAQKRAKTEQ
+1276 NLIAAQQAQKRAGAEQ
-1291 QQTQQESQQQQ
+1291 QQTQQEAQQQQ
-1302 ESTETEQ
+1302 ESSETEQ
-1309 YAQTEQTSQEAQ
+1309 EAQTEQGAQ

-1379 QIVNERVGLGEL
+1379 QIVNERVGLGAL
-1391 NTEQISQLTARAQET
+1391 NTEQIGQLTARAQET
-1406 ESALLTARNTQAEQR
+1406 ENALLTARNTQAEQR

-1427 QAILQKANQRASTQQ
+1427 QAVLQKANQRAATKQ

-1533 TVAQTSAPDAAQELK
+1533 AVEQTSALDAAQELK

-1557 RKQGKALQTQKQQLT
+1557 RKQGKALQAQKQQLT

-1596 QSLEQITGA
+1596 QTLEQITGA

-1616 AQVIKNARA
+1616 AQVIKDARA

-1632 GGQENPQ
+1632 GGQENTQ
-1639 QTQGAQ
+1639 QTQGTQ
-1645 NAQNAPQTVQEA
+1645 NTQNAPQAGQEA
-1657 PQMAQAEQAQGQTEG
+1657 APTAQTGQVEGQTEG
-1672 AAQGQNEAPVT
+1672 AAQGENEAPVT
-1683 AAEQTQGYPYKNDT
+1683 AAEQAQGYPYKDDT
-1697 AQGAVAEA
+1697 AQDAGDDTAQRQWGREGAQSSLVLPQEVKNYVLNHNEYYKDSNTEQVNRALARIEKIGETGA
-1705 GSGGNGL
+1705 LSEWMSMDENDMGNADAQAMGNVL
-1712 PPASGTTQTE
+1712 MALACQRGDATTQC
-1722 TADNPEGPQHQFGR
+1722 A
-1736 KTAQASEAIDQAT
+1736 
-1749 KDWLYTHSGYTA
+1749 L
-1761 DSNRAQIDR
+1761 
-1770 AVSWV
+1770 V
-1775 ESQGASA
+1775 E
-1782 AAMEWLAQDE
+1782 
-1792 STMGTPDSHVRGIVL
+1792 R
-1807 MGLAAKTGNTQ
+1807 
-1818 LEVLIADKY
+1818 IADKY
-1827 NRLGKTPAQTLQA
+1827 NRIGTVAGQALQA
-1840 RKIFNMLSPLGAQA
+1840 RKICDMMTPQGAALYVQHFANKMSKQFSSKKTQLDLKVSPETMQ
-1854 YVRKQISRANTQ
+1854 QILTAE
-1866 YSRNGAPLDIQISD
+1866 
-1880 QAMQAIGD
+1880 
-1888 AQTLEERQSA
+1888 TLEERQSA
-1898 VDAALKEAAAQIPPT
+1898 VDAAGAEIMRQVPPT
-1913 VMDKLNAFR
+1913 LVDKLNAWR

-1936 IVGNGV
+1936 MVGNAV
-1942 FMPEVGVR
+1942 FMPEVGIR
-1950 NKISAGL
+1950 NK
-1957 QSVAYNAGWI
+1957 VAASMQAVAQRMGWMDASERTRNAAPI
-1967 DSKTRSTALVT
+1967 KN
-1978 DEAYREFARNDANDA
+1978 EYREFAKADAKA
-1993 RVENALK
+1993 EKVVKALK
-2000 EGEKYLTD
+2000 DGEKYLTD
-2008 QKQGGAVIEQ
+2008 SQQGFSDTPK
-2018 NRRSFDDSALGNAMQ
+2018 RRSFGNSAAGNVAQ
-2033 KASDFVGNALSAE
+2033 ALSDFTGKALAAE
-2046 DLVAKKYYYK
+2046 DMVAKRYYYT
-2056 RALASYLQA
+2056 RALASYMQA
-2065 NNIDLQTVDTQT
+2065 QNIDLRTATEQQLT
-2077 MEKAR
+2077 EAR
-2082 LFAVQEAMK
+2082 TFAVQEAMK
-2091 NTYNNRNAF
+2091 NTYNNRNAMMELLIDIENRLRQRKRGRAA
-2100 VAWFA
+2100 VAI
-2105 KAENDLRNMGSVGR
+2105 
-2119 VGAMAIEGVVPFKN
+2119 IEGVIPFKN

-2139 TRGVEY
+2139 ARGVEY
-2145 SPAGLA
+2145 SPVGLA
-2151 KSLIVDLIR
+2151 KTVVIDTVRLKKGELSLS
-2160 VKNGTISPHQFID
+2160 NYID
-2173 NVSSGLTGTMAFALG
+2173 NLASGLTGTGMFALG
-2188 MGLRALGCISGSLGD
+2188 MWLRSMGAITGSIDND
-2203 DDADKFARLNGEQEY
+2203 DEGKFEKLKGEQEY
-2218 AFRMFGHS
+2218 AFRVFGKS

-2236 ISLFTGADF
+2236 ISMFTGADF
-2245 FDMMADSGVLNL
+2245 FDMMADSGVFSLP
-2257 TDMLESV
+2257 DMFTSLEK
-2264 GRLTEPVYNL
+2264 LTEPVYNL
-2274 TMLDGV
+2274 TMLDSI
-2280 NSIFDASDTSEGFA
+2280 NSVFDADGPSEKGITA
-2294 IAAQNYL
+2294 LQNYL
-2301 GQFVPTLFGQIAR
+2301 GQFVPTILGQITR
-2314 TIDPVRRTNYT
+2314 TVDPVRRANYT

-2330 IPVDV
+2330 IPADI

-2365 SNNVWLRAFENF
+2365 SDNVWLRAFENF

-2387 ENDVTAMIDQVAK
+2387 EDNVTALIDQVAK
-2400 ESGEDVY
+2400 ESDEDVF
-2407 PSSTAKYIS
+2407 PSSVAKYIS
-2416 VGGERKNLT
+2416 VSGERKNLT
-2425 AEQWTQYQTQA
+2425 AEQWTSYQTQA
-2436 GEDLYAALDV
+2436 GRDLYAALDA

-2454 GLEPAYQAKAIKN
+2454 GLEPAYQAKAIEN
-2467 ATQYAIK
+2467 ATQYAVK

-2506 AHDSMVSDYAE
+2506 AHESMVSDYAE
-2517 ANAKEIIQWAQDG
+2517 ANAKEIVQWAQDG

-2566 AWMEGDTATC
+2566 AWLEGDTATC

-2592 KDYKAWKTD
+2592 RDYKTWKTD
-2601 TQKEK
+2601 AQKEK

>member
-41 PWYRGNAPTASE
+41 PWYRGNIPTASE
-53 MTARANTL
+53 MIARANTL

-69 DEVLGKIEKRMDT
+69 DEVLGKIERRMNT

-91 RTATNTGLIDSLSA
+91 RTATNSGLIDNLTA
-105 LGIDTSGGINADFFS
+105 LGIDTSGGINDDFFAA
-120 RNSGYQQYLKLSATS
+120 NAGYQKYLRLSAAS

-140 PTKKSTPQ
+140 PTKKSTN
-148 EQAAYYLYQLQKDE
+148 EERAAYYLYQLQKDE
-162 DTTQKAETEWAAMQK
+162 ATTNEAETEWADMQK
-177 EISYWAGKGY
+177 EISYWVSKGY
-187 SDDEILAKVNADGK
+187 SDDEVLAKVNADGK
-201 YSTLKKMD
+201 YATLKKMD
-209 SSAAAGA
+209 DAAGMGA

-236 SARNGGGSGD
+236 AARNGGGSGD
-246 AFADAVSYASGV
+246 AFQDSVSYASGV
-258 GKGYSADKTL
+258 GKRYNADKTL

-325 VYQAEQTTQEAEQER
+325 VYQAEQTTREAEQER
-340 TGVYAWID
+340 AGVYAWID
-348 AMQRQGMSADKIGDL
+348 AMQRQGLSADKISDL
-363 LQSMYNDPS
+363 LQSMYDDPS
-372 STDAVHMS
+372 STDAVHLS

-422 AGRQNAAKLGQTLSS
+422 TGRQNAAKLGQALT
-437 QRPSDRPGSEKAK
+437 QPAVQEPPQEQAQQQ
-450 SDDVAEAKM
+450 AEATPAAAAQEGSSP
-459 ALDAALAE
+459 ALSNDGMVAAFA
-467 SDGTNV
+467 
-473 SLEFTERPHLKDP
+473 
-486 QTGETMTYFSSSYS
+486 
-500 DGKGTAILLTPIKA
+500 
-514 DGTMLSD
+514 
-521 DEAWNYAEQVLD
+521 
-533 SPDPLHNDPDG
+533 
-544 LVMGVFHG
+544 
-552 ATDDI
+552 
-557 AIEKAEKASDAY
+557 
-569 HNYHTA
+569 
-575 EELAQNAQTTS
+575 AQR
-586 PSTETNKNIIAD
+586 
-598 LVAQKAE
+598 AE

-672 NFTLDRPYTTDEA
+672 NFTLDRPYTTEEA
-685 EAVLTKVYAGTEEL
+685 ESVLTKVYAGTEEL

-709 FFDDYGGLFGIAGGS
+709 FFDDYGGLFGTAGGS

-735 LYGSKAMEAL
+735 QYGSKAMEAL

-774 AGLSLDDWYAENP
+774 AGMSLDDWYAENP

-800 LASREAKAE
+800 LAAREAKAE

-827 HVLQQVASGEALDET
+827 HVLQQVANGEALDET

-867 RIDALYEDTAPRAFA
+867 RIDALYDGTAFQAFA
-882 EKMGLSDDQ
+882 EKRGLSDDQ
-891 QEYAPFVADIVE
+891 RTCTPFVADIVE

-983 IGFYQAITTHDDET
+983 IGFYQAIATHDDET

-1047 QRNGTDI
+1047 QQNGTDI

-1102 VVSNSLNL
+1102 IVSNSLNL

-1133 QQFGETKLEAMGN
+1133 QQFGETKLEAMGK
-1146 GLSSAEATLVGV
+1146 GLSSAEATLVGA

-1167 ESKMA
+1167 EGKMA

-1202 VGALAKEFFF
+1202 VGALAKEF
-1212 TGVSTGVDEA
+1212 VSNGVDEA
-1222 IQENAENILSGGIK
+1222 IQENVENIVSGGIK

-1246 TSQLQLGQVLETAAM
+1246 TSQLQPGRVLETAAM
-1261 AFTTSFALTAEGKGM
+1261 AFMTSLALSAEGKGM
-1276 NLIVQQAQKRAKTEQ
+1276 NLIAAQQAHKRAGAEQ
-1291 QQTQQESQQQQ
+1291 QQTQQEAQQQQ
-1302 ESTETEQ
+1302 ESSETEQ
-1309 YAQTEQTSQEAQ
+1309 EAQTEQGAQ
-1321 TELTPTQENNVVLE
+1321 TELTPTQENNVVLD

-1343 PMGTVSEA
+1343 PMGTVSAA
-1351 QQQAVREAIAQVMGY
+1351 QQQAVQEAIARVMGY

-1391 NTEQISQLTARAQET
+1391 NTEQIGQLTARAQET

-1427 QAILQKANQRASTQQ
+1427 QAILQKANQRAATQQ

-1533 TVAQTSAPDAAQELK
+1533 AVEQTSAPDAAQELK

-1557 RKQGKALQTQKQQLT
+1557 RKQGKALQAQKQQLT

-1625 EMNRLAA
+1625 EMNRLVA
-1632 GGQENPQ
+1632 GGQENTQ
-1639 QTQGAQ
+1639 QTQGTQ
-1645 NAQNAPQTVQEA
+1645 NAQNAPQAGQEAAPTVQIGQVEG
-1657 PQMAQAEQAQGQTEG
+1657 QAEG

-1683 AAEQTQGYPYKNDT
+1683 TAEQAQGYPYKDDT
-1697 AQGAVAEA
+1697 AQDA
-1705 GSGGNGL
+1705 GDDTAQRQWGREGVQSSQVLPQEVKNYVLNHNEYYKDSNTEQVNRALARIETVGETAALSEWMSMDENDMGNADAQAMGNVL
-1712 PPASGTTQTE
+1712 MALACQRGDATTQC
-1722 TADNPEGPQHQFGR
+1722 A
-1736 KTAQASEAIDQAT
+1736 
-1749 KDWLYTHSGYTA
+1749 L
-1761 DSNRAQIDR
+1761 
-1770 AVSWV
+1770 V
-1775 ESQGASA
+1775 E
-1782 AAMEWLAQDE
+1782 
-1792 STMGTPDSHVRGIVL
+1792 R
-1807 MGLAAKTGNTQ
+1807 
-1818 LEVLIADKY
+1818 IADKY
-1827 NRLGKTPAQTLQA
+1827 NRIGTVAGQALQA
-1840 RKIFNMLSPLGAQA
+1840 RKICDMMTPQGAAMYVQHFAKKMSKRFSSKKTQLDLQVSPEIMQ
-1854 YVRKQISRANTQ
+1854 QILTAE
-1866 YSRNGAPLDIQISD
+1866 
-1880 QAMQAIGD
+1880 
-1888 AQTLEERQSA
+1888 TLEERQSA
-1898 VDAALKEAAAQIPPT
+1898 VDAAGAEIMRQVPPT
-1913 VMDKLNAFR
+1913 LVDKLNAWR

-1936 IVGNGV
+1936 MVGNAV
-1942 FMPEVGVR
+1942 FMPEVGIR
-1950 NKISAGL
+1950 NK
-1957 QSVAYNAGWI
+1957 VAASMQAVAQRMGWMDASERTRNAAPI
-1967 DSKTRSTALVT
+1967 K
-1978 DEAYREFARNDANDA
+1978 DEYREFAKADAKA
-1993 RVENALK
+1993 EKVVKALK
-2000 EGEKYLTD
+2000 DGEKYLTD
-2008 QKQGGAVIEQ
+2008 SQQGFSDAPK
-2018 NRRSFDDSALGNAMQ
+2018 RRSFGNSAAGNVAQ
-2033 KASDFVGNALSAE
+2033 ALSDFTGKALAAE
-2046 DLVAKKYYYK
+2046 DMVAKRYYYT
-2056 RALASYLQA
+2056 RALASYMQA
-2065 NNIDLQTVDTQT
+2065 QNLDLRTATEQQLT
-2077 MEKAR
+2077 EAR
-2082 LFAVQEAMK
+2082 TFAVREAMK
-2091 NTYNNRNAF
+2091 NTYNNRNAMVECLIDF
-2100 VAWFA
+2100 
-2105 KAENDLRNMGSVGR
+2105 ENRLRKGKVGR
-2119 VGAMAIEGVVPFKN
+2119 AFAAAIEGVIPFKN

-2139 TRGVEY
+2139 ARGVEY
-2145 SPAGLA
+2145 SPVGLA
-2151 KSLIVDLIR
+2151 KTVVINTVQLKKGELSLS
-2160 VKNGTISPHQFID
+2160 NYID
-2173 NVSSGLTGTMAFALG
+2173 NLASGLTGTGMFALG
-2188 MGLRALGCISGSLGD
+2188 MWLRSIGAITGSIDND
-2203 DDADKFARLNGEQEY
+2203 DEGKFEKLKGEQEY
-2218 AFRMFGHS
+2218 AFRVFGKS

-2236 ISLFTGADF
+2236 ISMFTGADF
-2245 FDMMADSGVLNL
+2245 FDMMADSGAFSI
-2257 TDMLESV
+2257 TDMFTSLEK
-2264 GRLTEPVYNL
+2264 LTEPVYNL
-2274 TMLDGV
+2274 TMLDSI
-2280 NSIFDASDTSEGFA
+2280 NSVFDADSPSEKGITA
-2294 IAAQNYL
+2294 LQNYL
-2301 GQFVPTLFGQIAR
+2301 GQFVPTILGQITR
-2314 TIDPVRRTNYT
+2314 TIDPVRRANYT

-2330 IPVDV
+2330 IPVDI

-2365 SNNVWLRAFENF
+2365 SNNIWLRAFENF

-2400 ESGEDVY
+2400 ESGEDVF

-2425 AEQWTQYQTQA
+2425 AEQWTSYQTQA
-2436 GEDLYAALDV
+2436 GRDLYAALDV

-2467 ATQYAIK
+2467 ATQYAVK

-2517 ANAKEIIQWAQDG
+2517 ANAKEIVQWAQDG

-2566 AWMEGDTATC
+2566 AWLEGDTATC

-2592 KDYKAWKTD
+2592 KDYKTWKTD
-2601 TQKEK
+2601 TQKEKEK

>member
-41 PWYRGNAPTASE
+41 PWYRGNTPTASE
-53 MTARANTL
+53 MIARANTL

-69 DEVLGKIEKRMDT
+69 DEVLGKIERRMNT

-91 RTATNTGLIDSLSA
+91 RTATNSGLIDNLTA
-105 LGIDTSGGINADFFS
+105 LGIDTSGGINDDFFAA
-120 RNSGYQQYLKLSATS
+120 NAGYQKYLRRSAAS

-140 PTKKSTPQ
+140 PTKKSTN
-148 EQAAYYLYQLQKDE
+148 EERAAYYLYQLQKDE
-162 DTTQKAETEWAAMQK
+162 DTTNEAETEWADMQK
-177 EISYWAGKGY
+177 EISYWVGKGY
-187 SDDEILAKVNADGK
+187 SDDEVLAKVNADGK
-201 YSTLKKMD
+201 YATLKKMD
-209 SSAAAGA
+209 DAAGMGA

-236 SARNGGGSGD
+236 AARNGGGSGD
-246 AFADAVSYASGV
+246 AFQDSVSYASGV
-258 GKGYSADKTL
+258 GKRYNADKTL

-291 NMYFGVSS
+291 NMFFGVTS

-340 TGVYAWID
+340 AGVYAWID
-348 AMQRQGMSADKIGDL
+348 AMQRQGMSADKISDL
-363 LQSMYNDPS
+363 LQSMYDDPS

-422 AGRQNAAKLGQTLSS
+422 TGRQNAAKLGQALT
-437 QRPSDRPGSEKAK
+437 QPAVQEPPQEQAQQQ
-450 SDDVAEAKM
+450 AEATP
-459 ALDAALAE
+459 AAAAQE
-467 SDGTNV
+467 G
-473 SLEFTERPHLKDP
+473 
-486 QTGETMTYFSSSYS
+486 SSP
-500 DGKGTAILLTPIKA
+500 A
-514 DGTMLSD
+514 LSD
-521 DEAWNYAEQVLD
+521 DGMVAA
-533 SPDPLHNDPDG
+533 
-544 LVMGVFHG
+544 F
-552 ATDDI
+552 A
-557 AIEKAEKASDAY
+557 
-569 HNYHTA
+569 
-575 EELAQNAQTTS
+575 AQR
-586 PSTETNKNIIAD
+586 
-598 LVAQKAE
+598 AE

-672 NFTLDRPYTTDEA
+672 NFTLDHPYTTDEA

-709 FFDDYGGLFGIAGGS
+709 FFNDYGGLFGIAGGS
-724 DGGYRD
+724 DGGFRD

-774 AGLSLDDWYAENP
+774 AGMSLDDWYAENP

-800 LASREAKAE
+800 LAAREAKAE
-809 AQKQQ
+809 AQQQQ

-857 LLATDAGYAA
+857 LLATDASYAA
-867 RIDALYEDTAPRAFA
+867 RIDALYDGTAFQAFA
-882 EKMGLSDDQ
+882 EKRGLSDEQ
-891 QEYAPFVADIVE
+891 RTCTPFVAAIVE

-925 QYPALQKSEDAVIEQ
+925 QYPALQKSEDAMIEQ

-949 NEPADST
+949 NEPADSA

-966 SLALGADSG
+966 TLALGADSG
-975 WNSWVSGK
+975 LNSWVSGK

-1020 NDVASAIYAMAD
+1020 NDVASAIYAMSD
-1032 DDPMKAVYAQQFADA
+1032 NDPMKAVYAQQFADA

-1102 VVSNSLNL
+1102 IVSNSLNL

-1121 VPTLGTVAGYGL
+1121 IPTLGNVAGYGL
-1133 QQFGETKLEAMGN
+1133 QQFGETKLEAMGK
-1146 GLSSAEATLVGV
+1146 GLSSAEATLVGA

-1167 ESKMA
+1167 EGKMA

-1212 TGVSTGVDEA
+1212 TGVFTGVDEA

-1236 AAAYGDAAEL
+1236 AVAYGDAAEL

-1261 AFTTSFALTAEGKGM
+1261 AFMTSFALTAEGKGM
-1276 NLIVQQAQKRAKTEQ
+1276 NLIVQQAHKRARTEQ

-1302 ESTETEQ
+1302 ESSETEQ
-1309 YAQTEQTSQEAQ
+1309 VEQPAQETQA
-1321 TELTPTQENNVVLE
+1321 ELTPTQENSVVLE

-1391 NTEQISQLTARAQET
+1391 NTEQIGQLTARAQET
-1406 ESALLTARNTQAEQR
+1406 ENALLTARNTQAEQK

-1427 QAILQKANQRASTQQ
+1427 QAILQKANQRAATQQ

-1533 TVAQTSAPDAAQELK
+1533 AVEQTSAPDAAQELK

-1557 RKQGKALQTQKQQLT
+1557 RKQGKALQAQKQQLT

-1596 QSLEQITGA
+1596 QTLEQITGA

-1632 GGQENPQ
+1632 GGQESTQ
-1639 QTQGAQ
+1639 QTQGTQ
-1645 NAQNAPQTVQEA
+1645 NTQNAPQAGQEAAPTVQAGQVEG
-1657 PQMAQAEQAQGQTEG
+1657 QAEG

-1683 AAEQTQGYPYKNDT
+1683 AAEQAQGYPYKDDT
-1697 AQGAVAEA
+1697 AQEA
-1705 GSGGNGL
+1705 GEDTAQRQWGREGAQSSQVLPQEVKNYVLNHNEYYKDSNTEQVNRALARIEKIGETGALSEWMSMNENDMGNADAQAMGNVL
-1712 PPASGTTQTE
+1712 MALACQRGDATTQC
-1722 TADNPEGPQHQFGR
+1722 A
-1736 KTAQASEAIDQAT
+1736 
-1749 KDWLYTHSGYTA
+1749 L
-1761 DSNRAQIDR
+1761 
-1770 AVSWV
+1770 V
-1775 ESQGASA
+1775 E
-1782 AAMEWLAQDE
+1782 
-1792 STMGTPDSHVRGIVL
+1792 R
-1807 MGLAAKTGNTQ
+1807 
-1818 LEVLIADKY
+1818 IADKY
-1827 NRLGKTPAQTLQA
+1827 NRIGTVAGQALQA
-1840 RKIFNMLSPLGAQA
+1840 RKICDMMTPQGAALYVQHFANKMSKQFSSKKTQLDLKVSPE
-1854 YVRKQISRANTQ
+1854 T
-1866 YSRNGAPLDIQISD
+1866 
-1880 QAMQAIGD
+1880 MQRILTAE
-1888 AQTLEERQSA
+1888 TLEERQSA
-1898 VDAALKEAAAQIPPT
+1898 VDAAGAEIMRQVPPT
-1913 VMDKLNAFR
+1913 LVDKLNAWR

-1936 IVGNGV
+1936 MVGNAV
-1942 FMPEVGVR
+1942 FMPEVGIR
-1950 NKISAGL
+1950 NK
-1957 QSVAYNAGWI
+1957 VAASMQAVAQRMGWMDASERTRNAAPI
-1967 DSKTRSTALVT
+1967 K
-1978 DEAYREFARNDANDA
+1978 DEYREFAKADAKKEK
-1993 RVENALK
+1993 VVKALK

-2008 QKQGGAVIEQ
+2008 SQQGFSDAPK
-2018 NRRSFDDSALGNAMQ
+2018 RRSFGNSAAGNVAQ
-2033 KASDFVGNALSAE
+2033 ALSDFTGKALAAE
-2046 DLVAKKYYYK
+2046 DMVAKRYYYT
-2056 RALASYLQA
+2056 RALASYMQA
-2065 NNIDLQTVDTQT
+2065 QNMDLRTATEQQLT
-2077 MEKAR
+2077 EAR
-2082 LFAVQEAMK
+2082 TFAVQEAMK
-2091 NTYNNRNAF
+2091 NTYNNRNTMMELLIDTENRLRQRKRGRAA
-2100 VAWFA
+2100 VAI
-2105 KAENDLRNMGSVGR
+2105 
-2119 VGAMAIEGVVPFKN
+2119 IEGVIPFKN

-2139 TRGVEY
+2139 ARGVEY
-2145 SPAGLA
+2145 SPVGLA
-2151 KSLIVDLIR
+2151 KTVVIDTLQLKKGELSLS
-2160 VKNGTISPHQFID
+2160 NYID
-2173 NVSSGLTGTMAFALG
+2173 NLASGLTGTGMFALG
-2188 MGLRALGCISGSLGD
+2188 MWLRSIGAITGSIDND
-2203 DDADKFARLNGEQEY
+2203 DEGKFEKLKGEQEY
-2218 AFRMFGHS
+2218 AFRVFGKS

-2236 ISLFTGADF
+2236 ISMFTGADF
-2245 FDMMADSGVLNL
+2245 FDMMADSGVFSLP
-2257 TDMLESV
+2257 DMFTSLEK
-2264 GRLTEPVYNL
+2264 LTEPVYNL
-2274 TMLDGV
+2274 TMLDSI
-2280 NSIFDASDTSEGFA
+2280 NSVFDADSPSEKGITA
-2294 IAAQNYL
+2294 LQNYL
-2301 GQFVPTLFGQIAR
+2301 GQFVPTILGQITR
-2314 TIDPVRRTNYT
+2314 TIDPVRRANYT
-2325 DKNSW
+2325 DKSSW
-2330 IPVDV
+2330 IPADV

-2365 SNNVWLRAFENF
+2365 SDNIWLRAFENF

-2387 ENDVTAMIDQVAK
+2387 EDNVTALIDQVAK
-2400 ESGEDVY
+2400 ESGEDVF

-2425 AEQWTQYQTQA
+2425 AEQWTSYQTQA
-2436 GEDLYAALDV
+2436 GRDLYAALDA

-2467 ATQYAIK
+2467 ATQYAVK

-2517 ANAKEIIQWAQDG
+2517 ANAKEIVQWAQDG

-2543 ELGLKDSEI
+2543 ELGLKDGEI
-2552 KSKLAAEAKEVYQK
+2552 KSKLTAEAKEIYQK
-2566 AWMEGDTATC
+2566 AWLEGDTATC

-2592 KDYKAWKTD
+2592 RDYKTWKTD
-2601 TQKEK
+2601 AQKEKEK

>member
-1 MAKKNLKDPLESY
+1 MVVQGVKK
-14 KQARKVAA
+14 KQAGGESLW
-22 DAGYKPAQKEQ
+22 AGMSQ
-33 QEEAASNA
+33 AASGEQAKQRKKTSSLWENSK
-41 PWYRGNAPTASE
+41 PSQGITRSHTTNWYSGDTPTASE
-53 MTARANTL
+53 MIARADAL
-61 YAGDEVKR
+61 YGNDKVR
-69 DEVLGKIEKRMDT
+69 HDEVLNKIYTRMST

-91 RTATNTGLIDSLSA
+91 RTATNAELIDNLTA
-105 LGIDTSGGINADFFS
+105 LGIDTSGGINDDFFAA
-120 RNSGYQQYLKLSATS
+120 NAGYQKYLRLSATS

-140 PTKKSTPQ
+140 PTKKSTN
-148 EQAAYYLYQLQKDE
+148 EERAAYYLYQLQKDE
-162 DTTQKAETEWAAMQK
+162 ATTNEAETEWADMQK
-177 EISYWAGKGY
+177 EISYWVGKGY
-187 SDDEILAKVNADGK
+187 SDDEVLAKVNADGK
-201 YSTLKKMD
+201 YATLKKMD
-209 SSAAAGA
+209 DAAGMGA

-236 SARNGGGSGD
+236 AARNGGGSGD
-246 AFADAVSYASGV
+246 AFQDSVSYASGV
-258 GKGYSADKTL
+258 GKGYNADKTL

-340 TGVYAWID
+340 AGVYAWID
-348 AMQRQGMSADKIGDL
+348 AMQRQGMSTDKIADL
-363 LQSMYNDPS
+363 LQSMYDDPS

-392 DPVALTRSVDW
+392 DPIALTRSVDW
-403 RLEDALAYVRGGR
+403 RLEDALAYVRGGK

-422 AGRQNAAKLGQTLSS
+422 AGRQNAAKLGQ
-437 QRPSDRPGSEKAK
+437 
-450 SDDVAEAKM
+450 
-459 ALDAALAE
+459 ALTQPA
-467 SDGTNV
+467 V
-473 SLEFTERPHLKDP
+473 
-486 QTGETMTYFSSSYS
+486 Q
-500 DGKGTAILLTPIKA
+500 
-514 DGTMLSD
+514 
-521 DEAWNYAEQVLD
+521 EQQV
-533 SPDPLHNDPDG
+533 
-544 LVMGVFHG
+544 
-552 ATDDI
+552 
-557 AIEKAEKASDAY
+557 
-569 HNYHTA
+569 
-575 EELAQNAQTTS
+575 QAQTTPAAPAQEGNS
-586 PSTETNKNIIAD
+586 PALGNDE
-598 LVAQKAE
+598 LVAAFAAQKAE
-605 DETPTTAETGEAAE
+605 DETPTTAEAGEAAE

-640 LQHSAEVRGYAQT
+640 LRHSAEVRGYAQT

-660 EEISTLTAQIGD
+660 DEISTLTAQIGD
-672 NFTLDRPYTTDEA
+672 NFTLDRPYTSEEA

-735 LYGSKAMEAL
+735 QYGSKAMEAL

-774 AGLSLDDWYAENP
+774 AGVSLDDWYAENP
-787 DAEARLMQVKDNV
+787 DAEARLMQVKENV

-827 HVLQQVASGEALDET
+827 HVLQQVASGAELDET
-842 DQAAYDRIMQTDAKQ
+842 DQAAYDRIMQIDEKQ

-867 RIDALYEDTAPRAFA
+867 RIDALYDGPAFQEFA
-882 EKMGLSDDQ
+882 EKRGLSDDQ
-891 QEYAPFVADIVE
+891 QRCNPFVADIVE

-940 ARQDYSARW
+940 ARQDYFARW

-983 IGFYQAITTHDDET
+983 IGFYQAIATHDDET

-1047 QRNGTDI
+1047 QQNGTDI

-1093 CLLYPVSSS
+1093 CLLYPVSNS

-1110 AESAAVTGLTG
+1110 AESAAVTSLTG
-1121 VPTLGTVAGYGL
+1121 VPTLGNIAGYGL
-1133 QQFGETKLEAMGN
+1133 QQFGETKLEAMSK
-1146 GLSSAEATLVGV
+1146 GLSSAEATLVGA

-1167 ESKMA
+1167 EGKMA

-1182 AVKDA
+1182 AMKDA
-1187 TVSAARKGGTAFFSK
+1187 TVSVARKSGTAFFAK
-1202 VGALAKEFFF
+1202 VGVLVKEFISN
-1212 TGVSTGVDEA
+1212 GVNEA
-1222 IQENAENILSGGIK
+1222 IQENVENIVSGGIK
-1236 AAAYGDAAEL
+1236 ATAYGDAAEL
-1246 TSQLQLGQVLETAAM
+1246 TSQLQLGQVFETGAM
-1261 AFTTSFALTAEGKGM
+1261 AFMTSLALTAEGKGM
-1276 NLIVQQAQKRAKTEQ
+1276 NLIAAQQAHKRAKAEQ
-1291 QQTQQESQQQQ
+1291 QQTQQTAQQQQ
-1302 ESTETEQ
+1302 ESAETEQ
-1309 YAQTEQTSQEAQ
+1309 SAQTEQEAQ
-1321 TELTPTQENNVVLE
+1321 TELTPTQENSVMLE
-1335 ADSGEAVQ
+1335 SDSGEAVQ

-1351 QQQAVREAIAQVMGY
+1351 QQQAVQEAIARVMGY

-1379 QIVNERVGLGEL
+1379 QIVNERIGLGEL

-1406 ESALLTARNTQAEQR
+1406 ENALLTARNTQAEQK

-1427 QAILQKANQRASTQQ
+1427 QAVLQKANQRAATQQ

-1462 VSNQQVQEAQ
+1462 VSNQQMQEAQ
-1472 QAYQTARQELKQAR
+1472 QAYQTARQELQQAR

-1511 TAEAAM
+1511 MAEATM
-1517 TGDNVQE
+1517 TEDSVQE

-1533 TVAQTSAPDAAQELK
+1533 AVEQASAPDAAQALK

-1605 LTEVDKQIQQQ
+1605 LTEVGKQIQQQ
-1616 AQVIKNARA
+1616 AQVIKDARA

-1632 GGQENPQ
+1632 GDQENTQ
-1639 QTQGAQ
+1639 QTQDAQGAQ
-1645 NAQNAPQTVQEA
+1645 NAPQAGQEA
-1657 PQMAQAEQAQGQTEG
+1657 AQAAQAGQVEEQAEG
-1672 AAQGQNEAPVT
+1672 AALGQNEAPVT
-1683 AAEQTQGYPYKNDT
+1683 APEQAQGYPYKDNTAPEAGEDT
-1697 AQGAVAEA
+1697 AQRQWGLEGAQRSQVLPQEVKDYVVNHNEYYKDSNTEQVNRALARIETVGETA
-1705 GSGGNGL
+1705 ALSEWMSMDENEMGNADAQAMGNVL
-1712 PPASGTTQTE
+1712 MALACQRGDATTQC
-1722 TADNPEGPQHQFGR
+1722 A
-1736 KTAQASEAIDQAT
+1736 
-1749 KDWLYTHSGYTA
+1749 L
-1761 DSNRAQIDR
+1761 
-1770 AVSWV
+1770 V
-1775 ESQGASA
+1775 E
-1782 AAMEWLAQDE
+1782 
-1792 STMGTPDSHVRGIVL
+1792 R
-1807 MGLAAKTGNTQ
+1807 
-1818 LEVLIADKY
+1818 IADKY
-1827 NRLGKTPAQTLQA
+1827 NRIGTVAGQALQA
-1840 RKIFNMLSPLGAQA
+1840 RKICDMMTPQGAALYVQHFAQKMSKQFSSQKTQLDLKVSPETMQ
-1854 YVRKQISRANTQ
+1854 QILTAE
-1866 YSRNGAPLDIQISD
+1866 
-1880 QAMQAIGD
+1880 
-1888 AQTLEERQSA
+1888 TLEERQSA
-1898 VDAALKEAAAQIPPT
+1898 VDAAGAEIMRQIPPT
-1913 VMDKLNAFR
+1913 LVDKLNAWR

-1936 IVGNGV
+1936 LVGNAV
-1942 FMPEVGVR
+1942 FMPEVGIR
-1950 NKISAGL
+1950 NK
-1957 QSVAYNAGWI
+1957 VAASMQAVAQRMGWMDASERTRNATPI
-1967 DSKTRSTALVT
+1967 KN
-1978 DEAYREFARNDANDA
+1978 EYREFAKTDAKEEK
-1993 RVENALK
+1993 VVKALK
-2000 EGEKYLTD
+2000 DGEKYLTD
-2008 QKQGGAVIEQ
+2008 SQQGFSDAPK
-2018 NRRSFDDSALGNAMQ
+2018 RRSFGNSAAGNVAQ
-2033 KASDFVGNALSAE
+2033 ALSDFTGNALAAE
-2046 DLVAKKYYYK
+2046 DMIAKRYYYT
-2056 RALASYLQA
+2056 RALASYMQA
-2065 NNIDLQTVDTQT
+2065 QNMDLQTATEQQLT
-2077 MEKAR
+2077 EAR
-2082 LFAVQEAMK
+2082 TFAVQEAMK
-2091 NTYNNRNAF
+2091 NTYNNRNAMVEHLIDF
-2100 VAWFA
+2100 ENRLRKGKRGRAFA
-2105 KAENDLRNMGSVGR
+2105 A
-2119 VGAMAIEGVVPFKN
+2119 AIEGVIPFKN

-2139 TRGVEY
+2139 ARGVEY
-2145 SPAGLA
+2145 SPVGLA
-2151 KSLIVDLIR
+2151 KTVVIDTVQLKKGELSLS
-2160 VKNGTISPHQFID
+2160 NYID
-2173 NVSSGLTGTMAFALG
+2173 NLASGLTGTGMFALG
-2188 MGLRALGCISGSLGD
+2188 MWLRSIGAITGSIDND
-2203 DDADKFARLNGEQEY
+2203 DEGKFEKLKGEQEY
-2218 AFRMFGHS
+2218 AFRVFGKS

-2236 ISLFTGADF
+2236 ISMFTGADF
-2245 FDMMADSGVLNL
+2245 FDMMADSGAFSLP
-2257 TDMLESV
+2257 DMFTSLEKI
-2264 GRLTEPVYNL
+2264 TEPVYNL
-2274 TMLDGV
+2274 TMLDSI
-2280 NSIFDASDTSEGFA
+2280 NSVFDADSPSEAGFTA
-2294 IAAQNYL
+2294 LQNYL
-2301 GQFVPTLFGQIAR
+2301 GQFVPTILGQITR
-2314 TIDPVRRTNYT
+2314 TIDPVRRANYT

-2330 IPVDV
+2330 IPADI
-2335 QYFLNKQRNKI
+2335 QYFLNKQKNKI

-2387 ENDVTAMIDQVAK
+2387 ENNVTAMIDQVAK

-2407 PSSTAKYIS
+2407 PSSVAKYIS
-2416 VGGERKNLT
+2416 VNSERKNLT

-2436 GEDLYAALDV
+2436 GQDLYAALDA

-2467 ATQYAIK
+2467 ATQYAVK
-2474 KAQQALYPDVSAAKW
+2474 KAQQTLYPDVSVAKW

-2506 AHDSMVSDYAE
+2506 AHDSMVTDYAE
-2517 ANAKEIIQWAQDG
+2517 ANAKEIVQWAQDG

-2543 ELGLKDSEI
+2543 ELGLKDNEI
-2552 KSKLAAEAKEVYQK
+2552 KPKLAAEAKEVYQK
-2566 AWMEGDTATC
+2566 AWLDGDTATC
-2576 LTLESVL
+2576 LTLESML

-2592 KDYKAWKTD
+2592 RDYKAWKTD
-2601 TQKEK
+2601 TQKEKKK

>member
-1 MAKKNLKDPLESY
+1 MAMVVQSVKKKRSEGKSLW
-14 KQARKVAA
+14 
-22 DAGYKPAQKEQ
+22 AGMSQ
-33 QEEAASNA
+33 AASEEQANQRKKTSSLWEDTK
-41 PWYRGNAPTASE
+41 PSKGITRSNTTNWYSGETPTASE
-53 MTARANTL
+53 MIARADAL
-61 YAGDEVKR
+61 YGNDKVR
-69 DEVLGKIEKRMDT
+69 HDEVLNKIYTRMAT

-91 RTATNTGLIDSLSA
+91 RTATNSGLIDNLTA
-105 LGIDTSGGINADFFS
+105 LGIDTSGGINDDFFAA
-120 RNSGYQQYLKLSATS
+120 NAGYQKYLRLSAAS

-140 PTKKSTPQ
+140 PTKKSTN
-148 EQAAYYLYQLQKDE
+148 EERAAYYLYQLQKDE
-162 DTTQKAETEWAAMQK
+162 ATTNEAETEWADMQK
-177 EISYWAGKGY
+177 EIAYWVGKGY
-187 SDDEILAKVNADGK
+187 SDDEVLAKVNADGK
-201 YSTLKKMD
+201 YTTLKKMD
-209 SSAAAGA
+209 SAAGMGA

-223 VGYSKDAQYGAIW
+223 VGYSKEAQYGAIW
-236 SARNGGGSGD
+236 AARNGGGSGD
-246 AFADAVSYASGV
+246 AFQDSVSYASGV
-258 GKGYSADKTL
+258 GKRYNADKTL

-299 FDQDWINANKGLL
+299 FDQDWINTNKGLL

-340 TGVYAWID
+340 AGVYAWID
-348 AMQRQGMSADKIGDL
+348 AMQRQGLSADKISDL
-363 LQSMYNDPS
+363 LQGMYDDPS

-422 AGRQNAAKLGQTLSS
+422 TGRQNAAKLGQALT
-437 QRPSDRPGSEKAK
+437 QPAVQAQPQ
-450 SDDVAEAKM
+450 AEA
-459 ALDAALAE
+459 APAA
-467 SDGTNV
+467 
-473 SLEFTERPHLKDP
+473 
-486 QTGETMTYFSSSYS
+486 
-500 DGKGTAILLTPIKA
+500 TAQAGNSPA
-514 DGTMLSD
+514 LSD
-521 DEAWNYAEQVLD
+521 D
-533 SPDPLHNDPDG
+533 G
-544 LVMGVFHG
+544 LVAAF
-552 ATDDI
+552 A
-557 AIEKAEKASDAY
+557 
-569 HNYHTA
+569 
-575 EELAQNAQTTS
+575 AQR
-586 PSTETNKNIIAD
+586 
-598 LVAQKAE
+598 AE

-685 EAVLTKVYAGTEEL
+685 EEVLTKVYAGTEEL

-800 LASREAKAE
+800 LAAREAKAE

-867 RIDALYEDTAPRAFA
+867 RIDALYDGTAFQAFA
-882 EKMGLSDDQ
+882 EKRGLSDDQ
-891 QEYAPFVADIVE
+891 RTCTPFVADIVE
-903 DYYATDAKLAA
+903 NYYATDAKLAA

-940 ARQDYSARW
+940 ARQDYFSRW

-975 WNSWVSGK
+975 WNSWVAGK

-1102 VVSNSLNL
+1102 IVSNSLSL

-1121 VPTLGTVAGYGL
+1121 VPTLGNVAGFGL
-1133 QQFGETKLEAMGN
+1133 QQFGETKLEAMGK
-1146 GLSSAEATLVGV
+1146 GLSSAEATLVGA

-1167 ESKMA
+1167 EGKMA

-1202 VGALAKEFFF
+1202 VGALAKEF
-1212 TGVSTGVDEA
+1212 VSAGVDEA
-1222 IQENAENILSGGIK
+1222 IQENVENVVSGGIK

-1246 TSQLQLGQVLETAAM
+1246 TNQLQPGQVLETAAM
-1261 AFTTSFALTAEGKGM
+1261 AFMTSFALTAEGKGM
-1276 NLIVQQAQKRAKTEQ
+1276 NLIAAQQTHKRAGTEQ
-1291 QQTQQESQQQQ
+1291 QQTQQTAQQQQ
-1302 ESTETEQ
+1302 ESLETEQ
-1309 YAQTEQTSQEAQ
+1309 YAQTEQEAQ

-1351 QQQAVREAIAQVMGY
+1351 QQQAVQEAIARVIGS

-1406 ESALLTARNTQAEQR
+1406 ESALLTARNTQAAQK
-1421 QELQRV
+1421 QELQKV
-1427 QAILQKANQRASTQQ
+1427 QAILQKANQRAKTQQ
-1442 GAKTISQ
+1442 GAKTISRH
-1449 YAPKAANLREALR
+1449 APKAANLREALR

-1500 AQQEIQQAAEL
+1500 AQQEIRQAAEL

-1517 TGDNVQE
+1517 TGDNVHE

-1533 TVAQTSAPDAAQELK
+1533 AVEQTSAPDAAQELK

-1557 RKQGKALQTQKQQLT
+1557 RKQGKALQAQKQQLT

-1616 AQVIKNARA
+1616 AQVIKDARA

-1632 GGQENPQ
+1632 GGQESTQ
-1639 QTQGAQ
+1639 QTQG
-1645 NAQNAPQTVQEA
+1645 AQNAPQTVQEA
-1657 PQMAQAEQAQGQTEG
+1657 APTAQTGQVEGQAEG

-1683 AAEQTQGYPYKNDT
+1683 AAEQAQGYPYKNDT
-1697 AQGAVAEA
+1697 AQEA
-1705 GSGGNGL
+1705 GEDTAQRQWGREGAQSSQVLPQEVKNYVLNHNEYYKDSNTEQVNRALARIETIGETGALSEWISMDENDMGNADAQAMGNVL
-1712 PPASGTTQTE
+1712 MALACQRGDATTQC
-1722 TADNPEGPQHQFGR
+1722 A
-1736 KTAQASEAIDQAT
+1736 
-1749 KDWLYTHSGYTA
+1749 L
-1761 DSNRAQIDR
+1761 
-1770 AVSWV
+1770 V
-1775 ESQGASA
+1775 E
-1782 AAMEWLAQDE
+1782 
-1792 STMGTPDSHVRGIVL
+1792 R
-1807 MGLAAKTGNTQ
+1807 
-1818 LEVLIADKY
+1818 IADKY
-1827 NRLGKTPAQTLQA
+1827 NRIGTVAGQALQA
-1840 RKIFNMLSPLGAQA
+1840 RKICDMMTPQGAALYVQHFAKKMSKQFSSKKTQLDLKVSPETMQ
-1854 YVRKQISRANTQ
+1854 QILTAE
-1866 YSRNGAPLDIQISD
+1866 
-1880 QAMQAIGD
+1880 
-1888 AQTLEERQSA
+1888 TLEERQSA
-1898 VDAALKEAAAQIPPT
+1898 VDAAGAEIMRQIPPT
-1913 VMDKLNAFR
+1913 LVDKLNAWR

-1936 IVGNGV
+1936 MVGNAV
-1942 FMPEVGVR
+1942 FMPEVGIR
-1950 NKISAGL
+1950 NK
-1957 QSVAYNAGWI
+1957 VAASMQAVAQRMGWMDASERTRNATPI
-1967 DSKTRSTALVT
+1967 KN
-1978 DEAYREFARNDANDA
+1978 EYREFAKTDAKA
-1993 RVENALK
+1993 EKVVKALK

-2008 QKQGGAVIEQ
+2008 SQQGFSDAPK
-2018 NRRSFDDSALGNAMQ
+2018 RRSFGNSAAGNVAQ
-2033 KASDFVGNALSAE
+2033 ALSDFTGKALAAE
-2046 DLVAKKYYYK
+2046 DMVAKRYYYT
-2056 RALASYLQA
+2056 RALASYMQA
-2065 NNIDLQTVDTQT
+2065 QNMDLRTATEQQLT
-2077 MEKAR
+2077 EAR
-2082 LFAVQEAMK
+2082 AFAVQEAMK
-2091 NTYNNRNAF
+2091 NTYNNRNAM
-2100 VAWFA
+2100 VEWLID
-2105 KAENDLRNMGSVGR
+2105 AENRLRQRKGGR
-2119 VGAMAIEGVVPFKN
+2119 AAAAIIEGVIPFKN

-2139 TRGVEY
+2139 ARGVEY
-2145 SPAGLA
+2145 SPVGLA
-2151 KSLIVDLIR
+2151 KTVVIDTVKLKKGELSLS
-2160 VKNGTISPHQFID
+2160 NYID
-2173 NVSSGLTGTMAFALG
+2173 NLASGLTGTGMFALG
-2188 MGLRALGCISGSLGD
+2188 MWLRSMGAITGSIDND
-2203 DDADKFARLNGEQEY
+2203 DEGKFEKLKGEQEY
-2218 AFRMFGHS
+2218 AFRVFGKS

-2236 ISLFTGADF
+2236 ISMFTGADF
-2245 FDMMADSGVLNL
+2245 FDMMADSGAFSL
-2257 TDMLESV
+2257 TDMFTSL
-2264 GRLTEPVYNL
+2264 GKLTEPVYNL
-2274 TMLDGV
+2274 TMLDSI
-2280 NSIFDASDTSEGFA
+2280 NSVFDADSPSEAGLTA
-2294 IAAQNYL
+2294 LQNYL
-2301 GQFVPTLFGQIAR
+2301 GQFVPTILGQITR
-2314 TIDPVRRTNYT
+2314 TIDPVRRANYT

-2330 IPVDV
+2330 IPADV

-2365 SNNVWLRAFENF
+2365 SNNFWLRAFENF

-2387 ENDVTAMIDQVAK
+2387 EDNVTALIDQVAK
-2400 ESGEDVY
+2400 ESGEDVF
-2407 PSSTAKYIS
+2407 PSSVAKYIS
-2416 VGGERKNLT
+2416 VSGERKNLT

-2436 GEDLYAALDV
+2436 GRDLYAALDA

-2467 ATQYAIK
+2467 ATQYAVK

-2517 ANAKEIIQWAQDG
+2517 ANAKEIVQWAQDG

-2552 KSKLAAEAKEVYQK
+2552 KSKLAAEAKGVYQK
-2566 AWMEGDTATC
+2566 AWLEGDTATC

-2583 DAMNVGFSS
+2583 DNMNVGFSS

-2601 TQKEK
+2601 AQEEKEK

>member
-91 RTATNTGLIDSLSA
+91 RTATNTGLIDNLSA

-162 DTTQKAETEWAAMQK
+162 DTTQKAETEWAVMQK

-201 YSTLKKMD
+201 YTTLKKMD
-209 SSAAAGA
+209 SSAAMGA

-236 SARNGGGSGD
+236 AARNGGGSGD
-246 AFADAVSYASGV
+246 AFQDSVRYASGV
-258 GKGYSADKTL
+258 GKRYSADKTL

-340 TGVYAWID
+340 AGVYAWID

-363 LQSMYNDPS
+363 LQSMYDDPS

-422 AGRQNAAKLGQTLSS
+422 AGRQNAAKLGQALT
-437 QRPSDRPGSEKAK
+437 QPAGQEHPQ
-450 SDDVAEAKM
+450 AEATPSATVQAGSSP
-459 ALDAALAE
+459 AL
-467 SDGTNV
+467 SN
-473 SLEFTERPHLKDP
+473 
-486 QTGETMTYFSSSYS
+486 
-500 DGKGTAILLTPIKA
+500 
-514 DGTMLSD
+514 
-521 DEAWNYAEQVLD
+521 
-533 SPDPLHNDPDG
+533 DG
-544 LVMGVFHG
+544 LVAAF
-552 ATDDI
+552 A
-557 AIEKAEKASDAY
+557 
-569 HNYHTA
+569 
-575 EELAQNAQTTS
+575 AQR
-586 PSTETNKNIIAD
+586 
-598 LVAQKAE
+598 AE
-605 DETPTTAETGEAAE
+605 DETPTTAETGEATE

-735 LYGSKAMEAL
+735 QYGSKATEAL

-774 AGLSLDDWYAENP
+774 AGMSLDDWYAENP

-925 QYPALQKSEDAVIEQ
+925 QYPALQKSEDAMIEQ

-975 WNSWVSGK
+975 LNSWVSGK
-983 IGFYQAITTHDDET
+983 IGFYQAIATHDDET

-1078 ANADLVNEYGTWAEK
+1078 ANADLVNKYGTWAEK

-1102 VVSNSLNL
+1102 IVSNSLSL

-1133 QQFGETKLEAMGN
+1133 QQFGETKLEAMGK
-1146 GLSSAEATLVGV
+1146 GLSSAEATLVGA

-1167 ESKMA
+1167 EGKMA

-1202 VGALAKEFFF
+1202 VGALAKEF
-1212 TGVSTGVDEA
+1212 VSNGVDEA
-1222 IQENAENILSGGIK
+1222 IQENVENVVSGGIK

-1276 NLIVQQAQKRAKTEQ
+1276 NLIVQQAHKRARTEQ
-1291 QQTQQESQQQQ
+1291 QQTQQAAQQQQ

-1321 TELTPTQENNVVLE
+1321 TELTPTQGNSVVLE

-1406 ESALLTARNTQAEQR
+1406 ENALLTARNTQAEQR

-1427 QAILQKANQRASTQQ
+1427 QAVLQKANQRAATQQ

-1517 TGDNVQE
+1517 TGDDVQE

-1533 TVAQTSAPDAAQELK
+1533 AVEQTSAPDVAQELK
-1548 AARSAYYQA
+1548 AAKSAYYQA

-1572 AQLQGHLQAVRV
+1572 AQLQGHLQAVQV

-1625 EMNRLAA
+1625 KMNRLAA
-1632 GGQENPQ
+1632 GSQENTQ
-1639 QTQGAQ
+1639 QTQGT
-1645 NAQNAPQTVQEA
+1645 QNAPQTVQEA
-1657 PQMAQAEQAQGQTEG
+1657 ASTAQAGQVEGQAEG
-1672 AAQGQNEAPVT
+1672 AVQGQNEVPVT
-1683 AAEQTQGYPYKNDT
+1683 AAEQAQGYPYKDDT
-1697 AQGAVAEA
+1697 AQEA
-1705 GSGGNGL
+1705 GDDTAQRQWGLEGAQRSQVLPQKVKDYVLNHNEYYKDSNTEQVNRALARIEKIGETGALSEWMSMDENDMGNADAQAMGNVL
-1712 PPASGTTQTE
+1712 MALACQRGDATTQC
-1722 TADNPEGPQHQFGR
+1722 A
-1736 KTAQASEAIDQAT
+1736 
-1749 KDWLYTHSGYTA
+1749 L
-1761 DSNRAQIDR
+1761 
-1770 AVSWV
+1770 V
-1775 ESQGASA
+1775 E
-1782 AAMEWLAQDE
+1782 
-1792 STMGTPDSHVRGIVL
+1792 R
-1807 MGLAAKTGNTQ
+1807 
-1818 LEVLIADKY
+1818 IADKY
-1827 NRLGKTPAQTLQA
+1827 NRIGTVAGQALQA
-1840 RKIFNMLSPLGAQA
+1840 RKICDMMTPQGAALYVQHFANKMSKQFSSKKTQLDLQVSPE
-1854 YVRKQISRANTQ
+1854 T
-1866 YSRNGAPLDIQISD
+1866 
-1880 QAMQAIGD
+1880 MQRILTAE
-1888 AQTLEERQSA
+1888 TLEERQSA
-1898 VDAALKEAAAQIPPT
+1898 VDAAGAEIMRQVPPT
-1913 VMDKLNAFR
+1913 LVDKLNAWR

-1936 IVGNGV
+1936 MVGNAV
-1942 FMPEVGVR
+1942 FMPEVGIR
-1950 NKISAGL
+1950 NKIAASMQA
-1957 QSVAYNAGWI
+1957 VAQRMGWMDASERTRNAAPI
-1967 DSKTRSTALVT
+1967 K
-1978 DEAYREFARNDANDA
+1978 DEYREFAKADAKA
-1993 RVENALK
+1993 EKVVKALK
-2000 EGEKYLTD
+2000 DGEKYLTD
-2008 QKQGGAVIEQ
+2008 SQQGFSDAPK
-2018 NRRSFDDSALGNAMQ
+2018 RRSFGNSAAGNVAQ
-2033 KASDFVGNALSAE
+2033 ALSDFTGKALAAE
-2046 DLVAKKYYYK
+2046 DMVAKRYYYT
-2056 RALASYLQA
+2056 RALASYMQA
-2065 NNIDLQTVDTQT
+2065 QNMDLRTATEQQLT
-2077 MEKAR
+2077 EAR
-2082 LFAVQEAMK
+2082 TFAVQEAMK
-2091 NTYNNRNAF
+2091 NTYNNRNAMMELLIDVENRLRQRKRGRAA
-2100 VAWFA
+2100 VAI
-2105 KAENDLRNMGSVGR
+2105 
-2119 VGAMAIEGVVPFKN
+2119 IEGVIPFKN

-2139 TRGVEY
+2139 ARGVEY
-2145 SPAGLA
+2145 SPVGLA
-2151 KSLIVDLIR
+2151 KTVVIDTVKLKKGELSLS
-2160 VKNGTISPHQFID
+2160 NYID
-2173 NVSSGLTGTMAFALG
+2173 NLASGLTGTGMFALG
-2188 MGLRALGCISGSLGD
+2188 MWLRSIGAITGSIDND
-2203 DDADKFARLNGEQEY
+2203 DEGKFEKLKGEQEY
-2218 AFRMFGHS
+2218 AFRVFGKS

-2236 ISLFTGADF
+2236 ISMFTGADF
-2245 FDMMADSGVLNL
+2245 FDMMADSGVFSLP
-2257 TDMLESV
+2257 DMFTSL
-2264 GRLTEPVYNL
+2264 GKLTEPVYNL
-2274 TMLDGV
+2274 TMLDSI
-2280 NSIFDASDTSEGFA
+2280 NSVFDADGPSEKGITA
-2294 IAAQNYL
+2294 LQNYL
-2301 GQFVPTLFGQIAR
+2301 GQFVPTILGQITR
-2314 TIDPVRRTNYT
+2314 TVDPVRRANYT

-2467 ATQYAIK
+2467 ATQYAVK

-2552 KSKLAAEAKEVYQK
+2552 KSKLAAEAKGVYQK
-2566 AWMEGDTATC
+2566 AWLEGDTATC
-2576 LTLESVL
+2576 LTLESML

-2592 KDYKAWKTD
+2592 RDYKTWKTD
-2601 TQKEK
+2601 AQKEKEK

>member
-22 DAGYKPAQKEQ
+22 DAGYKPAQKER

-41 PWYRGNAPTASE
+41 PWYRGNTPTASE
-53 MTARANTL
+53 MIARANTL

-69 DEVLGKIEKRMDT
+69 DEVLGKIERRMNT

-91 RTATNTGLIDSLSA
+91 RTATNTGLIDNLTA
-105 LGIDTSGGINADFFS
+105 LGIDTSGGINDDFFAA
-120 RNSGYQQYLKLSATS
+120 NAGYQKYLRRSAAS

-140 PTKKSTPQ
+140 PTKKSTN
-148 EQAAYYLYQLQKDE
+148 EERAAYYLYQLQKDE
-162 DTTQKAETEWAAMQK
+162 DTTNEAETEWADMQK
-177 EISYWAGKGY
+177 EISYWVGKGY
-187 SDDEILAKVNADGK
+187 SDDEVLAKVNADGK
-201 YSTLKKMD
+201 YTTLKKMD
-209 SSAAAGA
+209 DAAGMGA

-236 SARNGGGSGD
+236 AARNGGGSGD
-246 AFADAVSYASGV
+246 AFQDSVRYASGV
-258 GKGYSADKTL
+258 GKRYNADKTL

-340 TGVYAWID
+340 AGVYAWID
-348 AMQRQGMSADKIGDL
+348 AMQRQGLSADKISDL
-363 LQSMYNDPS
+363 LQSMYDDPS

-422 AGRQNAAKLGQTLSS
+422 TGRQNAAKLGQALT
-437 QRPSDRPGSEKAK
+437 QPAVQEQPQ
-450 SDDVAEAKM
+450 AEATPAAAAQEGSSP
-459 ALDAALAE
+459 AL
-467 SDGTNV
+467 SN
-473 SLEFTERPHLKDP
+473 
-486 QTGETMTYFSSSYS
+486 
-500 DGKGTAILLTPIKA
+500 
-514 DGTMLSD
+514 
-521 DEAWNYAEQVLD
+521 
-533 SPDPLHNDPDG
+533 DG
-544 LVMGVFHG
+544 LVAAF
-552 ATDDI
+552 A
-557 AIEKAEKASDAY
+557 
-569 HNYHTA
+569 
-575 EELAQNAQTTS
+575 AQR
-586 PSTETNKNIIAD
+586 
-598 LVAQKAE
+598 AE

-735 LYGSKAMEAL
+735 LYGSKATEAL

-787 DAEARLMQVKDNV
+787 DAEARLMQVKDDV
-800 LASREAKAE
+800 LAAREAKAE

-867 RIDALYEDTAPRAFA
+867 RIDALYDGTAFQAFA
-882 EKMGLSDDQ
+882 EKRGLSDDQ
-891 QEYAPFVADIVE
+891 RTCTPFVAAIVE

-914 SVGLTLDELYA
+914 SVGLTLDELYT

-1078 ANADLVNEYGTWAEK
+1078 ANADLVNKYGTWAEK

-1121 VPTLGTVAGYGL
+1121 IPTLGTVAGYGL
-1133 QQFGETKLEAMGN
+1133 QQFGETKLEAMGK
-1146 GLSSAEATLVGV
+1146 GLSSAEATLVGA

-1167 ESKMA
+1167 EGKMA

-1187 TVSAARKGGTAFFSK
+1187 TVGAARKGGTAFFSK
-1202 VGALAKEFFF
+1202 VGALAKEFVFN
-1212 TGVSTGVDEA
+1212 GVSTGVGEA

-1236 AAAYGDAAEL
+1236 AVAYGDAAEL
-1246 TSQLQLGQVLETAAM
+1246 TSQLQPGQVFETAAM
-1261 AFTTSFALTAEGKGM
+1261 AFATSFALTAEGKGM
-1276 NLIVQQAQKRAKTEQ
+1276 NLIVQQAHKRAGTQQ
-1291 QQTQQESQQQQ
+1291 QQTQQEAKQQQ
-1302 ESTETEQ
+1302 ESSETEQ
-1309 YAQTEQTSQEAQ
+1309 VEQPVQEAQ

-1391 NTEQISQLTARAQET
+1391 NTEQIGQLTARAQET

-1427 QAILQKANQRASTQQ
+1427 QAILQKANQRAATKQ

-1517 TGDNVQE
+1517 TGDDVQE

-1533 TVAQTSAPDAAQELK
+1533 VVEQNSAPDAAQELK

-1632 GGQENPQ
+1632 GGQENIQ
-1639 QTQGAQ
+1639 QTQGTQ
-1645 NAQNAPQTVQEA
+1645 NTQNAPQAGQEAAPTVQAGQVEG
-1657 PQMAQAEQAQGQTEG
+1657 QAEGTL
-1672 AAQGQNEAPVT
+1672 QGQNEAPVT
-1683 AAEQTQGYPYKNDT
+1683 AAEQAQGYPYKDDT
-1697 AQGAVAEA
+1697 AQDAGDDTAQRQWGREGAQSSQVLPQEVKNYVLNHNEYYKDSNTEQVNRALARIEKIGETGA
-1705 GSGGNGL
+1705 LSEWMSMDENDMGNADAQAMGNVL
-1712 PPASGTTQTE
+1712 MALACQRGDATTQC
-1722 TADNPEGPQHQFGR
+1722 A
-1736 KTAQASEAIDQAT
+1736 
-1749 KDWLYTHSGYTA
+1749 L
-1761 DSNRAQIDR
+1761 
-1770 AVSWV
+1770 V
-1775 ESQGASA
+1775 E
-1782 AAMEWLAQDE
+1782 
-1792 STMGTPDSHVRGIVL
+1792 R
-1807 MGLAAKTGNTQ
+1807 
-1818 LEVLIADKY
+1818 IADKY
-1827 NRLGKTPAQTLQA
+1827 NRIGTVAGQALQA
-1840 RKIFNMLSPLGAQA
+1840 RKICDMMTPQGAAMYVQHFANKMSKQFSSKKAQLDLKVSPE
-1854 YVRKQISRANTQ
+1854 T
-1866 YSRNGAPLDIQISD
+1866 
-1880 QAMQAIGD
+1880 MQRILTAE
-1888 AQTLEERQSA
+1888 TLEERQSA
-1898 VDAALKEAAAQIPPT
+1898 VDAAGAEIMRQVPPT
-1913 VMDKLNAFR
+1913 LVDKLNAWR

-1936 IVGNGV
+1936 MVGNAV
-1942 FMPEVGVR
+1942 FMPEVGIR
-1950 NKISAGL
+1950 NK
-1957 QSVAYNAGWI
+1957 VAASMQAVAQRMGWMDASERTRNAAPI
-1967 DSKTRSTALVT
+1967 KN
-1978 DEAYREFARNDANDA
+1978 EYREFAKADAKA
-1993 RVENALK
+1993 EKVVKALK
-2000 EGEKYLTD
+2000 DGEKYLTD
-2008 QKQGGAVIEQ
+2008 SQQGFSDAPK
-2018 NRRSFDDSALGNAMQ
+2018 RRSFGNSAAGNVAQ
-2033 KASDFVGNALSAE
+2033 ALSDFTGKALAAE
-2046 DLVAKKYYYK
+2046 DMVAKRYYYT
-2056 RALASYLQA
+2056 RALASYMQA
-2065 NNIDLQTVDTQT
+2065 QNMDLRTATEQQLT
-2077 MEKAR
+2077 EAR
-2082 LFAVQEAMK
+2082 TFAVQEAMK
-2091 NTYNNRNAF
+2091 NTYNNRNAMMEW
-2100 VAWFA
+2100 VIN
-2105 KAENDLRNMGSVGR
+2105 AENWLRQRKRGR
-2119 VGAMAIEGVVPFKN
+2119 AAVAIIEGVIPFKN

-2139 TRGVEY
+2139 ARGVEY
-2145 SPAGLA
+2145 SPVGLA
-2151 KSLIVDLIR
+2151 KTVVIDTVKLKKGELSLS
-2160 VKNGTISPHQFID
+2160 NYID
-2173 NVSSGLTGTMAFALG
+2173 NLASGLTGTGMFALG
-2188 MGLRALGCISGSLGD
+2188 MWLRSIGAITGSIDND
-2203 DDADKFARLNGEQEY
+2203 DEGKFEKLKGEQEY
-2218 AFRMFGHS
+2218 AFRVFGKS

-2236 ISLFTGADF
+2236 ISMFTGADF
-2245 FDMMADSGVLNL
+2245 FDMMADSGAFNLN
-2257 TDMLESV
+2257 DMFTSLEK
-2264 GRLTEPVYNL
+2264 LTEPVYNL
-2274 TMLDGV
+2274 TMLDSI
-2280 NSIFDASDTSEGFA
+2280 NSVFDADGPSEKGITA
-2294 IAAQNYL
+2294 LQNYL
-2301 GQFVPTLFGQIAR
+2301 GQFVPTILGQITR
-2314 TIDPVRRTNYT
+2314 TIDPVRRANYT

-2330 IPVDV
+2330 IPADI

-2365 SNNVWLRAFENF
+2365 SNNIWLRAFENF

-2387 ENDVTAMIDQVAK
+2387 EDNVTALIDQVAK
-2400 ESGEDVY
+2400 ESDEDVF
-2407 PSSTAKYIS
+2407 PSSVAKYIS
-2416 VGGERKNLT
+2416 VSGERKNLT

-2436 GEDLYAALDV
+2436 GRDLYAALDA

-2467 ATQYAIK
+2467 ATQYAVK

-2517 ANAKEIIQWAQDG
+2517 ANAKEIVQWAQDG

-2552 KSKLAAEAKEVYQK
+2552 KSKLAAEAKGVYQK
-2566 AWMEGDTATC
+2566 AWLEGDTATC

-2583 DAMNVGFSS
+2583 DNMNVGFNS

-2601 TQKEK
+2601 AQEEKEK

>member
-1 MAKKNLKDPLESY
+1 MVVQSVKKKRSEGKSLW
-14 KQARKVAA
+14 
-22 DAGYKPAQKEQ
+22 AGMSQ
-33 QEEAASNA
+33 AASGEQANQRKKA
-41 PWYRGNAPTASE
+41 ASLWEDTKPSKGITRSNTTNWYSGEIPTASE
-53 MTARANTL
+53 MIARADAL
-61 YAGDEVKR
+61 YGNDKVR
-69 DEVLGKIEKRMDT
+69 HDEVLNKIYTRMAT

-91 RTATNTGLIDSLSA
+91 RTATNSGLIDNLTA

-162 DTTQKAETEWAAMQK
+162 DTTQKAETEWADMQK

-209 SSAAAGA
+209 SSAAMGA

-236 SARNGGGSGD
+236 AARNGGGSGD
-246 AFADAVSYASGV
+246 AFQDSVSYASGV
-258 GKGYSADKTL
+258 GKRYSADKTL

-340 TGVYAWID
+340 AGVYAWID
-348 AMQRQGMSADKIGDL
+348 AMQRQGMSADKISDL
-363 LQSMYNDPS
+363 LQSMYDDPS

-387 GRRSG
+387 GRRAG

-422 AGRQNAAKLGQTLSS
+422 TGRQNAAKLGQALT
-437 QRPSDRPGSEKAK
+437 QPAGQEQPQ
-450 SDDVAEAKM
+450 AEATPSATVQAGSSP
-459 ALDAALAE
+459 AL
-467 SDGTNV
+467 SN
-473 SLEFTERPHLKDP
+473 
-486 QTGETMTYFSSSYS
+486 
-500 DGKGTAILLTPIKA
+500 
-514 DGTMLSD
+514 
-521 DEAWNYAEQVLD
+521 
-533 SPDPLHNDPDG
+533 DG
-544 LVMGVFHG
+544 LVAAF
-552 ATDDI
+552 A
-557 AIEKAEKASDAY
+557 
-569 HNYHTA
+569 
-575 EELAQNAQTTS
+575 AQR
-586 PSTETNKNIIAD
+586 
-598 LVAQKAE
+598 AE
-605 DETPTTAETGEAAE
+605 DETPTTAETGEATE

-653 ESMDALR
+653 EIMDALR

-735 LYGSKAMEAL
+735 QYGSKATEAL

-787 DAEARLMQVKDNV
+787 DAEARLMQVKNNV

-867 RIDALYEDTAPRAFA
+867 RIDALYEGTAFQAFA
-882 EKMGLSDDQ
+882 EKRGLSDDQ
-891 QEYAPFVADIVE
+891 RTCTPFVAAIVE

-925 QYPALQKSEDAVIEQ
+925 QYPALQKSEDAMIEQ

-975 WNSWVSGK
+975 LNSWVSGK

-1008 TYGIAGARRAYS
+1008 TYGLAGARRAYS

-1102 VVSNSLNL
+1102 IVSNSLSL

-1121 VPTLGTVAGYGL
+1121 VPTLGNVAGYGL
-1133 QQFGETKLEAMGN
+1133 QQFGETKLEAMGK
-1146 GLSSAEATLVGV
+1146 GLSSAEATLVGA

-1167 ESKMA
+1167 EGKMA

-1187 TVSAARKGGTAFFSK
+1187 TVGAARKGGTAFFSK

-1276 NLIVQQAQKRAKTEQ
+1276 NLIVQQAHKRARTEQ
-1291 QQTQQESQQQQ
+1291 QQTQQAAQQQQ

-1321 TELTPTQENNVVLE
+1321 TELTPTQGNSVVLE

-1343 PMGTVSEA
+1343 PMGTVS
-1351 QQQAVREAIAQVMGY
+1351 AVQEAIARVIGS

-1427 QAILQKANQRASTQQ
+1427 QAILQKANQRAATQQ

-1486 QAAYTQLQQQAMTQ
+1486 QTTYTQLQQQAMTQ

-1533 TVAQTSAPDAAQELK
+1533 AVEQTSAPDAAQELK

-1557 RKQGKALQTQKQQLT
+1557 RKQGKALQAQKQQLT

-1596 QSLEQITGA
+1596 QTLEQITGA

-1616 AQVIKNARA
+1616 AQVIKDARA

-1632 GGQENPQ
+1632 GGQENTQ

-1645 NAQNAPQTVQEA
+1645 NAQNTQNAPQTVQEA
-1657 PQMAQAEQAQGQTEG
+1657 APTAQAGQVEGQAEG
-1672 AAQGQNEAPVT
+1672 AVQGQNEVPVT
-1683 AAEQTQGYPYKNDT
+1683 AAEQAQGYPYKDDT
-1697 AQGAVAEA
+1697 AQEA
-1705 GSGGNGL
+1705 GDDTAQRQWGREGAQSSQVL
-1712 PPASGTTQTE
+1712 PQEVKNYVLNHNEYYKDNNTTQVNRALARIEKIGE
-1722 TADNPEGPQHQFGR
+1722 TGALSEWMSMDENDMGNAD
-1736 KTAQASEAIDQAT
+1736 AQA
-1749 KDWLYTHSGYTA
+1749 
-1761 DSNRAQIDR
+1761 
-1770 AVSWV
+1770 
-1775 ESQGASA
+1775 
-1782 AAMEWLAQDE
+1782 
-1792 STMGTPDSHVRGIVL
+1792 MGNVL
-1807 MGLAAKTGNTQ
+1807 MALACQRGDATTQ
-1818 LEVLIADKY
+1818 CALVERIADKY
-1827 NRLGKTPAQTLQA
+1827 NRIGTVAGQALQA
-1840 RKIFNMLSPLGAQA
+1840 RKICDMMTPQGAALYVQHFANKMSKQFSSKKTQLDLKVSPE
-1854 YVRKQISRANTQ
+1854 T
-1866 YSRNGAPLDIQISD
+1866 
-1880 QAMQAIGD
+1880 MQKILTAE
-1888 AQTLEERQSA
+1888 TLEERQSA
-1898 VDAALKEAAAQIPPT
+1898 VDAAGAEIMRQVPPT
-1913 VMDKLNAFR
+1913 LVDKLNAWR

-1936 IVGNGV
+1936 MVGNAV
-1942 FMPEVGVR
+1942 FMPEVGIR
-1950 NKISAGL
+1950 NK
-1957 QSVAYNAGWI
+1957 VAASMQAVAQRMGWMDASERTRNAAPI
-1967 DSKTRSTALVT
+1967 KN
-1978 DEAYREFARNDANDA
+1978 EYREFAKADAKA
-1993 RVENALK
+1993 EKVVKALK

-2008 QKQGGAVIEQ
+2008 SQQGFSDALK
-2018 NRRSFDDSALGNAMQ
+2018 RRSFGNSAAGNVAQ
-2033 KASDFVGNALSAE
+2033 ALSDFTGKALAAE
-2046 DLVAKKYYYK
+2046 DMVAKRYYYT
-2056 RALASYLQA
+2056 RALASYMQA
-2065 NNIDLQTVDTQT
+2065 QNMDLRTATEQQL
-2077 MEKAR
+2077 MKAR
-2082 LFAVQEAMK
+2082 TFAVQEAMK
-2091 NTYNNRNAF
+2091 NTYNNRNTM
-2100 VAWFA
+2100 VEWLID
-2105 KAENDLRNMGSVGR
+2105 AENRLRQRKGGR
-2119 VGAMAIEGVVPFKN
+2119 AAAAVIEGVIPFKN

-2139 TRGVEY
+2139 ARGVEY
-2145 SPAGLA
+2145 SPVGLA
-2151 KSLIVDLIR
+2151 KTVVIDTVQLKKGELSLSDY
-2160 VKNGTISPHQFID
+2160 ID
-2173 NVSSGLTGTMAFALG
+2173 KLASGLTGTGMFALG
-2188 MGLRALGCISGSLGD
+2188 MWLRSIGAITGSIDND
-2203 DDADKFARLNGEQEY
+2203 DEGKFEKLKGEQEY
-2218 AFRMFGHS
+2218 AFRVFGKS

-2236 ISLFTGADF
+2236 ISMFTGADF
-2245 FDMMADSGVLNL
+2245 FDMMADSGAFSL
-2257 TDMLESV
+2257 TDMFTSL
-2264 GRLTEPVYNL
+2264 GKLTEPVYNL
-2274 TMLDGV
+2274 TMLDSI
-2280 NSIFDASDTSEGFA
+2280 NSVFDADSPSEAGLTA
-2294 IAAQNYL
+2294 LQNYL
-2301 GQFVPTLFGQIAR
+2301 GQFVPTILGQITR
-2314 TIDPVRRTNYT
+2314 TVDPVRRANYT

-2330 IPVDV
+2330 IPTDV

-2387 ENDVTAMIDQVAK
+2387 EDNVTALIDQVAK
-2400 ESGEDVY
+2400 ESDEDVF
-2407 PSSTAKYIS
+2407 PSSVAKYIS
-2416 VGGERKNLT
+2416 VSGERKNLT

-2436 GEDLYAALDV
+2436 GKDLYAALNA

-2467 ATQYAIK
+2467 AAQYAIK

-2552 KSKLAAEAKEVYQK
+2552 KSKLAAEAKGVYQK
-2566 AWMEGDTATC
+2566 AWLEGDTATC
-2576 LTLESVL
+2576 LTLESML

-2592 KDYKAWKTD
+2592 RDYKTWKTD
-2601 TQKEK
+2601 AQKEKEK

>member
-1 MAKKNLKDPLESY
+1 MVVQSVKKKRSEEKSLWAGMSQTASGE
-14 KQARKVAA
+14 QANQRKKTSSLWE
-22 DAGYKPAQKEQ
+22 DTKPSKGITR
-33 QEEAASNA
+33 SNTTN
-41 PWYRGNAPTASE
+41 WYSGETPTASE
-53 MTARANTL
+53 MIARADAL
-61 YAGDEVKR
+61 YGNDKVR
-69 DEVLGKIEKRMDT
+69 HDEVLNKIYTRMAT

-91 RTATNTGLIDSLSA
+91 RTATNSGLIDNLTA
-105 LGIDTSGGINADFFS
+105 LGIDTSGGINDDFFAA
-120 RNSGYQQYLKLSATS
+120 NAGYQKYLRLSAAS

-140 PTKKSTPQ
+140 PTKKSTN
-148 EQAAYYLYQLQKDE
+148 EERAAYYLYQLQKDE
-162 DTTQKAETEWAAMQK
+162 ATTNEAETEWTDMQK
-177 EISYWAGKGY
+177 EISYWVGKGY
-187 SDDEILAKVNADGK
+187 SDDEVLAKVNADGK
-201 YSTLKKMD
+201 YTTLKKMD
-209 SSAAAGA
+209 NAAGMGA

-236 SARNGGGSGD
+236 AARNGGGSGD
-246 AFADAVSYASGV
+246 AFQDSVSYASGV
-258 GKGYSADKTL
+258 GKRYNADKTL

-340 TGVYAWID
+340 AGVYAWID
-348 AMQRQGMSADKIGDL
+348 AMHRQGMSADKISDL
-363 LQSMYNDPS
+363 LQSMYDDPS

-392 DPVALTRSVDW
+392 NPVALTRSVDW

-422 AGRQNAAKLGQTLSS
+422 AGRQNAAKLGQALT
-437 QRPSDRPGSEKAK
+437 QPTVQGQQQ
-450 SDDVAEAKM
+450 AEA
-459 ALDAALAE
+459 APAAAAQE
-467 SDGTNV
+467 G
-473 SLEFTERPHLKDP
+473 
-486 QTGETMTYFSSSYS
+486 SSP
-500 DGKGTAILLTPIKA
+500 A
-514 DGTMLSD
+514 LSD
-521 DEAWNYAEQVLD
+521 D
-533 SPDPLHNDPDG
+533 G
-544 LVMGVFHG
+544 LVAAF
-552 ATDDI
+552 A
-557 AIEKAEKASDAY
+557 
-569 HNYHTA
+569 
-575 EELAQNAQTTS
+575 
-586 PSTETNKNIIAD
+586 
-598 LVAQKAE
+598 AQKAE

-672 NFTLDRPYTTDEA
+672 NFTLDRPYTSDEA

-735 LYGSKAMEAL
+735 QYGSKAMEAL

-774 AGLSLDDWYAENP
+774 AGMSLDDWYAENP

-809 AQKQQ
+809 AQQQQ

-842 DQAAYDRIMQTDAKQ
+842 DQAAYDRIMQTDEKQ

-867 RIDALYEDTAPRAFA
+867 RIDALYDGTAFQSFA
-882 EKMGLSDDQ
+882 EKMGLSEDQ
-891 QEYAPFVADIVE
+891 QRCTPFVADIVE

-940 ARQDYSARW
+940 ARQDYLARW

-1133 QQFGETKLEAMGN
+1133 QQFGETKLEAMGK
-1146 GLSSAEATLVGV
+1146 GLSSAEATLVGA

-1167 ESKMA
+1167 EGKMA
-1172 EKYIPSVFGG
+1172 EKYIPSIFGS

-1212 TGVSTGVDEA
+1212 TGVFTGVDEA

-1236 AAAYGDAAEL
+1236 AVAYGDAAEL
-1246 TSQLQLGQVLETAAM
+1246 TSQLQPGQVFETAAM
-1261 AFTTSFALTAEGKGM
+1261 AFATSFALTAEGKGM
-1276 NLIVQQAQKRAKTEQ
+1276 NLIAQQAHKRAKTEQ
-1291 QQTQQESQQQQ
+1291 QQTQQAAQQQQ
-1302 ESTETEQ
+1302 ESAETEQ

-1351 QQQAVREAIAQVMGY
+1351 QQQAVREAIAQVMDY

-1391 NTEQISQLTARAQET
+1391 NTEQIGQLTARAQET
-1406 ESALLTARNTQAEQR
+1406 ENALLTARNTQAEQR

-1427 QAILQKANQRASTQQ
+1427 QAILQKANQRAATKQ

-1517 TGDNVQE
+1517 TGDDVQE
-1524 IQSQQQQAD
+1524 IQNQQQQAD
-1533 TVAQTSAPDAAQELK
+1533 VVEQTSAPDAAQELK

-1616 AQVIKNARA
+1616 AQVIKNART

-1632 GGQENPQ
+1632 GGQENTQ
-1639 QTQGAQ
+1639 QTQ
-1645 NAQNAPQTVQEA
+1645 NAQNAPQTVPEA
-1657 PQMAQAEQAQGQTEG
+1657 APTVQAGQVEGQAEG
-1672 AAQGQNEAPVT
+1672 AVQGQNETPVT
-1683 AAEQTQGYPYKNDT
+1683 AAEQAQGYPYKDDT
-1697 AQGAVAEA
+1697 AQEA
-1705 GSGGNGL
+1705 GDDTAQRQWGREGAQSSQVL
-1712 PPASGTTQTE
+1712 PQEVKNYVLNHNEYYKDNNTTQVNRALARIETVGE
-1722 TADNPEGPQHQFGR
+1722 TAALSEWMSMDENDMGNAD
-1736 KTAQASEAIDQAT
+1736 AQA
-1749 KDWLYTHSGYTA
+1749 
-1761 DSNRAQIDR
+1761 
-1770 AVSWV
+1770 
-1775 ESQGASA
+1775 
-1782 AAMEWLAQDE
+1782 
-1792 STMGTPDSHVRGIVL
+1792 MGNVL
-1807 MGLAAKTGNTQ
+1807 MALACQRGDATTQ
-1818 LEVLIADKY
+1818 CALVERIADKY
-1827 NRLGKTPAQTLQA
+1827 NRIGTVAGQALQA
-1840 RKIFNMLSPLGAQA
+1840 RKICDMMTPQGAALYVQHFAKKMSKQFSSQKTQLDLKVSPE
-1854 YVRKQISRANTQ
+1854 T
-1866 YSRNGAPLDIQISD
+1866 
-1880 QAMQAIGD
+1880 MQRILTAE
-1888 AQTLEERQSA
+1888 TLEERQSA
-1898 VDAALKEAAAQIPPT
+1898 VDAAGAEIMRQIPPT
-1913 VMDKLNAFR
+1913 LVDKLNAWR

-1936 IVGNGV
+1936 MVGNAV
-1942 FMPEVGVR
+1942 FMPEVGIR
-1950 NKISAGL
+1950 NK
-1957 QSVAYNAGWI
+1957 VAASMQAVVQRMGWMDASERTRNAAPI
-1967 DSKTRSTALVT
+1967 KN
-1978 DEAYREFARNDANDA
+1978 EYREFAKTDAKA
-1993 RVENALK
+1993 EKVVKALK
-2000 EGEKYLTD
+2000 DGEKYLTD
-2008 QKQGGAVIEQ
+2008 SQQGFSDAPK
-2018 NRRSFDDSALGNAMQ
+2018 RRSFGNSAAGNVAQ
-2033 KASDFVGNALSAE
+2033 ALSDFTGKALAAE
-2046 DLVAKKYYYK
+2046 DMVAKRYYYT
-2056 RALASYLQA
+2056 RALASYMQA
-2065 NNIDLQTVDTQT
+2065 QNMDLRTATEQQLT
-2077 MEKAR
+2077 EAR
-2082 LFAVQEAMK
+2082 TFAVQEAMK
-2091 NTYNNRNAF
+2091 NTYNNRNAMMEW
-2100 VAWFA
+2100 VIN
-2105 KAENDLRNMGSVGR
+2105 AENWLRQRKRGR
-2119 VGAMAIEGVVPFKN
+2119 AAVAIIEGVIPFKN

-2139 TRGVEY
+2139 ARGVEY
-2145 SPAGLA
+2145 SPVGLA
-2151 KSLIVDLIR
+2151 KTVVIDTVRLKKGELSLS
-2160 VKNGTISPHQFID
+2160 NYID
-2173 NVSSGLTGTMAFALG
+2173 NLASGLTGTGMFALG
-2188 MGLRALGCISGSLGD
+2188 MWLRSMGAITGSIDND
-2203 DDADKFARLNGEQEY
+2203 DEGKFEKLKGEQEY
-2218 AFRMFGHS
+2218 AFRVFGKS

-2236 ISLFTGADF
+2236 ISMFTGADF
-2245 FDMMADSGVLNL
+2245 FDMMADSGVCNLN
-2257 TDMLESV
+2257 DMFTSL
-2264 GRLTEPVYNL
+2264 GKLTEPVYNL
-2274 TMLDGV
+2274 TMLDSI
-2280 NSIFDASDTSEGFA
+2280 NSVFDADGPSEKGITA
-2294 IAAQNYL
+2294 LQNYL
-2301 GQFVPTLFGQIAR
+2301 GQFVPTILGQITR
-2314 TIDPVRRTNYT
+2314 TIDPVRRANYT

-2387 ENDVTAMIDQVAK
+2387 EDNVTALIDQVAK
-2400 ESGEDVY
+2400 ESGEDVF
-2407 PSSTAKYIS
+2407 PSSVAKYIS
-2416 VGGERKNLT
+2416 VSGERKNLT
-2425 AEQWTQYQTQA
+2425 AEQWTQYQMQA
-2436 GEDLYAALDV
+2436 GRDLYAALDA

-2467 ATQYAIK
+2467 ATQYAVK
-2474 KAQQALYPDVSAAKW
+2474 KAQQALYPNVSAAKW

-2517 ANAKEIIQWAQDG
+2517 ANAKEIVQWAQDG

-2566 AWMEGDTATC
+2566 AWLEGDTATC

-2583 DAMNVGFSS
+2583 DNMNVGFSS

-2601 TQKEK
+2601 AQEEKEK

>member
-201 YSTLKKMD
+201 YTTLKKMD
-209 SSAAAGA
+209 TSAAAGA

-236 SARNGGGSGD
+236 AARNGGGSGD

-258 GKGYSADKTL
+258 GKRYNADKTL

-291 NMYFGVSS
+291 NMFFGVTS

-340 TGVYAWID
+340 AGVYAWID
-348 AMQRQGMSADKIGDL
+348 AMQRQGMSADKISDL
-363 LQSMYNDPS
+363 LQSMYDDPS

-387 GRRSG
+387 GRRAG

-403 RLEDALAYVRGGR
+403 RLEDALAYVRGGK

-422 AGRQNAAKLGQTLSS
+422 AGRQNAAKLGQALT
-437 QRPSDRPGSEKAK
+437 QPAVQEPPQ
-450 SDDVAEAKM
+450 AEATPAAAAQEGSSP
-459 ALDAALAE
+459 AL
-467 SDGTNV
+467 SN
-473 SLEFTERPHLKDP
+473 
-486 QTGETMTYFSSSYS
+486 
-500 DGKGTAILLTPIKA
+500 
-514 DGTMLSD
+514 
-521 DEAWNYAEQVLD
+521 
-533 SPDPLHNDPDG
+533 DG
-544 LVMGVFHG
+544 LVAAF
-552 ATDDI
+552 A
-557 AIEKAEKASDAY
+557 
-569 HNYHTA
+569 
-575 EELAQNAQTTS
+575 AQR
-586 PSTETNKNIIAD
+586 
-598 LVAQKAE
+598 AE
-605 DETPTTAETGEAAE
+605 DETPTTAETGEATE

-660 EEISTLTAQIGD
+660 EEISALTAQIGD

-735 LYGSKAMEAL
+735 LYGSKATEAL

-940 ARQDYSARW
+940 ARQDYFARW
-949 NEPADST
+949 SEPADGT

-966 SLALGADSG
+966 TLALGADSG

-983 IGFYQAITTHDDET
+983 IGFYQAIATHDDET

-1102 VVSNSLNL
+1102 VVSNSLSL

-1121 VPTLGTVAGYGL
+1121 IPTLGNVAGYGL
-1133 QQFGETKLEAMGN
+1133 QQFGETKLEAMGK
-1146 GLSSAEATLVGV
+1146 GLSSAEATLVGA

-1167 ESKMA
+1167 EGKMA

-1187 TVSAARKGGTAFFSK
+1187 TVGAARKGGTAFFSK
-1202 VGALAKEFFF
+1202 VGALAKEF
-1212 TGVSTGVDEA
+1212 VSNGVDEA
-1222 IQENAENILSGGIK
+1222 IQENVENVVSGGIK

-1246 TSQLQLGQVLETAAM
+1246 TSQLQPGRVLETAAM
-1261 AFTTSFALTAEGKGM
+1261 AFMTSFALTAEGKGM
-1276 NLIVQQAQKRAKTEQ
+1276 NLIAQQAHKRAGTEQ
-1291 QQTQQESQQQQ
+1291 QQTQQETQQQ
-1302 ESTETEQ
+1302 EGSKTEQ
-1309 YAQTEQTSQEAQ
+1309 HAQPEQEAQ
-1321 TELTPTQENNVVLE
+1321 AEQETQAELTPTQENSVVLE

-1427 QAILQKANQRASTQQ
+1427 QAILQKANQRAATQQ

-1557 RKQGKALQTQKQQLT
+1557 RKQGKALQAQKQQLT

-1589 SDVSAFA
+1589 SDVGAFA
-1596 QSLEQITGA
+1596 QTLEQITGA

-1616 AQVIKNARA
+1616 AQVIKDARA
-1625 EMNRLAA
+1625 EMNRLVA
-1632 GGQENPQ
+1632 GGQENTQ

-1645 NAQNAPQTVQEA
+1645 NAQNTQNAPQAGQEAAQTVQAGQVE
-1657 PQMAQAEQAQGQTEG
+1657 GQTEG

-1683 AAEQTQGYPYKNDT
+1683 AAEQAQGYPYKNDT
-1697 AQGAVAEA
+1697 AQEA
-1705 GSGGNGL
+1705 GEDTAQRQWGLEGAQSSQVLPQKVKDYVVNHNEYYKNSNTEQVNRALARIEKIGETGALSEWMSMDENDMGNADAQAMGNVL
-1712 PPASGTTQTE
+1712 MALACQRGDATTQC
-1722 TADNPEGPQHQFGR
+1722 A
-1736 KTAQASEAIDQAT
+1736 
-1749 KDWLYTHSGYTA
+1749 L
-1761 DSNRAQIDR
+1761 
-1770 AVSWV
+1770 V
-1775 ESQGASA
+1775 E
-1782 AAMEWLAQDE
+1782 
-1792 STMGTPDSHVRGIVL
+1792 R
-1807 MGLAAKTGNTQ
+1807 
-1818 LEVLIADKY
+1818 IADKY
-1827 NRLGKTPAQTLQA
+1827 NRIGTVAGQALQA
-1840 RKIFNMLSPLGAQA
+1840 RKICDMMTPQGAALYVQHFANKMSKQFSSKKTQLDLKVSPE
-1854 YVRKQISRANTQ
+1854 T
-1866 YSRNGAPLDIQISD
+1866 
-1880 QAMQAIGD
+1880 MQRILTAE
-1888 AQTLEERQSA
+1888 TLEERQSA
-1898 VDAALKEAAAQIPPT
+1898 VDAAGAEIMRQVPPT
-1913 VMDKLNAFR
+1913 LVDKLNAWR

-1936 IVGNGV
+1936 MVGNAV
-1942 FMPEVGVR
+1942 FMPEVGIR
-1950 NKISAGL
+1950 NKIAASMQA
-1957 QSVAYNAGWI
+1957 VAQRMGWMDASERTRNATPI
-1967 DSKTRSTALVT
+1967 KN
-1978 DEAYREFARNDANDA
+1978 EYREFAKADAKA
-1993 RVENALK
+1993 EKVVKALK
-2000 EGEKYLTD
+2000 DGEKYLTD
-2008 QKQGGAVIEQ
+2008 SQQGFSDAPK
-2018 NRRSFDDSALGNAMQ
+2018 RRSFGNSAAGNVAQ
-2033 KASDFVGNALSAE
+2033 ALSDFTGKALAAE
-2046 DLVAKKYYYK
+2046 DMVAKRYYYT
-2056 RALASYLQA
+2056 RALASYMQA
-2065 NNIDLQTVDTQT
+2065 QNMDLRTATEQQLT
-2077 MEKAR
+2077 EAR
-2082 LFAVQEAMK
+2082 TFAVQEAMK
-2091 NTYNNRNAF
+2091 NTYNNRNAMMELLIDVENRLRQRKRGRAA
-2100 VAWFA
+2100 VAI
-2105 KAENDLRNMGSVGR
+2105 
-2119 VGAMAIEGVVPFKN
+2119 IEGVIPFKN

-2139 TRGVEY
+2139 ARGVEY
-2145 SPAGLA
+2145 SPVGLA
-2151 KSLIVDLIR
+2151 KTVVIDTVKLKKGELSLS
-2160 VKNGTISPHQFID
+2160 NYID
-2173 NVSSGLTGTMAFALG
+2173 NLASGLTGTGMFALG
-2188 MGLRALGCISGSLGD
+2188 MWLRSIGAITGSIDND
-2203 DDADKFARLNGEQEY
+2203 DEGKFEKLKGEQEY
-2218 AFRMFGHS
+2218 AFRVFGKS

-2236 ISLFTGADF
+2236 ISMFTGADF
-2245 FDMMADSGVLNL
+2245 FDMMADSGVFSLP
-2257 TDMLESV
+2257 DMFTSL
-2264 GRLTEPVYNL
+2264 GKLTEPVYNL
-2274 TMLDGV
+2274 TMLDSI
-2280 NSIFDASDTSEGFA
+2280 NSVFDADGPSEKGITA
-2294 IAAQNYL
+2294 LQNYL
-2301 GQFVPTLFGQIAR
+2301 GQFVPTILGQITR
-2314 TIDPVRRTNYT
+2314 TVDPVRRANYT

-2330 IPVDV
+2330 IPADV

-2365 SNNVWLRAFENF
+2365 SNNIWLRAFENF

-2387 ENDVTAMIDQVAK
+2387 EDNVTALIDQVAK
-2400 ESGEDVY
+2400 ESDEDVF
-2407 PSSTAKYIS
+2407 PSSVAKYIS
-2416 VGGERKNLT
+2416 VSGERKNLT

-2436 GEDLYAALDV
+2436 GKDLYAALDV
-2446 LSKDADFA
+2446 LSKDAEFA

-2467 ATQYAIK
+2467 AVQYATK

-2517 ANAKEIIQWAQDG
+2517 SNAKEIVQWAQDG

-2552 KSKLAAEAKEVYQK
+2552 KSKLAAEAKGVYQK
-2566 AWMEGDTATC
+2566 AWLEGDTATC
-2576 LTLESVL
+2576 LTIESML

-2592 KDYKAWKTD
+2592 RDYKTWKTD
-2601 TQKEK
+2601 AQKEKEK

>member
-340 TGVYAWID
+340 AGVYAWID

-387 GRRSG
+387 GRRAG

-422 AGRQNAAKLGQTLSS
+422 TGRQNAAKLGQALT
-437 QRPSDRPGSEKAK
+437 QPAGQEQPQ
-450 SDDVAEAKM
+450 AEATPSATVQAGSSP
-459 ALDAALAE
+459 AL
-467 SDGTNV
+467 SN
-473 SLEFTERPHLKDP
+473 
-486 QTGETMTYFSSSYS
+486 
-500 DGKGTAILLTPIKA
+500 
-514 DGTMLSD
+514 
-521 DEAWNYAEQVLD
+521 
-533 SPDPLHNDPDG
+533 DG
-544 LVMGVFHG
+544 LVAAF
-552 ATDDI
+552 A
-557 AIEKAEKASDAY
+557 
-569 HNYHTA
+569 
-575 EELAQNAQTTS
+575 AQR
-586 PSTETNKNIIAD
+586 
-598 LVAQKAE
+598 AE
-605 DETPTTAETGEAAE
+605 DETPTTAETGEATE

-1102 VVSNSLNL
+1102 IVSNSLSL

-1121 VPTLGTVAGYGL
+1121 VPTLGNVAGYGL
-1133 QQFGETKLEAMGN
+1133 QQFGETKLEAMGK
-1146 GLSSAEATLVGV
+1146 GLSSAEATLVGA

-1167 ESKMA
+1167 EGKMA

-1187 TVSAARKGGTAFFSK
+1187 TVGAARKGGTAFFSK

-1276 NLIVQQAQKRAKTEQ
+1276 NLIVQQAHKRARTEQ
-1291 QQTQQESQQQQ
+1291 QQTQQAAQQQQ

-1321 TELTPTQENNVVLE
+1321 TELTPTQGNSVVLE

-1391 NTEQISQLTARAQET
+1391 NTEQIGQLTARAQET
-1406 ESALLTARNTQAEQR
+1406 ENALLTARNTQAEQR

-1427 QAILQKANQRASTQQ
+1427 QAILQKANQRAATKQ

-1517 TGDNVQE
+1517 TGDDVQE

-1533 TVAQTSAPDAAQELK
+1533 AVEQTSAPDAAQELK

-1557 RKQGKALQTQKQQLT
+1557 RKQGKALQAQKQQLT

-1589 SDVSAFA
+1589 SDVGAFA
-1596 QSLEQITGA
+1596 QTLEQITGA

-1632 GGQENPQ
+1632 GGQENTQ
-1639 QTQGAQ
+1639 QTQGTQ
-1645 NAQNAPQTVQEA
+1645 NAQNAPQAGQEA
-1657 PQMAQAEQAQGQTEG
+1657 APTAQAGQVEGQAEG

-1683 AAEQTQGYPYKNDT
+1683 AAEQAQGYPYKDDT
-1697 AQGAVAEA
+1697 AQDAGDDTAQRQWGREGAQSSQVLPQEVKDYVLNHNEYYKDSNTEQVNRALARIEKIGETGA
-1705 GSGGNGL
+1705 LSEWISMDENDMGNADAQAMGNVL
-1712 PPASGTTQTE
+1712 MALACQRGDATTQC
-1722 TADNPEGPQHQFGR
+1722 A
-1736 KTAQASEAIDQAT
+1736 
-1749 KDWLYTHSGYTA
+1749 L
-1761 DSNRAQIDR
+1761 
-1770 AVSWV
+1770 V
-1775 ESQGASA
+1775 E
-1782 AAMEWLAQDE
+1782 
-1792 STMGTPDSHVRGIVL
+1792 R
-1807 MGLAAKTGNTQ
+1807 
-1818 LEVLIADKY
+1818 IADKY
-1827 NRLGKTPAQTLQA
+1827 NRIGTVAGQALQA
-1840 RKIFNMLSPLGAQA
+1840 RKICDMMTPQGAALYVQHFANKMSKQFSSKKTQLDLKVSPE
-1854 YVRKQISRANTQ
+1854 T
-1866 YSRNGAPLDIQISD
+1866 
-1880 QAMQAIGD
+1880 MQRILTAE
-1888 AQTLEERQSA
+1888 TLEERQSA
-1898 VDAALKEAAAQIPPT
+1898 VDAAGAEIMRQVPPT
-1913 VMDKLNAFR
+1913 LVDKLNAWR

-1936 IVGNGV
+1936 MVGNAV
-1942 FMPEVGVR
+1942 FMPEVGIR
-1950 NKISAGL
+1950 NK
-1957 QSVAYNAGWI
+1957 VAASMQAVAQRMGWMDASERTRNATQI
-1967 DSKTRSTALVT
+1967 KN
-1978 DEAYREFARNDANDA
+1978 EYREFAKADAKTEK
-1993 RVENALK
+1993 VVKALK
-2000 EGEKYLTD
+2000 DGEKYLTD
-2008 QKQGGAVIEQ
+2008 SQQGFSDAPK
-2018 NRRSFDDSALGNAMQ
+2018 RRSFGNSAAGNVAQ
-2033 KASDFVGNALSAE
+2033 ALSDFTGKALAAE
-2046 DLVAKKYYYK
+2046 DMVAKRYYYT
-2056 RALASYLQA
+2056 RALASYMQA
-2065 NNIDLQTVDTQT
+2065 QNMDLRTATEQQLT
-2077 MEKAR
+2077 KAR
-2082 LFAVQEAMK
+2082 TFAVQEAMK
-2091 NTYNNRNAF
+2091 NTYNNRNAMMEW
-2100 VAWFA
+2100 VIN
-2105 KAENDLRNMGSVGR
+2105 AENWLRQRKRGR
-2119 VGAMAIEGVVPFKN
+2119 AAVAIIEGVIPFKN

-2139 TRGVEY
+2139 ARGVEY
-2145 SPAGLA
+2145 SPVGLA
-2151 KSLIVDLIR
+2151 KTVVIDTVKLKKGELSLS
-2160 VKNGTISPHQFID
+2160 NYID
-2173 NVSSGLTGTMAFALG
+2173 NLASGLTGTGMFALG
-2188 MGLRALGCISGSLGD
+2188 MWLRSIGAITGSIDND
-2203 DDADKFARLNGEQEY
+2203 DEGKFEKLKGEQEY
-2218 AFRMFGHS
+2218 AFRVFGKS

-2236 ISLFTGADF
+2236 ISMFTGADF
-2245 FDMMADSGVLNL
+2245 FDMMADSGVFSLP
-2257 TDMLESV
+2257 DMFTSLEK
-2264 GRLTEPVYNL
+2264 LTEPVYNL
-2274 TMLDGV
+2274 TMLDSI
-2280 NSIFDASDTSEGFA
+2280 NSVFDADGPSEKGITA
-2294 IAAQNYL
+2294 LQNYL
-2301 GQFVPTLFGQIAR
+2301 GQFVPTILGQITR
-2314 TIDPVRRTNYT
+2314 TVDPVRRANYT

-2330 IPVDV
+2330 IPADI

-2365 SNNVWLRAFENF
+2365 SNNIWLRAFENF

-2387 ENDVTAMIDQVAK
+2387 EDNVTALIDQVAK
-2400 ESGEDVY
+2400 ESDEDVF
-2407 PSSTAKYIS
+2407 PSSVAKYIS
-2416 VGGERKNLT
+2416 VSGERKNLT

-2436 GEDLYAALDV
+2436 GKDLYAALDV
-2446 LSKDADFA
+2446 LSKDAEFA

-2467 ATQYAIK
+2467 ATQYAVK

-2543 ELGLKDSEI
+2543 ELGLKDGEI
-2552 KSKLAAEAKEVYQK
+2552 KSKLAAEAKGVYQK
-2566 AWMEGDTATC
+2566 AWLEGDTATC
-2576 LTLESVL
+2576 LIIESML

-2592 KDYKAWKTD
+2592 RDYKTWKTD
-2601 TQKEK
+2601 AQKEKEK

>member
-1 MAKKNLKDPLESY
+1 MVVQGVKK
-14 KQARKVAA
+14 KQAGKESLWAGMSQTASGEQAKQRKKASSLWENS
-22 DAGYKPAQKEQ
+22 KPSQGITR
-33 QEEAASNA
+33 SHTTN
-41 PWYRGNAPTASE
+41 WYSGEAPTASE
-53 MTARANTL
+53 MIARADAL
-61 YAGDEVKR
+61 YGNDKVR
-69 DEVLGKIEKRMDT
+69 HDEVLNKIYTRMST

-91 RTATNTGLIDSLSA
+91 RTATNAGLIDNLTA
-105 LGIDTSGGINADFFS
+105 LGIDTSGGINDDFFTA
-120 RNSGYQQYLKLSATS
+120 NAGYQKYLRLSATS

-140 PTKKSTPQ
+140 PTKKSTN
-148 EQAAYYLYQLQKDE
+148 EERAAYYLYQLQKDE
-162 DTTQKAETEWAAMQK
+162 ATTNEAETEWADMQK
-177 EISYWAGKGY
+177 EISYWVGKGY
-187 SDDEILAKVNADGK
+187 SDDEVLAKVNADGK
-201 YSTLKKMD
+201 YATLKKMD
-209 SSAAAGA
+209 DAAGMGA

-223 VGYSKDAQYGAIW
+223 IGYSKDAQYGAIW
-236 SARNGGGSGD
+236 AARNGGGSGD
-246 AFADAVSYASGV
+246 AFQDSVSYASGV
-258 GKGYSADKTL
+258 GKRYNADKTL

-299 FDQDWINANKGLL
+299 FDQDWINANKSLL

-340 TGVYAWID
+340 AGVYAWID
-348 AMQRQGMSADKIGDL
+348 AMQRQGLSADKISDL
-363 LQSMYNDPS
+363 LQSMYDDPS

-387 GRRSG
+387 GRKSG

-416 TAETGA
+416 TAETGT
-422 AGRQNAAKLGQTLSS
+422 AGRQNAAKLGQALT
-437 QRPSDRPGSEKAK
+437 QPAVQEPPQEQAQQQ
-450 SDDVAEAKM
+450 AEATP
-459 ALDAALAE
+459 AAAAQE
-467 SDGTNV
+467 G
-473 SLEFTERPHLKDP
+473 
-486 QTGETMTYFSSSYS
+486 SSP
-500 DGKGTAILLTPIKA
+500 A
-514 DGTMLSD
+514 LSD
-521 DEAWNYAEQVLD
+521 DGMAAA
-533 SPDPLHNDPDG
+533 
-544 LVMGVFHG
+544 F
-552 ATDDI
+552 A
-557 AIEKAEKASDAY
+557 
-569 HNYHTA
+569 
-575 EELAQNAQTTS
+575 AQR
-586 PSTETNKNIIAD
+586 
-598 LVAQKAE
+598 AE
-605 DETPTTAETGEAAE
+605 DETPTTAEAGEAAE

-628 TQRAQLVEEYQT
+628 TQRAQLMEEYQT
-640 LQHSAEVRGYAQT
+640 LRHSAEVRGYAQT

-709 FFDDYGGLFGIAGGS
+709 FFNDYGGLFGIAGGS

-735 LYGSKAMEAL
+735 QYGAKAMEAL

-774 AGLSLDDWYAENP
+774 AGVSLDDWYAENP

-814 AAEQRQQQLAYNV
+814 AEQQRQQQLAYNV

-842 DQAAYDRIMQTDAKQ
+842 DQAAYDRIMQIDEKQ

-867 RIDALYEDTAPRAFA
+867 RIDALYDGPAFQEFA
-882 EKMGLSDDQ
+882 EKRGLSDDQ
-891 QEYAPFVADIVE
+891 QRCNPFVADIVE

-940 ARQDYSARW
+940 ARQDYFARW

-983 IGFYQAITTHDDET
+983 IGFYQAIATHDDET

-1102 VVSNSLNL
+1102 IVSNSLNL
-1110 AESAAVTGLTG
+1110 AESAAVTSLTG
-1121 VPTLGTVAGYGL
+1121 VPTLGNIAGYGL
-1133 QQFGETKLEAMGN
+1133 QQFGETKLEAMSK
-1146 GLSSAEATLVGV
+1146 GLSSAEATLVGA

-1167 ESKMA
+1167 EGKMA

-1182 AVKDA
+1182 AMKDA
-1187 TVSAARKGGTAFFSK
+1187 TVSAARKSGTSFFAK
-1202 VGALAKEFFF
+1202 VGALAKEYRSI
-1212 TGVSTGVDEA
+1212 GVHEGL
-1222 IQENAENILSGGIK
+1222 QENLENIVSGGIK
-1236 AAAYGDAAEL
+1236 AGAYGDAAEL
-1246 TSQLQLGQVLETAAM
+1246 TSQLQLGQMSETFAM
-1261 AFTTSFALTAEGKGM
+1261 AFATSLALTAEGKGM
-1276 NLIVQQAQKRAKTEQ
+1276 NLIAAQQAHKRAKAEQ
-1291 QQTQQESQQQQ
+1291 QQTQQTAQQQQ

-1309 YAQTEQTSQEAQ
+1309 SAQTEQETQ
-1321 TELTPTQENNVVLE
+1321 TELTPTQENSVVLE

-1351 QQQAVREAIAQVMGY
+1351 QQQAVHEAIAQVMGY

-1379 QIVNERVGLGEL
+1379 QIVNERIGLGEL
-1391 NTEQISQLTARAQET
+1391 STEQISQLTARAQET
-1406 ESALLTARNTQAEQR
+1406 ENALLTARNTQATQK

-1427 QAILQKANQRASTQQ
+1427 QAVLQKANQRAATKQ

-1472 QAYQTARQELKQAR
+1472 QAYQTARKELQQAR

-1511 TAEAAM
+1511 MAEADM
-1517 TGDNVQE
+1517 TEDSVQE

-1533 TVAQTSAPDAAQELK
+1533 AVEQASAPDAAQALK

-1589 SDVSAFA
+1589 SDVSTFA
-1596 QSLEQITGA
+1596 QALEQITGA

-1616 AQVIKNARA
+1616 AQVIKDARA

-1632 GGQENPQ
+1632 GGQENTQ
-1639 QTQGAQ
+1639 QTQGTQ
-1645 NAQNAPQTVQEA
+1645 NAQNAPQAGQEA
-1657 PQMAQAEQAQGQTEG
+1657 APTAQAVQVEGQAEG
-1672 AAQGQNEAPVT
+1672 AVQGQNEAPVT
-1683 AAEQTQGYPYKNDT
+1683 AAEQTQGYPYKDDTAPEAGEDT
-1697 AQGAVAEA
+1697 AQRQWGREGAQRSQILPQEVKNYVINHNEYFTDSNAAQINRALARVDEVGETA
-1705 GSGGNGL
+1705 ALSEWLSMDENDMGNADAQAMGNVL
-1712 PPASGTTQTE
+1712 MALACQRGDATTQC
-1722 TADNPEGPQHQFGR
+1722 A
-1736 KTAQASEAIDQAT
+1736 
-1749 KDWLYTHSGYTA
+1749 L
-1761 DSNRAQIDR
+1761 
-1770 AVSWV
+1770 V
-1775 ESQGASA
+1775 E
-1782 AAMEWLAQDE
+1782 
-1792 STMGTPDSHVRGIVL
+1792 R
-1807 MGLAAKTGNTQ
+1807 
-1818 LEVLIADKY
+1818 IADKY
-1827 NRLGKTPAQTLQA
+1827 NRIGTVAGQALQA
-1840 RKIFNMLSPLGAQA
+1840 RKICDMMTPQGAALYVQHFANQMSRRFSTPRAQLDLSVSPETMQ
-1854 YVRKQISRANTQ
+1854 QILA
-1866 YSRNGAPLDIQISD
+1866 AE
-1880 QAMQAIGD
+1880 
-1888 AQTLEERQSA
+1888 TLEERQNA
-1898 VDAALKEAAAQIPPT
+1898 VDAAGAEIMRQIPPT
-1913 VMDKLNAFR
+1913 LVDRLNAWR

-1936 IVGNGV
+1936 LVGNAV
-1942 FMPEVGVR
+1942 FMPEVGIR
-1950 NKISAGL
+1950 NKVAAAMQAVAQRMGWMDANERTR
-1957 QSVAYNAGWI
+1957 SVAPINDDY
-1967 DSKTRSTALVT
+1967 RS
-1978 DEAYREFARNDANDA
+1978 FAQNDA
-1993 RVENALK
+1993 RDARVVRALQD
-2000 EGEKYLTD
+2000 GERYLTD
-2008 QKQGGAVIEQ
+2008 RQQNFANAHSRRVFGDSVI
-2018 NRRSFDDSALGNAMQ
+2018 GNAAQ
-2033 KASDFVGNALSAE
+2033 ALSDFIGNALSAE
-2046 DLVAKKYYYK
+2046 DMIAKRYYYT
-2056 RALASYLQA
+2056 RALANYMQIRD
-2065 NNIDLQTVDTQT
+2065 IDLQTVTEQQLT
-2077 MEKAR
+2077 EAR
-2082 LFAVQEAMK
+2082 TFAVQEAMR
-2091 NTYNNRNAF
+2091 NTYNNRNAL
-2100 VAWFA
+2100 VEWLLE
-2105 KAENDLRNMGSVGR
+2105 AENRLRQRRGGH
-2119 VGAMAIEGVVPFKN
+2119 AAAAIIEGVIPFKN

-2139 TRGVEY
+2139 ARGVEY
-2145 SPAGLA
+2145 SPVGLA
-2151 KSLIVDLIR
+2151 KTIVIDTVRLR
-2160 VKNGTISPHQFID
+2160 NNGLTLSNYID
-2173 NVSSGLTGTMAFALG
+2173 NLASGLTGTGMFALG
-2188 MGLRALGCISGSLGD
+2188 MWLRSIGAITGSIDND
-2203 DDADKFARLNGEQEY
+2203 DEGKFEKLKGEQEY
-2218 AFRMFGHS
+2218 AFRVFGKS

-2236 ISLFTGADF
+2236 ISMFTGADF
-2245 FDMMADSGVLNL
+2245 FNMMADSGTFSLP
-2257 TDMLESV
+2257 DMFTSLEK
-2264 GRLTEPVYNL
+2264 LTEPVYNL
-2274 TMLDGV
+2274 TMLDSI
-2280 NSIFDASDTSEGFA
+2280 NSVFDADSPSEAGLTA
-2294 IAAQNYL
+2294 LQNYL
-2301 GQFVPTLFGQIAR
+2301 GQFVPTILGQITR
-2314 TIDPVRRTNYT
+2314 TIDPVRRANYT

-2330 IPVDV
+2330 IPADI
-2335 QYFLNKQRNKI
+2335 QYFLNKQKNKI

-2387 ENDVTAMIDQVAK
+2387 EDNVTAMIDQVAK
-2400 ESGEDVY
+2400 ESGEDVF
-2407 PSSTAKYIS
+2407 PSSVAKYIS
-2416 VGGERKNLT
+2416 VKGERKNLT
-2425 AEQWTQYQTQA
+2425 AEQWTSYQTQA
-2436 GEDLYAALDV
+2436 GKDLYAALDA

-2467 ATQYAIK
+2467 ATQYAVK
-2474 KAQQALYPDVSAAKW
+2474 KAQQALYPDVSVAKW

-2506 AHDSMVSDYAE
+2506 AHDSMVTDYAE
-2517 ANAKEIIQWAQDG
+2517 ANAKEIVQWAQDG

-2552 KSKLAAEAKEVYQK
+2552 KSKLSAEAKEVYQK
-2566 AWMEGDTATC
+2566 AWLDGDTATC
-2576 LTLESVL
+2576 LTLESML
-2583 DAMNVGFSS
+2583 DSMNVGFSS
-2592 KDYKAWKTD
+2592 RDYKSWKTD

>member
-1 MAKKNLKDPLESY
+1 MATIIHGPKK
-14 KQARKVAA
+14 KQETSPAATSQQTTGKKLWETEPSSLGEQAKQQRSAQTQRKQTSSLWQPM
-22 DAGYKPAQKEQ
+22 KTPKEFSRSHT
-33 QEEAASNA
+33 SN
-41 PWYRGNAPTASE
+41 WYSGDTPTASE
-53 MTARANTL
+53 MIARADAL
-61 YAGDEVKR
+61 YGNDKVR
-69 DEVLGKIEKRMDT
+69 HDEVLSKIYTRMAT

-91 RTATNTGLIDSLSA
+91 RTATNSGLIDNLTT
-105 LGIDTSGGINADFFS
+105 LGIDTSGGINDDFFAA
-120 RNSGYQQYLKLSATS
+120 NAGYQKYLRRSAVS

-140 PTKKSTPQ
+140 PTKQSTN
-148 EQAAYYLYQLQKDE
+148 EERAAYYLYQLQKDE
-162 DTTQKAETEWAAMQK
+162 TTTNKAETEWADMQK
-177 EISYWAGKGY
+177 EISYWVGKGY
-187 SDDEILAKVNADGK
+187 SDDEVLAKVNADGK
-201 YSTLKKMD
+201 YTTLKKMD
-209 SSAAAGA
+209 DAAGMGA

-236 SARNGGGSGD
+236 AARNGGGSGD
-246 AFADAVSYASGV
+246 AFQDSVRYASGV
-258 GKGYSADKTL
+258 GKRYNADKTL

-277 DYMPYADGSTLDDA
+277 DYMPYTDGSTLDDA

-340 TGVYAWID
+340 AGVYAWID
-348 AMQRQGMSADKIGDL
+348 AMQRQGMSADKISDL
-363 LQSMYNDPS
+363 LQSMYDDPS
-372 STDAVHMS
+372 STDAVHIS
-380 ALKKMDE
+380 TLKKMDE

-422 AGRQNAAKLGQTLSS
+422 TGRQNAAKLG
-437 QRPSDRPGSEKAK
+437 R
-450 SDDVAEAKM
+450 
-459 ALDAALAE
+459 ALTQPAGQEQPQAAPAA
-467 SDGTNV
+467 TA
-473 SLEFTERPHLKDP
+473 
-486 QTGETMTYFSSSYS
+486 QTGNSP
-500 DGKGTAILLTPIKA
+500 A
-514 DGTMLSD
+514 LS
-521 DEAWNYAEQVLD
+521 N
-533 SPDPLHNDPDG
+533 DG
-544 LVMGVFHG
+544 LVAAF
-552 ATDDI
+552 A
-557 AIEKAEKASDAY
+557 
-569 HNYHTA
+569 
-575 EELAQNAQTTS
+575 AQR
-586 PSTETNKNIIAD
+586 
-598 LVAQKAE
+598 AE
-605 DETPTTAETGEAAE
+605 DETPTTEEVGEAAE
-619 DVREQSEAE
+619 STREQSEAE
-628 TQRAQLVEEYQT
+628 TRRAQLVEEYQT

-709 FFDDYGGLFGIAGGS
+709 FFNDYGGLFGTAGGS

-735 LYGSKAMEAL
+735 LYGSKATEAL

-809 AQKQQ
+809 AQQQQ

-842 DQAAYDRIMQTDAKQ
+842 DQAAYDRIMQMDEKQ

-867 RIDALYEDTAPRAFA
+867 RIDALYDGTAFQAFA
-882 EKMGLSDDQ
+882 EKRGLSEDQ
-891 QEYAPFVADIVE
+891 QRCTPFVADIVE

-940 ARQDYSARW
+940 ARQDYLARW
-949 NEPADST
+949 NEPADGT

-966 SLALGADSG
+966 TLALGADSG

-983 IGFYQAITTHDDET
+983 IGFYQALTTHDDET

-1032 DDPMKAVYAQQFADA
+1032 DDSMKAVYAQQFADA

-1133 QQFGETKLEAMGN
+1133 QQFGETKLEAMGK

-1158 LDAASTAFL
+1158 LDAASTVFL

-1202 VGALAKEFFF
+1202 VGALAKEL
-1212 TGVSTGVDEA
+1212 GSIGANEA
-1222 IQENAENILSGGIK
+1222 FQENLENVVSGGIK
-1236 AAAYGDAAEL
+1236 AVAYGDASEL
-1246 TSQLQLGQVLETAAM
+1246 TNPLQPGQMVETGAM
-1261 AFTTSFALTAEGKGM
+1261 AFVTALPLFAEGKGI
-1276 NLIVQQAQKRAKTEQ
+1276 NLMAARQAHKRARTEQ
-1291 QQTQQESQQQQ
+1291 QQTQQEAQQQQ
-1302 ESTETEQ
+1302 ESSEAEQ

-1321 TELTPTQENNVVLE
+1321 TEQPVQEAQAELTPTQENNVVLE

-1343 PMGTVSEA
+1343 PMGTVSAA
-1351 QQQAVREAIAQVMGY
+1351 QQQAVQEAIARVIGS

-1406 ESALLTARNTQAEQR
+1406 ENALLTARNTQAEQR

-1427 QAILQKANQRASTQQ
+1427 QAVLQKANQRAATKQ

-1533 TVAQTSAPDAAQELK
+1533 AVEQTSAPDAAQDLK

-1616 AQVIKNARA
+1616 AQVIKDARA

-1632 GGQENPQ
+1632 GGQENTQ
-1639 QTQGAQ
+1639 QTQG
-1645 NAQNAPQTVQEA
+1645 AQNAPQTVQEA
-1657 PQMAQAEQAQGQTEG
+1657 APTAQAGQVEGQTEG

-1683 AAEQTQGYPYKNDT
+1683 AAEQAQGYPYKDDT
-1697 AQGAVAEA
+1697 AQDAGDDTAQRQWGREGAQSSQVLPQEVKNYVLNHNEYYKDSNTEQVNRALARIETIGETGA
-1705 GSGGNGL
+1705 LSEWMSMDENDMGNADAQAMGNVL
-1712 PPASGTTQTE
+1712 MALACQRGDATTQC
-1722 TADNPEGPQHQFGR
+1722 A
-1736 KTAQASEAIDQAT
+1736 
-1749 KDWLYTHSGYTA
+1749 L
-1761 DSNRAQIDR
+1761 
-1770 AVSWV
+1770 V
-1775 ESQGASA
+1775 E
-1782 AAMEWLAQDE
+1782 
-1792 STMGTPDSHVRGIVL
+1792 R
-1807 MGLAAKTGNTQ
+1807 
-1818 LEVLIADKY
+1818 IADKY
-1827 NRLGKTPAQTLQA
+1827 NRIGTVAGQALQA
-1840 RKIFNMLSPLGAQA
+1840 RKICDMMTPQGAAMYVQHFANKMSKKFSSKKAQLDLKVSPETMQ
-1854 YVRKQISRANTQ
+1854 QILTAE
-1866 YSRNGAPLDIQISD
+1866 
-1880 QAMQAIGD
+1880 
-1888 AQTLEERQSA
+1888 TLEERQSA
-1898 VDAALKEAAAQIPPT
+1898 VDAAGAEIMRQIPPT
-1913 VMDKLNAFR
+1913 LVDKLNAWR

-1936 IVGNGV
+1936 MVGNAV
-1942 FMPEVGVR
+1942 FMPEVGIR
-1950 NKISAGL
+1950 NK
-1957 QSVAYNAGWI
+1957 VAASMQAVAQRMGWMDASERTRNAAPI
-1967 DSKTRSTALVT
+1967 KN
-1978 DEAYREFARNDANDA
+1978 EYREFAKTDAKA
-1993 RVENALK
+1993 EKVVKALK
-2000 EGEKYLTD
+2000 DGEKYLTD
-2008 QKQGGAVIEQ
+2008 SQQGFSDAPK
-2018 NRRSFDDSALGNAMQ
+2018 RRSFGNSAAGNVAQ
-2033 KASDFVGNALSAE
+2033 ALSDFTGKALAAE
-2046 DLVAKKYYYK
+2046 DMIAKRYYYT
-2056 RALASYLQA
+2056 RALASYMQA
-2065 NNIDLQTVDTQT
+2065 QNMDLRTATEQQLT
-2077 MEKAR
+2077 EAR
-2082 LFAVQEAMK
+2082 TFAVQEAMK
-2091 NTYNNRNAF
+2091 NTYNNRNAM
-2100 VAWFA
+2100 VEWLID
-2105 KAENDLRNMGSVGR
+2105 AENRLRQRKGGR
-2119 VGAMAIEGVVPFKN
+2119 AVAAVIEGIVPFKN

-2139 TRGVEY
+2139 ARGVEY
-2145 SPAGLA
+2145 SPVGLA
-2151 KSLIVDLIR
+2151 KTVVIDTVQLKKGELSLSDY
-2160 VKNGTISPHQFID
+2160 ID
-2173 NVSSGLTGTMAFALG
+2173 NLASGLTGTGMFALG
-2188 MGLRALGCISGSLGD
+2188 MWLRSIGAITGSID
-2203 DDADKFARLNGEQEY
+2203 DDDEGKFEKLKGEQEY
-2218 AFRMFGHS
+2218 AFRVFGKS

-2236 ISLFTGADF
+2236 ISMFTGADF
-2245 FDMMADSGVLNL
+2245 FDMMADSGAFSL
-2257 TDMLESV
+2257 TDMFTSL
-2264 GRLTEPVYNL
+2264 GKLTEPVYNL
-2274 TMLDGV
+2274 TMLDSI
-2280 NSIFDASDTSEGFA
+2280 NSVFDADSPSEAGLTA
-2294 IAAQNYL
+2294 LQNYL
-2301 GQFVPTLFGQIAR
+2301 GQFVPTILGQITR
-2314 TIDPVRRTNYT
+2314 TIDPVRRANYT

-2387 ENDVTAMIDQVAK
+2387 EDNVTALIDQVAK
-2400 ESGEDVY
+2400 ESGEDVF
-2407 PSSTAKYIS
+2407 PSSVAKYIS
-2416 VGGERKNLT
+2416 VSGERKNLT

-2436 GEDLYAALDV
+2436 GRDLYAALDA

-2467 ATQYAIK
+2467 ATQYAVK
-2474 KAQQALYPDVSAAKW
+2474 KAQQALYPNVSAAKW

-2517 ANAKEIIQWAQDG
+2517 ANAKEIVQWAQDG

-2566 AWMEGDTATC
+2566 AWLEGDTATC

-2583 DAMNVGFSS
+2583 DNMNVGFSS
-2592 KDYKAWKTD
+2592 KDYKTWKTD
-2601 TQKEK
+2601 AQKEK

>member
-1 MAKKNLKDPLESY
+1 MVVQSVKKKRSEGKSLW
-14 KQARKVAA
+14 
-22 DAGYKPAQKEQ
+22 AGMSQ
-33 QEEAASNA
+33 AASGEQANQRKKA
-41 PWYRGNAPTASE
+41 ASLWEDTKPSKGITRSNTTNWYSGETPTASE
-53 MTARANTL
+53 MIARADAL
-61 YAGDEVKR
+61 YGNDKVR
-69 DEVLGKIEKRMDT
+69 HDEVLNKIYTRMAT

-91 RTATNTGLIDSLSA
+91 RTATNSGLIDNLTA
-105 LGIDTSGGINADFFS
+105 LGIDTSDGINDDFFAA
-120 RNSGYQQYLKLSATS
+120 NAGYQKYLRRSAAS

-140 PTKKSTPQ
+140 PTKKSTN
-148 EQAAYYLYQLQKDE
+148 EERAAYYLYQLQKDE
-162 DTTQKAETEWAAMQK
+162 ATTNEAETEWADMQK
-177 EISYWAGKGY
+177 EISYWVGKGY
-187 SDDEILAKVNADGK
+187 SDDEVLAKVNTDGK
-201 YSTLKKMD
+201 YATLKKMD
-209 SSAAAGA
+209 ETAGMGA

-236 SARNGGGSGD
+236 AARNGGGSGD
-246 AFADAVSYASGV
+246 AFQDSVSYASGV
-258 GKGYSADKTL
+258 GKRYSADKTL

-277 DYMPYADGSTLDDA
+277 DYMPYADGSTLDNA

-312 NGTDSTAAKYFKQ
+312 NGIDSTAAKYFKQ

-340 TGVYAWID
+340 AGVYAWID
-348 AMQRQGMSADKIGDL
+348 AMQRQGMSTDKISDL
-363 LQSMYNDPS
+363 LQSMYDDPS

-387 GRRSG
+387 GRRAG

-422 AGRQNAAKLGQTLSS
+422 TGRQNAAKLGQALT
-437 QRPSDRPGSEKAK
+437 QPAGQEQPQ
-450 SDDVAEAKM
+450 AEAAPSATVQAGSSP
-459 ALDAALAE
+459 AL
-467 SDGTNV
+467 SN
-473 SLEFTERPHLKDP
+473 
-486 QTGETMTYFSSSYS
+486 
-500 DGKGTAILLTPIKA
+500 
-514 DGTMLSD
+514 
-521 DEAWNYAEQVLD
+521 
-533 SPDPLHNDPDG
+533 DG
-544 LVMGVFHG
+544 LVAAF
-552 ATDDI
+552 A
-557 AIEKAEKASDAY
+557 
-569 HNYHTA
+569 
-575 EELAQNAQTTS
+575 AQR
-586 PSTETNKNIIAD
+586 
-598 LVAQKAE
+598 AE

-628 TQRAQLVEEYQT
+628 TRRAQLVEEYQT

-660 EEISTLTAQIGD
+660 DEISTLTAQIGD

-724 DGGYRD
+724 DGGFRD

-735 LYGSKAMEAL
+735 LYGSKATEVL

-774 AGLSLDDWYAENP
+774 AGMSLDDWYAENP

-800 LASREAKAE
+800 LAAREAKAE

-925 QYPALQKSEDAVIEQ
+925 QYPALQKSEDAVVEQ
-940 ARQDYSARW
+940 ARQDYFARW

-1645 NAQNAPQTVQEA
+1645 NAPQTVQEA

-1697 AQGAVAEA
+1697 AQEA
-1705 GSGGNGL
+1705 GEDTAQRQWGLEGAQSSQVLPQKVKDYVLNHNEYYKDSNTEQVNRALARIEKIGETGALSEWMSMDENDMGNADAQAMGNVL
-1712 PPASGTTQTE
+1712 MALACQRGDATTQC
-1722 TADNPEGPQHQFGR
+1722 A
-1736 KTAQASEAIDQAT
+1736 
-1749 KDWLYTHSGYTA
+1749 L
-1761 DSNRAQIDR
+1761 
-1770 AVSWV
+1770 V
-1775 ESQGASA
+1775 E
-1782 AAMEWLAQDE
+1782 
-1792 STMGTPDSHVRGIVL
+1792 R
-1807 MGLAAKTGNTQ
+1807 
-1818 LEVLIADKY
+1818 IADKY
-1827 NRLGKTPAQTLQA
+1827 NRIGTVAGQALQA
-1840 RKIFNMLSPLGAQA
+1840 RKICDMMTPQGAALYVQHFANKMSKQFSSKKTQLDLKVSPE
-1854 YVRKQISRANTQ
+1854 T
-1866 YSRNGAPLDIQISD
+1866 
-1880 QAMQAIGD
+1880 MQRILTAE
-1888 AQTLEERQSA
+1888 TLEERQSA
-1898 VDAALKEAAAQIPPT
+1898 VDASGAEIMRQVPPT
-1913 VMDKLNAFR
+1913 LVDKLNAWR

-1936 IVGNGV
+1936 MVGNAV
-1942 FMPEVGVR
+1942 FMPEVGIR
-1950 NKISAGL
+1950 NK
-1957 QSVAYNAGWI
+1957 VAASMQTIAQRMGWMDASERTRNAAPI
-1967 DSKTRSTALVT
+1967 K
-1978 DEAYREFARNDANDA
+1978 DEYREFAKADAKKEK
-1993 RVENALK
+1993 VVKALK

-2008 QKQGGAVIEQ
+2008 SQQGFSDVPK
-2018 NRRSFDDSALGNAMQ
+2018 RRSFGNSAAGNVAQ
-2033 KASDFVGNALSAE
+2033 ALSDFTGKALAAE
-2046 DLVAKKYYYK
+2046 DMVAKRYYYT
-2056 RALASYLQA
+2056 RALASYMQA
-2065 NNIDLQTVDTQT
+2065 QNMDLRTATEQQLT
-2077 MEKAR
+2077 KAR
-2082 LFAVQEAMK
+2082 TFAVQEAMK
-2091 NTYNNRNAF
+2091 NTYNNRNTM
-2100 VAWFA
+2100 VEWLID
-2105 KAENDLRNMGSVGR
+2105 AENRLRQRKKGR
-2119 VGAMAIEGVVPFKN
+2119 VAAAIIEGVIPFKN

-2139 TRGVEY
+2139 VRGVEY
-2145 SPAGLA
+2145 SPVGLA
-2151 KSLIVDLIR
+2151 KTVVIDTLQLKKGELSLSDY
-2160 VKNGTISPHQFID
+2160 ID
-2173 NVSSGLTGTMAFALG
+2173 NLASGLTGTGMFALG
-2188 MGLRALGCISGSLGD
+2188 MWLRSMGAITGSIDND
-2203 DDADKFARLNGEQEY
+2203 DEGKFEKLKGEQEY
-2218 AFRMFGHS
+2218 AFRVFGKS

-2236 ISLFTGADF
+2236 ISMFTGADF
-2245 FDMMADSGVLNL
+2245 FDIMADSGVFSL
-2257 TDMLESV
+2257 TDMFTSL
-2264 GRLTEPVYNL
+2264 GKLTEPVYNL
-2274 TMLDGV
+2274 TMLDSI
-2280 NSIFDASDTSEGFA
+2280 NSVFDADSPSEAGLTA
-2294 IAAQNYL
+2294 LQNYL
-2301 GQFVPTLFGQIAR
+2301 GQFVPTILGQITR
-2314 TIDPVRRTNYT
+2314 TVDPVRRANYT

-2436 GEDLYAALDV
+2436 GKDLYAALDA

-2467 ATQYAIK
+2467 ATQYAVK

-2517 ANAKEIIQWAQDG
+2517 ANAKEIVQWAQDG

-2552 KSKLAAEAKEVYQK
+2552 KSKLAAEAKGVYQK
-2566 AWMEGDTATC
+2566 AWLEGDTATC

-2592 KDYKAWKTD
+2592 RDYKAWKTD
-2601 TQKEK
+2601 AQKEKEK

>member
-41 PWYRGNAPTASE
+41 PWYRGNTPTASE
-53 MTARANTL
+53 MIARANTL

-69 DEVLGKIEKRMDT
+69 DEVLGKIERRMNT

-91 RTATNTGLIDSLSA
+91 RTATNSGLIDNLTA
-105 LGIDTSGGINADFFS
+105 LGIDTSGGINDDFFAA
-120 RNSGYQQYLKLSATS
+120 NAGYQKYLRLSAAS

-140 PTKKSTPQ
+140 PTKKSTN
-148 EQAAYYLYQLQKDE
+148 EERAAYYLYQLQKDE
-162 DTTQKAETEWAAMQK
+162 ATTNEAETEWADMQK
-177 EISYWAGKGY
+177 EISYWVSKGY
-187 SDDEILAKVNADGK
+187 SDDEVLAKVNADGK
-201 YSTLKKMD
+201 YATLKKMD
-209 SSAAAGA
+209 DAAGMGA

-236 SARNGGGSGD
+236 AARNGGGSGD
-246 AFADAVSYASGV
+246 AFQDSVSYASGV
-258 GKGYSADKTL
+258 GKRYNADKTL

-340 TGVYAWID
+340 AGVYAWID
-348 AMQRQGMSADKIGDL
+348 AMQRQGLSADKISDL
-363 LQSMYNDPS
+363 LQSMYDDPS

-380 ALKKMDE
+380 ALKKMDA

-422 AGRQNAAKLGQTLSS
+422 TGRQNAAKLGQTLSS
-437 QRPSDRPGSEKAK
+437 QRPSDHPGSENAK

-486 QTGETMTYFSSSYS
+486 QTGKTMTYFSSSYS

-557 AIEKAEKASDAY
+557 AIGKAEKASDAY

-672 NFTLDRPYTTDEA
+672 NFTLDRPYTTEEA
-685 EAVLTKVYAGTEEL
+685 ESVLTKVYAGTEEL

-735 LYGSKAMEAL
+735 QYGSKATEAL

-774 AGLSLDDWYAENP
+774 AGMSLDDWYAANP
-787 DAEARLMQVKDNV
+787 DAEARMMQVKDNV

-867 RIDALYEDTAPRAFA
+867 RIDALYDGTAFQAFA
-882 EKMGLSDDQ
+882 EKRGLSDDQ
-891 QEYAPFVADIVE
+891 RTCTPFVAAIVE

-983 IGFYQAITTHDDET
+983 IGFYQALTTHDDET

-1102 VVSNSLNL
+1102 IVSNSLNL

-1133 QQFGETKLEAMGN
+1133 QQFGETKLEAMGK
-1146 GLSSAEATLVGV
+1146 GLSSAEATLVGA

-1167 ESKMA
+1167 EGKMA

-1187 TVSAARKGGTAFFSK
+1187 TVGAARKGGTAFFAK
-1202 VGALAKEFFF
+1202 VGALAKEF
-1212 TGVSTGVDEA
+1212 VSNGIDEA
-1222 IQENAENILSGGIK
+1222 IQENVENVVSGGIK

-1246 TSQLQLGQVLETAAM
+1246 TSQLQPGQVFETAAM
-1261 AFTTSFALTAEGKGM
+1261 AFATSFALTAEGKGM
-1276 NLIVQQAQKRAKTEQ
+1276 NLIAQQTHKRAKTEQ
-1291 QQTQQESQQQQ
+1291 QQTQQEAQQQQ
-1302 ESTETEQ
+1302 EGSETEQ
-1309 YAQTEQTSQEAQ
+1309 VEQPVQEAQ
-1321 TELTPTQENNVVLE
+1321 TELPPTQENNVVLE

-1351 QQQAVREAIAQVMGY
+1351 QQQAVQEAIARVIGS

-1391 NTEQISQLTARAQET
+1391 NTEQIGQLTARAQET

-1427 QAILQKANQRASTQQ
+1427 QAILQKANQRAATQQ

-1500 AQQEIQQAAEL
+1500 AQQEIQQAVAQMQQD
-1511 TAEAAM
+1511 TATASEAAM
-1517 TGDNVQE
+1517 SENNGQEVQT
-1524 IQSQQQQAD
+1524 QQLAAAEQ
-1533 TVAQTSAPDAAQELK
+1533 VSPSDAAQE
-1548 AARSAYYQA
+1548 QA
-1557 RKQGKALQTQKQQLT
+1557 
-1572 AQLQGHLQAVRV
+1572 
-1584 AEQNG
+1584 
-1589 SDVSAFA
+1589 
-1596 QSLEQITGA
+1596 
-1605 LTEVDKQIQQQ
+1605 
-1616 AQVIKNARA
+1616 
-1625 EMNRLAA
+1625 
-1632 GGQENPQ
+1632 
-1639 QTQGAQ
+1639 
-1645 NAQNAPQTVQEA
+1645 AQNAPQTGQEA
-1657 PQMAQAEQAQGQTEG
+1657 AAAQQTEQAQGQEEK
-1672 AAQGQNEAPVT
+1672 AAQGPNEAPMT
-1683 AAEQTQGYPYKNDT
+1683 TAEQTQGYPYRDNTAQEADEDT
-1697 AQGAVAEA
+1697 AQRQWGREGAQRSQILPQEVKNYVINHNKYFTDSNAAQINRALARVDEVGETA
-1705 GSGGNGL
+1705 ALSEWLSMDENDMGNADAQAMGNVL
-1712 PPASGTTQTE
+1712 MALACQRGDATTQC
-1722 TADNPEGPQHQFGR
+1722 A
-1736 KTAQASEAIDQAT
+1736 
-1749 KDWLYTHSGYTA
+1749 L
-1761 DSNRAQIDR
+1761 
-1770 AVSWV
+1770 V
-1775 ESQGASA
+1775 E
-1782 AAMEWLAQDE
+1782 
-1792 STMGTPDSHVRGIVL
+1792 R
-1807 MGLAAKTGNTQ
+1807 
-1818 LEVLIADKY
+1818 IADKY
-1827 NRLGKTPAQTLQA
+1827 NRIGTVAGQALQA
-1840 RKIFNMLSPLGAQA
+1840 RKICDMMTPQGAALYVQHFANQMSRRFSTPRAQLDLSVSPETMQ
-1854 YVRKQISRANTQ
+1854 QILA
-1866 YSRNGAPLDIQISD
+1866 AE
-1880 QAMQAIGD
+1880 
-1888 AQTLEERQSA
+1888 TLEERQNA
-1898 VDAALKEAAAQIPPT
+1898 VDAAGAEIMRQIPPT
-1913 VMDKLNAFR
+1913 LVDRLNAWR

-1936 IVGNGV
+1936 LVGNAV
-1942 FMPEVGVR
+1942 FMPEVGIR
-1950 NKISAGL
+1950 NKVAAAMQAVAQRMGWMDANERTR
-1957 QSVAYNAGWI
+1957 SVAPINDDY
-1967 DSKTRSTALVT
+1967 RS
-1978 DEAYREFARNDANDA
+1978 FAQNDA
-1993 RVENALK
+1993 RDARVVRALQD
-2000 EGEKYLTD
+2000 GERYLTD
-2008 QKQGGAVIEQ
+2008 RQQNFANAHRRRVFGDNVI
-2018 NRRSFDDSALGNAMQ
+2018 GNAAQ
-2033 KASDFVGNALSAE
+2033 ALSDFIGNALSAE
-2046 DLVAKKYYYK
+2046 DMIAKRYYYT
-2056 RALASYLQA
+2056 RALANYMQIRD
-2065 NNIDLQTVDTQT
+2065 IDLQTVTEQQLT
-2077 MEKAR
+2077 EAR
-2082 LFAVQEAMK
+2082 TFAVQEAMR
-2091 NTYNNRNAF
+2091 NTYNNRNAL
-2100 VAWFA
+2100 VEWLLE
-2105 KAENDLRNMGSVGR
+2105 AENRLRQRRGGH
-2119 VGAMAIEGVVPFKN
+2119 AAAAIIEGVIPFKN

-2139 TRGVEY
+2139 ARGVEY
-2145 SPAGLA
+2145 SPVGLA
-2151 KSLIVDLIR
+2151 KTIVIDTVRLR
-2160 VKNGTISPHQFID
+2160 NNGLTLSNYID
-2173 NVSSGLTGTMAFALG
+2173 NLASGLTGTGMFALG
-2188 MGLRALGCISGSLGD
+2188 MWLRSMGAITGSID
-2203 DDADKFARLNGEQEY
+2203 DDDEGKFEKLKGEQEY
-2218 AFRMFGHS
+2218 AFRVFGKS

-2236 ISLFTGADF
+2236 ISMFTGADF
-2245 FDMMADSGVLNL
+2245 FDMMADSGAFSL
-2257 TDMLESV
+2257 TDMFTSL
-2264 GRLTEPVYNL
+2264 GKLTEPVYNL
-2274 TMLDGV
+2274 TMLDSI
-2280 NSIFDASDTSEGFA
+2280 NSVFDADSPSEAGLTA
-2294 IAAQNYL
+2294 LQNYL
-2301 GQFVPTLFGQIAR
+2301 GQFVPTILGQITR
-2314 TIDPVRRTNYT
+2314 TIDPVRRANYT

-2330 IPVDV
+2330 IPADV

-2365 SNNVWLRAFENF
+2365 SDNIWLRAFENF

-2387 ENDVTAMIDQVAK
+2387 EDNVTALIDQVAK
-2400 ESGEDVY
+2400 ESGEDVF

-2416 VGGERKNLT
+2416 VNGERKNLT
-2425 AEQWTQYQTQA
+2425 AEQWTSYQTQA
-2436 GEDLYAALDV
+2436 GKDLYAALDA

-2467 ATQYAIK
+2467 ATQYAVK
-2474 KAQQALYPDVSAAKW
+2474 KAQQALYPDVSVAKW

-2506 AHDSMVSDYAE
+2506 AHDSMVTDYAE
-2517 ANAKEIIQWAQDG
+2517 ANAKEIVQWAQDG

-2552 KSKLAAEAKEVYQK
+2552 KSKLAAEAKGVYQK
-2566 AWMEGDTATC
+2566 AWLEGDTATC
-2576 LTLESVL
+2576 LTIESML

>member
-41 PWYRGNAPTASE
+41 PWYRGNTPTASE
-53 MTARANTL
+53 MIARANTL
-61 YAGDEVKR
+61 YAGDEIKR
-69 DEVLGKIEKRMDT
+69 DEVLGKIERRMNT

-91 RTATNTGLIDSLSA
+91 RTATNSGLIDNLTA
-105 LGIDTSGGINADFFS
+105 LGIDTSGGINDNFFAA
-120 RNSGYQQYLKLSATS
+120 NAGYQKYLRLSATS

-140 PTKKSTPQ
+140 PTKKSSN
-148 EQAAYYLYQLQKDE
+148 EERAAYYLYQLQKDE
-162 DTTQKAETEWAAMQK
+162 ATTNEAETEWADMQK
-177 EISYWAGKGY
+177 EISYWVGKGY
-187 SDDEILAKVNADGK
+187 SDDEVLAKVNADGK
-201 YSTLKKMD
+201 YTTLKKMD
-209 SSAAAGA
+209 DAAGMGA

-236 SARNGGGSGD
+236 AARNGGGSGD
-246 AFADAVSYASGV
+246 AFQDSVSYASGV
-258 GKGYSADKTL
+258 GKRYNADKTL

-340 TGVYAWID
+340 AGVYAWID
-348 AMQRQGMSADKIGDL
+348 AMQRQGMSTDKIADL
-363 LQSMYNDPS
+363 LQSMYDDPS

-392 DPVALTRSVDW
+392 DPIALTRSVDW

-422 AGRQNAAKLGQTLSS
+422 TGRQNAAKLG
-437 QRPSDRPGSEKAK
+437 KALTQPAEQEQQQ
-450 SDDVAEAKM
+450 AEA
-459 ALDAALAE
+459 APAANAQAGN
-467 SDGTNV
+467 S
-473 SLEFTERPHLKDP
+473 P
-486 QTGETMTYFSSSYS
+486 
-500 DGKGTAILLTPIKA
+500 A
-514 DGTMLSD
+514 LSD
-521 DEAWNYAEQVLD
+521 D
-533 SPDPLHNDPDG
+533 G
-544 LVMGVFHG
+544 LVAAF
-552 ATDDI
+552 A
-557 AIEKAEKASDAY
+557 
-569 HNYHTA
+569 
-575 EELAQNAQTTS
+575 
-586 PSTETNKNIIAD
+586 
-598 LVAQKAE
+598 AQKAE
-605 DETPTTAETGEAAE
+605 DETPTTEEVGEAAE
-619 DVREQSEAE
+619 STREQSEAE
-628 TQRAQLVEEYQT
+628 TRRAQLAEEYQT

-672 NFTLDRPYTTDEA
+672 NFTLDRPYTIDEA
-685 EAVLTKVYAGTEEL
+685 EAVLAKVYAGTEEL

-724 DGGYRD
+724 DGGFRD

-735 LYGSKAMEAL
+735 QYGSKATEAL

-827 HVLQQVASGEALDET
+827 HVLQQVANGEALDET

-867 RIDALYEDTAPRAFA
+867 RIDALYDGTAFQAFA
-882 EKMGLSDDQ
+882 EKRGLSDEQ
-891 QEYAPFVADIVE
+891 RTCTPFVADIVE
-903 DYYATDAKLAA
+903 NYYATDAKLAA

-956 PEGEGLGFFK
+956 PEGQGLGFFK

-983 IGFYQAITTHDDET
+983 IGFYQAIATHDDET

-1047 QRNGTDI
+1047 QRDGTDI

-1102 VVSNSLNL
+1102 IVSNSLNL
-1110 AESAAVTGLTG
+1110 TESAAVTGLTG

-1133 QQFGETKLEAMGN
+1133 QQFGETKLEAMSK
-1146 GLSSAEATLVGV
+1146 GLSSAEATLVGA
-1158 LDAASTAFL
+1158 LDAASTVFL
-1167 ESKMA
+1167 EGKMA

-1182 AVKDA
+1182 AMKDA
-1187 TVSAARKGGTAFFSK
+1187 TVSVARKGGTAFFAK
-1202 VGALAKEFFF
+1202 VGALVKEFISN
-1212 TGVSTGVDEA
+1212 GVKEA
-1222 IQENAENILSGGIK
+1222 IQENVENIVSGGIK
-1236 AAAYGDAAEL
+1236 ATAYGDAAEL
-1246 TSQLQLGQVLETAAM
+1246 TSQLQMGQVFETGAM
-1261 AFTTSFALTAEGKGM
+1261 AFMTSLALTAEGKGM
-1276 NLIVQQAQKRAKTEQ
+1276 NLMATHKRAKTEQ
-1291 QQTQQESQQQQ
+1291 QQTQQTALQQQ

-1309 YAQTEQTSQEAQ
+1309 SAQTEQEAQ
-1321 TELTPTQENNVVLE
+1321 TELTPTPENSVVLE
-1335 ADSGEAVQ
+1335 SDGGEAVQ
-1343 PMGTVSEA
+1343 PMGTASEA
-1351 QQQAVREAIAQVMGY
+1351 QQQAIREAIAQVMGY

-1379 QIVNERVGLGEL
+1379 QIVNERIGLGEL

-1406 ESALLTARNTQAEQR
+1406 ESALLTARNTQTEQK

-1427 QAILQKANQRASTQQ
+1427 QAILQKANQRAATKQ

-1472 QAYQTARQELKQAR
+1472 QAYQTARQELQQAR

-1511 TAEAAM
+1511 MAEAAM
-1517 TGDNVQE
+1517 TEDSVQE

-1533 TVAQTSAPDAAQELK
+1533 AVEQASAPDAAQALK

-1616 AQVIKNARA
+1616 AQVIKDARA

-1632 GGQENPQ
+1632 GGQGNTQ
-1639 QTQGAQ
+1639 QTQGTE
-1645 NAQNAPQTVQEA
+1645 NAQNVPQTGQEA
-1657 PQMAQAEQAQGQTEG
+1657 AQAAQAGQVEEQAEG
-1672 AAQGQNEAPVT
+1672 AVQGQNEAPVA
-1683 AAEQTQGYPYKNDT
+1683 AAEQTQGYPYKDDTAPEAGEDT
-1697 AQGAVAEA
+1697 AQRQWGLEGAQRSQVLPQGVKDYVVNHNEYYKDSNTEQVNRALARIETVGETA
-1705 GSGGNGL
+1705 ALSEWMSMDENDMGNADAQAMGNVL
-1712 PPASGTTQTE
+1712 MALACQRGDATTQC
-1722 TADNPEGPQHQFGR
+1722 A
-1736 KTAQASEAIDQAT
+1736 
-1749 KDWLYTHSGYTA
+1749 L
-1761 DSNRAQIDR
+1761 
-1770 AVSWV
+1770 V
-1775 ESQGASA
+1775 E
-1782 AAMEWLAQDE
+1782 
-1792 STMGTPDSHVRGIVL
+1792 R
-1807 MGLAAKTGNTQ
+1807 
-1818 LEVLIADKY
+1818 IADKY
-1827 NRLGKTPAQTLQA
+1827 NRIGTVAGQALQA
-1840 RKIFNMLSPLGAQA
+1840 RKICDMMTPQGAALYVQHFARKMSKQFSSQKTQLDLKVSPETMQ
-1854 YVRKQISRANTQ
+1854 QILTAE
-1866 YSRNGAPLDIQISD
+1866 
-1880 QAMQAIGD
+1880 
-1888 AQTLEERQSA
+1888 TLEERQSA
-1898 VDAALKEAAAQIPPT
+1898 VDAAGAEIMRQIPPT
-1913 VMDKLNAFR
+1913 LVDKLNAWR

-1936 IVGNGV
+1936 LVGNAV
-1942 FMPEVGVR
+1942 FMPEVRIR
-1950 NKISAGL
+1950 NK
-1957 QSVAYNAGWI
+1957 VAASMQAVAQRMGWMDASERTRNATPI
-1967 DSKTRSTALVT
+1967 KN
-1978 DEAYREFARNDANDA
+1978 EYREFAKADAKEEK
-1993 RVENALK
+1993 VVKALK
-2000 EGEKYLTD
+2000 DGEKYLTD
-2008 QKQGGAVIEQ
+2008 SQQGFSDAPK
-2018 NRRSFDDSALGNAMQ
+2018 RRSFGNSAAGNVAQ
-2033 KASDFVGNALSAE
+2033 ALSDFTGNALAAE
-2046 DLVAKKYYYK
+2046 DMIAKRYYYT
-2056 RALASYLQA
+2056 RALASYMQA
-2065 NNIDLQTVDTQT
+2065 QNMDLQTVTEQQLT
-2077 MEKAR
+2077 EAR
-2082 LFAVQEAMK
+2082 TFAVQEAMK
-2091 NTYNNRNAF
+2091 NTYNNRNAMVECLIDF
-2100 VAWFA
+2100 
-2105 KAENDLRNMGSVGR
+2105 ENRLRKRKRGRSVG
-2119 VGAMAIEGVVPFKN
+2119 AAIIEGVIPFKN

-2139 TRGVEY
+2139 ARGVEY
-2145 SPAGLA
+2145 SPVGLA
-2151 KSLIVDLIR
+2151 KAVVVDTVRLKKGKLSLS
-2160 VKNGTISPHQFID
+2160 NYID
-2173 NVSSGLTGTMAFALG
+2173 NMASGLTGTGMFALG
-2188 MGLRALGCISGSLGD
+2188 MWLRSIGAITGSIDND
-2203 DDADKFARLNGEQEY
+2203 DEGKFEKLKGEQEY
-2218 AFRMFGHS
+2218 AFRVFGKS

-2236 ISLFTGADF
+2236 ISMFTGADF
-2245 FDMMADSGVLNL
+2245 FDMMADSGAFSLP
-2257 TDMLESV
+2257 DMFTSLEKI
-2264 GRLTEPVYNL
+2264 TEPVYNL
-2274 TMLDGV
+2274 TMLDSI
-2280 NSIFDASDTSEGFA
+2280 NSVFDADSPSEKVFTA
-2294 IAAQNYL
+2294 LQNYL
-2301 GQFVPTLFGQIAR
+2301 GQFVPTILGQITR
-2314 TIDPVRRTNYT
+2314 TIDPVRRANYT

-2330 IPVDV
+2330 IPADI
-2335 QYFLNKQRNKI
+2335 QYFLNKQKNKI

-2387 ENDVTAMIDQVAK
+2387 ENNVTAMIDQVAK
-2400 ESGEDVY
+2400 ESGEDVF
-2407 PSSTAKYIS
+2407 PSSVAKYIS
-2416 VGGERKNLT
+2416 VNSERKNLT

-2436 GEDLYAALDV
+2436 GEDLYAALDA

-2467 ATQYAIK
+2467 ATQYAVK
-2474 KAQQALYPDVSAAKW
+2474 KAQQALYPDVSVAKW
-2489 ITKAETVPEAAR
+2489 ITKVETVPEAAR

-2506 AHDSMVSDYAE
+2506 AHDSMVTDYAE
-2517 ANAKEIIQWAQDG
+2517 ANAKEIVQWAQDG

-2543 ELGLKDSEI
+2543 ALGMKDSEI
-2552 KSKLAAEAKEVYQK
+2552 KSKLAAEAKGVYQK
-2566 AWMEGDTATC
+2566 AWLEGDTATC
-2576 LTLESVL
+2576 LTLESML
-2583 DAMNVGFSS
+2583 DSMNVGFSS
-2592 KDYKAWKTD
+2592 RDYKSWKTD
-2601 TQKEK
+2601 TQKEKEK

>member
-1 MAKKNLKDPLESY
+1 MVVQGVKK
-14 KQARKVAA
+14 KQAGKEGLWAGMSQTASGEQANQRKKTSSLWE
-22 DAGYKPAQKEQ
+22 DSKPSKGITRSHTA
-33 QEEAASNA
+33 N
-41 PWYRGNAPTASE
+41 WYSGETPTASE
-53 MTARANTL
+53 MIARADAL
-61 YAGDEVKR
+61 YGNDKVR
-69 DEVLGKIEKRMDT
+69 HDEVLNKIYTRMAT

-91 RTATNTGLIDSLSA
+91 RTATNAGLIDNLTA
-105 LGIDTSGGINADFFS
+105 LGIDTSGGINDDFFAA
-120 RNSGYQQYLKLSATS
+120 NAGYQKYLRLSATS

-140 PTKKSTPQ
+140 PTKKSTN
-148 EQAAYYLYQLQKDE
+148 EERAAYYLYQLQKDE
-162 DTTQKAETEWAAMQK
+162 ATTNEAETEWADMQK
-177 EISYWAGKGY
+177 EISYWVGKGY
-187 SDDEILAKVNADGK
+187 SDDEVLAKVNADGK
-201 YSTLKKMD
+201 YATLKKMD
-209 SSAAAGA
+209 DAAGMGA

-236 SARNGGGSGD
+236 AARNGGGSGD
-246 AFADAVSYASGV
+246 AFQDSVSYAAGV
-258 GKGYSADKTL
+258 GKRYNADKTL

-277 DYMPYADGSTLDDA
+277 DYMPYADGSTLDNA

-340 TGVYAWID
+340 AGVYAWID
-348 AMQRQGMSADKIGDL
+348 SMQRQGMSTDKISDL
-363 LQSMYNDPS
+363 LKSMYDDPS

-392 DPVALTRSVDW
+392 DPIALTRSVDW
-403 RLEDALAYVRGGR
+403 RLEDALAYVRGGK

-422 AGRQNAAKLGQTLSS
+422 TGRQNAAKLGQ
-437 QRPSDRPGSEKAK
+437 
-450 SDDVAEAKM
+450 
-459 ALDAALAE
+459 AL
-467 SDGTNV
+467 TQ
-473 SLEFTERPHLKDP
+473 P
-486 QTGETMTYFSSSYS
+486 Q
-500 DGKGTAILLTPIKA
+500 
-514 DGTMLSD
+514 
-521 DEAWNYAEQVLD
+521 EQ
-533 SPDPLHNDPDG
+533 
-544 LVMGVFHG
+544 
-552 ATDDI
+552 AQQQ
-557 AIEKAEKASDAY
+557 
-569 HNYHTA
+569 A
-575 EELAQNAQTTS
+575 EETPAATAQAGSSPALSNDGMVAAFAAQR
-586 PSTETNKNIIAD
+586 
-598 LVAQKAE
+598 AE

-628 TQRAQLVEEYQT
+628 TQRAQLVEEYQA

-735 LYGSKAMEAL
+735 QYGSKAMEAL

-774 AGLSLDDWYAENP
+774 AGMSLDDWYAENP

-809 AQKQQ
+809 AQQQQ

-867 RIDALYEDTAPRAFA
+867 RIDALYDGTAFQAFA
-882 EKMGLSDDQ
+882 EKRGLSDEQ
-891 QEYAPFVADIVE
+891 RTCTPFVADIVE
-903 DYYATDAKLAA
+903 NYYATDAKLAA
-914 SVGLTLDELYA
+914 SVGLTLDELYT

-940 ARQDYSARW
+940 ARQDYLARW
-949 NEPADST
+949 NEPADGT

-966 SLALGADSG
+966 TLALGADSG

-997 VAQDNYDVYVR
+997 VSQDNYDVYVR

-1047 QRNGTDI
+1047 QQNGTDI

-1102 VVSNSLNL
+1102 VVSNSLSL

-1121 VPTLGTVAGYGL
+1121 VPTLGNIAGYGL
-1133 QQFGETKLEAMGN
+1133 QQFGETKLEAMGK
-1146 GLSSAEATLVGV
+1146 GLSSAEATLVGA

-1167 ESKMA
+1167 EGKMA

-1182 AVKDA
+1182 AMKDA
-1187 TVSAARKGGTAFFSK
+1187 TVSAARKGGTAFFAK

-1261 AFTTSFALTAEGKGM
+1261 AFMTSFALTAEGKGM
-1276 NLIVQQAQKRAKTEQ
+1276 NLIVQQAHKRARTEQ
-1291 QQTQQESQQQQ
+1291 QQTQQEAQQQQ
-1302 ESTETEQ
+1302 EGSEAEQ
-1309 YAQTEQTSQEAQ
+1309 YAQTEQEAQTEQAVQEAQ

-1335 ADSGEAVQ
+1335 AGSGEAVQ

-1351 QQQAVREAIAQVMGY
+1351 QQQAVQEAIARVIGS
-1366 PEAME
+1366 PETME

-1391 NTEQISQLTARAQET
+1391 NTEQIGQLTARAQET
-1406 ESALLTARNTQAEQR
+1406 ENALLTARNTQAEQR

-1427 QAILQKANQRASTQQ
+1427 QAVLQKANQRAATQQ

-1511 TAEAAM
+1511 TAEAAI

-1533 TVAQTSAPDAAQELK
+1533 AVEQTSAPDAAQELK

-1596 QSLEQITGA
+1596 QTLEQITGA

-1632 GGQENPQ
+1632 GDQENTQ

-1645 NAQNAPQTVQEA
+1645 NAQNTQNAPQTVQEA
-1657 PQMAQAEQAQGQTEG
+1657 APTVQAGQVEGQAEV

-1683 AAEQTQGYPYKNDT
+1683 AAEQAQGYPYKDDT
-1697 AQGAVAEA
+1697 AQEA
-1705 GSGGNGL
+1705 GDDTAQRQWGLEGAQRSQVLPQEVKDYVLNHNEYYKDSNTEQVNRALARIEKIGETGALSEWMSMDENDMGNADAQAMGNVL
-1712 PPASGTTQTE
+1712 MALACQRGDATTQC
-1722 TADNPEGPQHQFGR
+1722 A
-1736 KTAQASEAIDQAT
+1736 
-1749 KDWLYTHSGYTA
+1749 L
-1761 DSNRAQIDR
+1761 
-1770 AVSWV
+1770 V
-1775 ESQGASA
+1775 E
-1782 AAMEWLAQDE
+1782 
-1792 STMGTPDSHVRGIVL
+1792 R
-1807 MGLAAKTGNTQ
+1807 
-1818 LEVLIADKY
+1818 IADKY
-1827 NRLGKTPAQTLQA
+1827 NRIGTVAGQALQA
-1840 RKIFNMLSPLGAQA
+1840 RKICDMMTPQGAALYVQHFAKKMSKQFSSQKTQLNLKVSPETMQQILTAETLG
-1854 YVRKQISRANTQ
+1854 
-1866 YSRNGAPLDIQISD
+1866 
-1880 QAMQAIGD
+1880 
-1888 AQTLEERQSA
+1888 ERQSA
-1898 VDAALKEAAAQIPPT
+1898 VDAAGAEIMRQIPPT
-1913 VMDKLNAFR
+1913 LVDKLNAWR

-1936 IVGNGV
+1936 LVGNAV
-1942 FMPEVGVR
+1942 FMPEVGIR
-1950 NKISAGL
+1950 NK
-1957 QSVAYNAGWI
+1957 VAASMQAVAQRMGWMDASERTRNATPI
-1967 DSKTRSTALVT
+1967 KN
-1978 DEAYREFARNDANDA
+1978 EYREFAKTDAKEEK
-1993 RVENALK
+1993 VVKALK
-2000 EGEKYLTD
+2000 DGEKYLTD
-2008 QKQGGAVIEQ
+2008 SQQGFSDAPK
-2018 NRRSFDDSALGNAMQ
+2018 RRSFGNSAAGNVAQ
-2033 KASDFVGNALSAE
+2033 ALSDFTGNALAAE
-2046 DLVAKKYYYK
+2046 DMIAKRYYYT
-2056 RALASYLQA
+2056 RALASYMQA
-2065 NNIDLQTVDTQT
+2065 QNMDLQTATEQQLT
-2077 MEKAR
+2077 EAR
-2082 LFAVQEAMK
+2082 TFAVQEAMK
-2091 NTYNNRNAF
+2091 NTYNNRNAIVECLIDF
-2100 VAWFA
+2100 ENRLRKRKRGRAVAA
-2105 KAENDLRNMGSVGR
+2105 
-2119 VGAMAIEGVVPFKN
+2119 AIEGVIPFKN

-2139 TRGVEY
+2139 ARGVEY
-2145 SPAGLA
+2145 SPVGLA
-2151 KSLIVDLIR
+2151 KTVVIDTVLLKKGELSLS
-2160 VKNGTISPHQFID
+2160 NYID
-2173 NVSSGLTGTMAFALG
+2173 NLASGLTGTGMFALG
-2188 MGLRALGCISGSLGD
+2188 MWLRSIGAITGSIDND
-2203 DDADKFARLNGEQEY
+2203 DEGKFEKLKGEQEY
-2218 AFRMFGHS
+2218 AFRVFGKS

-2236 ISLFTGADF
+2236 ISMFTGADF
-2245 FDMMADSGVLNL
+2245 FDMMADSGAFSL
-2257 TDMLESV
+2257 TDMFTSL
-2264 GRLTEPVYNL
+2264 GKLTEPVYNL
-2274 TMLDGV
+2274 TMLDSI
-2280 NSIFDASDTSEGFA
+2280 NSVFDADSPSEAGLTA
-2294 IAAQNYL
+2294 LQNYL
-2301 GQFVPTLFGQIAR
+2301 GQFVPTILGQITR
-2314 TIDPVRRTNYT
+2314 TIDPVRRANYT

-2330 IPVDV
+2330 IPADI

-2365 SNNVWLRAFENF
+2365 SNNFWLRAFENF

-2387 ENDVTAMIDQVAK
+2387 EDNVTAMIDQVAK
-2400 ESGEDVY
+2400 ESGEDVF
-2407 PSSTAKYIS
+2407 PSSVAKYIS
-2416 VGGERKNLT
+2416 VNGERKNLT
-2425 AEQWTQYQTQA
+2425 AEQWTSYQTQA
-2436 GEDLYAALDV
+2436 GKDLYAALDV

-2467 ATQYAIK
+2467 ATQYAVK
-2474 KAQQALYPDVSAAKW
+2474 KAQQALYPDVSVAKW
-2489 ITKAETVPEAAR
+2489 ITKTETVPEAAR
-2501 EAVSR
+2501 EAVHR
-2506 AHDSMVSDYAE
+2506 AHDSMVTDYAE
-2517 ANAKEIIQWAQDG
+2517 ANAKEIVQWAQDG

-2566 AWMEGDTATC
+2566 AWLDGDTATC
-2576 LTLESVL
+2576 LTLESML

-2592 KDYKAWKTD
+2592 RDYKTWKTD

>member
-41 PWYRGNAPTASE
+41 PWYRGNTPTASE
-53 MTARANTL
+53 MIARANTL

-69 DEVLGKIEKRMDT
+69 DEVLGKIERRMNT

-91 RTATNTGLIDSLSA
+91 RTATNSGLIDNLTA
-105 LGIDTSGGINADFFS
+105 LGIDTSGGINDDFFAA
-120 RNSGYQQYLKLSATS
+120 NAGYQKYLRLSAAS

-140 PTKKSTPQ
+140 PTKKSTN
-148 EQAAYYLYQLQKDE
+148 EERAAYYLYQLQKDE
-162 DTTQKAETEWAAMQK
+162 ATTNEAETEWADMQK
-177 EISYWAGKGY
+177 EISYWVGKGY
-187 SDDEILAKVNADGK
+187 SDDEVLAKVNADGK
-201 YSTLKKMD
+201 YATLKKMD
-209 SSAAAGA
+209 DAAGMGA

-236 SARNGGGSGD
+236 AARNGGGSGD
-246 AFADAVSYASGV
+246 AFQDSVSYASGV
-258 GKGYSADKTL
+258 GKRYNADKTL

-299 FDQDWINANKGLL
+299 FDQDWINTNKGLL

-325 VYQAEQTTQEAEQER
+325 VYQAEQATQEAEQER
-340 TGVYAWID
+340 AGVYAWID
-348 AMQRQGMSADKIGDL
+348 AMQRQGLSADKISDL
-363 LQSMYNDPS
+363 LQSMYDDPS
-372 STDAVHMS
+372 STDAVHLS

-422 AGRQNAAKLGQTLSS
+422 AGRQNAAKLGQALT
-437 QRPSDRPGSEKAK
+437 QHAVQEPPQEQAQQQ
-450 SDDVAEAKM
+450 AEATP
-459 ALDAALAE
+459 AAVAQE
-467 SDGTNV
+467 G
-473 SLEFTERPHLKDP
+473 
-486 QTGETMTYFSSSYS
+486 SSP
-500 DGKGTAILLTPIKA
+500 A
-514 DGTMLSD
+514 LSD
-521 DEAWNYAEQVLD
+521 DGMAAA
-533 SPDPLHNDPDG
+533 
-544 LVMGVFHG
+544 F
-552 ATDDI
+552 A
-557 AIEKAEKASDAY
+557 
-569 HNYHTA
+569 
-575 EELAQNAQTTS
+575 AQR
-586 PSTETNKNIIAD
+586 
-598 LVAQKAE
+598 AE

-640 LQHSAEVRGYAQT
+640 LQHSAEVRGYAQM

-685 EAVLTKVYAGTEEL
+685 EAVLKKVYAGTEEL

-709 FFDDYGGLFGIAGGS
+709 FFNDYGGLFGIAGGS

-735 LYGSKAMEAL
+735 QYGSKAMEAL

-774 AGLSLDDWYAENP
+774 AGMSLDDWYAENP

-842 DQAAYDRIMQTDAKQ
+842 DQAAYDRIMQMDEKQ

-940 ARQDYSARW
+940 ARQDYFARW

-975 WNSWVSGK
+975 WNSWVAGK

-1047 QRNGTDI
+1047 QQNGTDI

-1102 VVSNSLNL
+1102 IVSNSLNL

-1133 QQFGETKLEAMGN
+1133 QQFGETKLEAMGK
-1146 GLSSAEATLVGV
+1146 GLSSAEATLVGA

-1167 ESKMA
+1167 EGKMA

-1202 VGALAKEFFF
+1202 VGALAKEFVFN
-1212 TGVSTGVDEA
+1212 GVSTGVGEA

-1236 AAAYGDAAEL
+1236 AVAYGDSSEL
-1246 TSQLQLGQVLETAAM
+1246 TSQLQPGQVFETAAM
-1261 AFTTSFALTAEGKGM
+1261 AFATSFALTAEGKGM
-1276 NLIVQQAQKRAKTEQ
+1276 NLIVQQAHKRAGTQ
-1291 QQTQQESQQQQ
+1291 QQPQQESQQQQ
-1302 ESTETEQ
+1302 ESPETEQ
-1309 YAQTEQTSQEAQ
+1309 VEQPSQEAQ
-1321 TELTPTQENNVVLE
+1321 TELTPAQENNVVLE
-1335 ADSGEAVQ
+1335 SDSGEAVQ

-1406 ESALLTARNTQAEQR
+1406 ENALLTARNTQAEQR

-1427 QAILQKANQRASTQQ
+1427 QAVLQKANQRAATKQ
-1442 GAKTISQ
+1442 GAKMISQ

-1517 TGDNVQE
+1517 TGDDVQE

-1533 TVAQTSAPDAAQELK
+1533 AVEQASAPDATQALK

-1596 QSLEQITGA
+1596 QTLEQITGA

-1616 AQVIKNARA
+1616 AQVIKDARA
-1625 EMNRLAA
+1625 EMNRMAA
-1632 GGQENPQ
+1632 GSQENTQ

-1645 NAQNAPQTVQEA
+1645 NAQNTQNAPQAGQEAAQTVQA
-1657 PQMAQAEQAQGQTEG
+1657 AQVEGQTEG

-1683 AAEQTQGYPYKNDT
+1683 AAEQAQGYPYKDDT
-1697 AQGAVAEA
+1697 AQEA
-1705 GSGGNGL
+1705 G
-1712 PPASGTTQTE
+1712 E
-1722 TADNPEGPQHQFGR
+1722 D
-1736 KTAQASEAIDQAT
+1736 TAQRQWGREGAQSSQVLPQEV
-1749 KDWLYTHSGYTA
+1749 KNYVLNHNEYYK
-1761 DSNRAQIDR
+1761 DSNTEQVNRALARI
-1770 AVSWV
+1770 
-1775 ESQGASA
+1775 EKIGETGALSEWMSMDENDMGNA
-1782 AAMEWLAQDE
+1782 DAQAM
-1792 STMGTPDSHVRGIVL
+1792 GNVL
-1807 MGLAAKTGNTQ
+1807 MALACQRGDAMTQ
-1818 LEVLIADKY
+1818 CALVERIADKY
-1827 NRLGKTPAQTLQA
+1827 NRIGTVAGQALQA
-1840 RKIFNMLSPLGAQA
+1840 RKICDMMTPQGAAMYVQHFANKMSKQFSSKKTQLDLKVSPE
-1854 YVRKQISRANTQ
+1854 T
-1866 YSRNGAPLDIQISD
+1866 
-1880 QAMQAIGD
+1880 MQRILTAE
-1888 AQTLEERQSA
+1888 TLEERQSA
-1898 VDAALKEAAAQIPPT
+1898 VDAAGAEIMRQIPPT
-1913 VMDKLNAFR
+1913 LVDKLNAWR

-1936 IVGNGV
+1936 MVGNAV
-1942 FMPEVGVR
+1942 FMPEVGIR
-1950 NKISAGL
+1950 NK
-1957 QSVAYNAGWI
+1957 VAASMQAVAQRMGWMAASERTRNATPI
-1967 DSKTRSTALVT
+1967 KK
-1978 DEAYREFARNDANDA
+1978 EYREFAKADAKEEKVA
-1993 RVENALK
+1993 KALK
-2000 EGEKYLTD
+2000 DGEKYLTD
-2008 QKQGGAVIEQ
+2008 SQQGFSDAPK
-2018 NRRSFDDSALGNAMQ
+2018 RRSFGNSAAGNVAQ
-2033 KASDFVGNALSAE
+2033 ALSDFTGNALAAE
-2046 DLVAKKYYYK
+2046 DMIAKRYYYT
-2056 RALASYLQA
+2056 RALASYMQA
-2065 NNIDLQTVDTQT
+2065 QNMDLQTATEQQLT
-2077 MEKAR
+2077 EAR
-2082 LFAVQEAMK
+2082 TFAVQEAMK
-2091 NTYNNRNAF
+2091 NTYNNCNAM
-2100 VAWFA
+2100 VEWLID
-2105 KAENDLRNMGSVGR
+2105 AENRLRQRKGGR
-2119 VGAMAIEGVVPFKN
+2119 AAAAIIEGVIPFKN

-2139 TRGVEY
+2139 ARGVEY
-2145 SPAGLA
+2145 SPVGLA
-2151 KSLIVDLIR
+2151 KTVVIDTVQLKKGELSLS
-2160 VKNGTISPHQFID
+2160 NYID
-2173 NVSSGLTGTMAFALG
+2173 NLASGLTGTGMFALG
-2188 MGLRALGCISGSLGD
+2188 MWLRSIGAITGSID
-2203 DDADKFARLNGEQEY
+2203 DDDEGKFEKLKGEQEY
-2218 AFRMFGHS
+2218 AFRVFGKS

-2236 ISLFTGADF
+2236 ISMFTGADF
-2245 FDMMADSGVLNL
+2245 FDMMADSGAFSL
-2257 TDMLESV
+2257 TDMFTSL
-2264 GRLTEPVYNL
+2264 GKLTEPVYNL
-2274 TMLDGV
+2274 TMLDSI
-2280 NSIFDASDTSEGFA
+2280 NSVFDADSPSEAGLTA
-2294 IAAQNYL
+2294 LQNYL
-2301 GQFVPTLFGQIAR
+2301 GQFVPTILGQITR
-2314 TIDPVRRTNYT
+2314 TIDPVRRANYT

-2330 IPVDV
+2330 IPADV
-2335 QYFLNKQRNKI
+2335 QYFLNKQKNKI

-2365 SNNVWLRAFENF
+2365 SDNVWLRAFENF

-2387 ENDVTAMIDQVAK
+2387 EDDVTAMIDQVAK

-2407 PSSTAKYIS
+2407 PSSVAKYIS
-2416 VGGERKNLT
+2416 VNSERKNLT

-2436 GEDLYAALDV
+2436 GKDLYAALDA

-2467 ATQYAIK
+2467 ATQYAVK
-2474 KAQQALYPDVSAAKW
+2474 KAQQALYPDVSVAKW

-2506 AHDSMVSDYAE
+2506 AHDSMVTDYAE
-2517 ANAKEIIQWAQDG
+2517 ANAKEIVQWAQDG

-2552 KSKLAAEAKEVYQK
+2552 KSKLAAEAKGVYQK
-2566 AWMEGDTATC
+2566 AWLEGDTATC

-2583 DAMNVGFSS
+2583 DNMNVGFSS
-2592 KDYKAWKTD
+2592 KDYKTWKTD
-2601 TQKEK
+2601 AQKEKEK

>member
-1 MAKKNLKDPLESY
+1 MVVQGVKK
-14 KQARKVAA
+14 KQAGKEGLW
-22 DAGYKPAQKEQ
+22 AGMNQ
-33 QEEAASNA
+33 AASGEQAKQRKEISSLWENSK
-41 PWYRGNAPTASE
+41 PSQGITRSHTTNWYSGDTPTASE
-53 MTARANTL
+53 MIARADAL
-61 YAGDEVKR
+61 YGNDKVR
-69 DEVLGKIEKRMDT
+69 HDEVLNKIYTRMST

-91 RTATNTGLIDSLSA
+91 RTATNAGLIDNLTA
-105 LGIDTSGGINADFFS
+105 LGIDTSGGINDDFFAA
-120 RNSGYQQYLKLSATS
+120 NAGYQKYLRLSATS

-140 PTKKSTPQ
+140 PTKKSTN
-148 EQAAYYLYQLQKDE
+148 EERAAYYLYQLQKDE
-162 DTTQKAETEWAAMQK
+162 TTTNEAETEWADMQK
-177 EISYWAGKGY
+177 EISYWVGKGY
-187 SDDEILAKVNADGK
+187 SDDEVLAKVNADGK
-201 YSTLKKMD
+201 YATLKKMD
-209 SSAAAGA
+209 DAAGMGA

-236 SARNGGGSGD
+236 AARNGGGSGD
-246 AFADAVSYASGV
+246 AFQDSVSYASGV
-258 GKGYSADKTL
+258 GKRYNADKTL

-340 TGVYAWID
+340 AGVYAWID
-348 AMQRQGMSADKIGDL
+348 SMQRQGMSTDKIADL
-363 LQSMYNDPS
+363 LQSMYDDPS

-387 GRRSG
+387 GRKSG

-403 RLEDALAYVRGGR
+403 RLEDALAYVRGGK
-416 TAETGA
+416 TTETGA
-422 AGRQNAAKLGQTLSS
+422 AGRQNAAKLGQ
-437 QRPSDRPGSEKAK
+437 
-450 SDDVAEAKM
+450 
-459 ALDAALAE
+459 ALTQPAA
-467 SDGTNV
+467 V
-473 SLEFTERPHLKDP
+473 
-486 QTGETMTYFSSSYS
+486 Q
-500 DGKGTAILLTPIKA
+500 
-514 DGTMLSD
+514 
-521 DEAWNYAEQVLD
+521 EQQ
-533 SPDPLHNDPDG
+533 G
-544 LVMGVFHG
+544 
-552 ATDDI
+552 
-557 AIEKAEKASDAY
+557 
-569 HNYHTA
+569 
-575 EELAQNAQTTS
+575 QAQTTPAAPAQEGNS
-586 PSTETNKNIIAD
+586 PALGNDELAAAFA
-598 LVAQKAE
+598 AQKAE
-605 DETPTTAETGEAAE
+605 DETPTTAEAGEAAE

-628 TQRAQLVEEYQT
+628 TRRSQLVEEYQT
-640 LQHSAEVRGYAQT
+640 LRHSAEVRGYAQT

-685 EAVLTKVYAGTEEL
+685 EAVLAKVYAGTEEL

-735 LYGSKAMEAL
+735 QYGSKAMEAL

-774 AGLSLDDWYAENP
+774 AGVSLDDWYAENP

-827 HVLQQVASGEALDET
+827 HVLQQVASGAELDET

-940 ARQDYSARW
+940 ARQDYFARW

-1032 DDPMKAVYAQQFADA
+1032 DDPMKTVYAQQFADA
-1047 QRNGTDI
+1047 QQNGTDI

-1102 VVSNSLNL
+1102 IVSNSLNL
-1110 AESAAVTGLTG
+1110 AESAAVTSLTG

-1133 QQFGETKLEAMGN
+1133 QQFGETKLEAMGK
-1146 GLSSAEATLVGV
+1146 GLSSAEATLVGA

-1182 AVKDA
+1182 AMKDA
-1187 TVSAARKGGTAFFSK
+1187 TVSVARKSGTSFFSK
-1202 VGALAKEFFF
+1202 VGALAKEFRSI
-1212 TGVSTGVDEA
+1212 GVNEG
-1222 IQENAENILSGGIK
+1222 IQENLENISSGVIK
-1236 AAAYGDAAEL
+1236 AVAYGDATEL
-1246 TSQLQLGQVLETAAM
+1246 TSQLQLGQVSETFAM
-1261 AFTTSFALTAEGKGM
+1261 AFATSLALTAEGKGM
-1276 NLIVQQAQKRAKTEQ
+1276 NLIVAQQAHKRAQTEQ
-1291 QQTQQESQQQQ
+1291 QQTQQTAQQQQ

-1309 YAQTEQTSQEAQ
+1309 YAQEAQTSQEAQ
-1321 TELTPTQENNVVLE
+1321 TEQVEQAEQSVQEAQTEPTPAQENSVVLE

-1343 PMGTVSEA
+1343 PIGTVSEA

-1379 QIVNERVGLGEL
+1379 QIVNERIGLGEL

-1406 ESALLTARNTQAEQR
+1406 ENALLTARNTQAAQK

-1427 QAILQKANQRASTQQ
+1427 QATLQKANQRAATKQ

-1472 QAYQTARQELKQAR
+1472 QAYQTARQELQQAR

-1511 TAEAAM
+1511 MAEATM
-1517 TGDNVQE
+1517 TEDNVQE
-1524 IQSQQQQAD
+1524 IQAQQQQAD
-1533 TVAQTSAPDAAQELK
+1533 AVEQASAPDAAQELK

-1589 SDVSAFA
+1589 SDVSTFA
-1596 QSLEQITGA
+1596 QTLEQITGA

-1632 GGQENPQ
+1632 GGQENTQ
-1639 QTQGAQ
+1639 QTQGTQ
-1645 NAQNAPQTVQEA
+1645 NAQNAPQAGQEA
-1657 PQMAQAEQAQGQTEG
+1657 AQTAQVEQAEGQTVE
-1672 AAQGQNEAPVT
+1672 AAQGPNEAPMT
-1683 AAEQTQGYPYKNDT
+1683 TAEQTQGYPYRDNTAQEADEDT
-1697 AQGAVAEA
+1697 AQRQWGREGAQRSQILPQEVKNYVINHNEYFTDSNAAQINRALARVDEVGETA
-1705 GSGGNGL
+1705 ALSEWLSMDENDMGNADAQAMGNVL
-1712 PPASGTTQTE
+1712 MALACQRGDATTQC
-1722 TADNPEGPQHQFGR
+1722 A
-1736 KTAQASEAIDQAT
+1736 
-1749 KDWLYTHSGYTA
+1749 L
-1761 DSNRAQIDR
+1761 
-1770 AVSWV
+1770 V
-1775 ESQGASA
+1775 E
-1782 AAMEWLAQDE
+1782 
-1792 STMGTPDSHVRGIVL
+1792 R
-1807 MGLAAKTGNTQ
+1807 
-1818 LEVLIADKY
+1818 IADKY
-1827 NRLGKTPAQTLQA
+1827 NRMGTVAGQALQA
-1840 RKIFNMLSPLGAQA
+1840 RKICDMMTPQGAALYVQHFANQMSRRFSTPRAQLDLSVSPETMQ
-1854 YVRKQISRANTQ
+1854 QILA
-1866 YSRNGAPLDIQISD
+1866 AE
-1880 QAMQAIGD
+1880 
-1888 AQTLEERQSA
+1888 TLEERQNA
-1898 VDAALKEAAAQIPPT
+1898 VDAAGAEIIRQIPPT
-1913 VMDKLNAFR
+1913 LVDRLNAWR

-1936 IVGNGV
+1936 LLGNAV
-1942 FMPEVGVR
+1942 FMPEVGIR
-1950 NKISAGL
+1950 NKVAAAMQAVAQRMGWMNANERTR
-1957 QSVAYNAGWI
+1957 SVAPINDDY
-1967 DSKTRSTALVT
+1967 RS
-1978 DEAYREFARNDANDA
+1978 FAQNDA
-1993 RVENALK
+1993 RDARVVRALQD
-2000 EGEKYLTD
+2000 GERYLTD
-2008 QKQGGAVIEQ
+2008 RQQNFANAHRRRVFGDSVI
-2018 NRRSFDDSALGNAMQ
+2018 GNAAQ
-2033 KASDFVGNALSAE
+2033 ALSDFIGNALSAE
-2046 DLVAKKYYYK
+2046 DMIAKRYYYT
-2056 RALASYLQA
+2056 RALANYMQIRD
-2065 NNIDLQTVDTQT
+2065 IDLQTVTEQQLTD
-2077 MEKAR
+2077 AR
-2082 LFAVQEAMK
+2082 TFAVQEAMR
-2091 NTYNNRNAF
+2091 NTYNNRNAL
-2100 VAWFA
+2100 VEWLLE
-2105 KAENDLRNMGSVGR
+2105 AENRLRQRRGGH
-2119 VGAMAIEGVVPFKN
+2119 AAAAIIEGVIPFKN

-2139 TRGVEY
+2139 ARGVEY
-2145 SPAGLA
+2145 SPVGLA
-2151 KSLIVDLIR
+2151 KTIVIDTVRLR
-2160 VKNGTISPHQFID
+2160 NNGLTLSNYID
-2173 NVSSGLTGTMAFALG
+2173 NLASGLTGTGMFALG
-2188 MGLRALGCISGSLGD
+2188 MWLRSMGAITGSIDDGD
-2203 DDADKFARLNGEQEY
+2203 EGKFEKLKGEQEY
-2218 AFRMFGHS
+2218 AFRVFGKS

-2236 ISLFTGADF
+2236 ISMFTGADF
-2245 FDMMADSGVLNL
+2245 FDMMADSGAFSLP
-2257 TDMLESV
+2257 DMFTSLEKI
-2264 GRLTEPVYNL
+2264 TEPVYNL
-2274 TMLDGV
+2274 TMLDSI
-2280 NSIFDASDTSEGFA
+2280 NSVFDADSPSEAGLTA
-2294 IAAQNYL
+2294 LQNYL
-2301 GQFVPTLFGQIAR
+2301 GQFVPTILGQITR
-2314 TIDPVRRTNYT
+2314 TIDPVRRANYT

-2330 IPVDV
+2330 IPADI
-2335 QYFLNKQRNKI
+2335 QYFLNKQKNKI

-2365 SNNVWLRAFENF
+2365 SDNVWLRAFENF

-2387 ENDVTAMIDQVAK
+2387 EDDVTAMIDQVAK
-2400 ESGEDVY
+2400 ESGEDVF
-2407 PSSTAKYIS
+2407 PSSVAKYIS
-2416 VGGERKNLT
+2416 VKGERKNLT
-2425 AEQWTQYQTQA
+2425 AEQWTSYQTQA
-2436 GEDLYAALDV
+2436 GKDLYAALDA

-2467 ATQYAIK
+2467 ATQYAVK
-2474 KAQQALYPDVSAAKW
+2474 KAQQALYPDVSVAKW

-2506 AHDSMVSDYAE
+2506 AHDSMVTDYAE
-2517 ANAKEIIQWAQDG
+2517 ANAKEIVQWAQDG

-2552 KSKLAAEAKEVYQK
+2552 KSKLSAEAKEVYQK
-2566 AWMEGDTATC
+2566 AWLDGDAETC
-2576 LTLESVL
+2576 LTLESML
-2583 DAMNVGFSS
+2583 DAMNVGFSG
-2592 KDYKAWKTD
+2592 KDYKSWKTD